1 MNKTYNI
8 IWNAARGMYIVTSE
22 LARSGSRAIV
32 SVSASCAVTLLAMD
46 AAPAVAEET
55 RVSIPS
61 QTTTYTLSG
70 ATPFVVETGNTVA
83 TDTATSAA
91 IVGDNSNDWD
101 LLIESGAVVGSSLT
115 DSQAMNLDSLTGATS
130 VHNQGTIT
138 GSNEDGTI
146 MLQNGGSVIND
157 ARIENNATYEHDPQ
171 DIPQEYAGVYMLNGG
186 SYVSSESG
194 VLEGVSGVIVQSGE
208 AHITNGGMINSD
220 GSWRS
225 YGVEFRDGTYGTIV
239 NTGTIITT
247 ASDGSGKIEDAAIYV
262 HTLNDMAVSGSVSVD
277 NSGLMQSD
285 FITVA
290 LYYGSHFEVVN
301 RVGGVITAGNSSLV
315 GIKSTAMELKVG
327 VDNLVTNDG
336 TISAYGTANTYGIH
350 YGESTSGG
358 VITNTGSITTTG
370 GGSGDA
376 SVYVHGNGDGT
387 VVNNSGTM
395 SSSVYG
401 VYLDSTRSKGHT
413 LNNQAGGAISANTAV
428 AINGNGNTITN
439 QGKMTGVS
447 DGLLI
452 SGNNNIVTTSGGEIS
467 GKNGIRVSKGS
478 GNQITAKSGSKIT
491 TTSTGISIAG
501 GNNQITTESGSTIV
515 AKDNGIL
522 INSGAN
528 NVTNGGSITATG
540 SSISYGI
547 QYNSGTSGTITNT
560 GTITTTGKG
569 AGDASVYAHGG
580 AVTINNSGTMDSSVY
595 GVYVTTGH
603 TLNNLAGGSITA
615 NTAVQLNGNNNT
627 LANAGAILGDTN
639 GVTING
645 SGNTLTSQ
653 GKITGG
659 TNAILINSG
668 SKNNTLTLNTGTEIS
683 GNITDDNNS
692 ASANNN
698 LILDGEGTL
707 GSSISGLN
715 SVTSS
720 GDWTLPGATMNLS
733 GTTNSAL
740 WVKSGTLILNGAM
753 TAKGATV
760 DSGTT
765 LQIGNS
771 GTLGAFNGDIVDNG
785 TLTFNRS
792 DAAAYGS
799 VISGSG
805 NVIKQGGGELT
816 LSNNN
821 SYSGGTTIAEG
832 TLTATAGGALGS
844 GNIDNRAY
852 LKLDAASASDP
863 FIVADLTTHSGA
875 TVEIGAGS
883 TLQANTLTQQD
894 GSTLTADL
902 TATSGPAIRA
912 KNVNLDGTLNVASP
926 ASQEPIRSTDD
937 LISLALIESDN
948 AISGDF
954 DDITINGNAMNSD
967 AFITVV
973 GQKNVNDTHYD
984 LVETLTWYADRYNAA
999 IDAHGT
1005 FNLADADDSFTVN
1018 TVLENVDANSGWNGQ
1033 SLTKTG
1039 AGTLILNAENTYTGG
1054 TTISDGTLV
1063 ANNVEALGTGNVTDN
1078 ATLEL
1083 NTGGDF
1089 DNAISGSGQVVK
1101 SGDDALTL
1109 SGTNTYSGGTT
1120 ISGGTLIASN
1130 VEALGTGDVTDN
1142 AVLELNTGGDFAN
1155 NIGGSGQVVKSGD
1168 ETLTLSGTNSYT
1180 GGTTISGGTL
1190 VASNVEALG
1199 SGDVT
1204 DNATL
1209 EMNTGGDFANNI
1221 GGTGSVV
1228 KSGDKTLTLS
1238 GSNIYTGGTLI
1249 SGGTLIAT
1257 NVDALGTGDVTDNA
1271 TLEMNTGGDFANAIG
1286 GTGSVVKSGDETLT
1300 LSGSNIYT
1308 GGTTISGGTLVAT
1321 NVEAL
1326 GSGDVTDNATLE
1338 LNTGGTFDNVI
1349 SGSGQVVKS
1358 GDDALTLSGNNSY
1371 TGGTLISDGTLVA
1384 SNVEALGSGDVTD
1397 NATLAL
1403 NTGGDFT
1410 NNIGGTGRVEKS
1422 GDDALTLSGANS
1434 YTGGTLISG
1443 GTLVATNVDAL
1454 GTGNVT
1460 DNATLEL
1467 NTGGD
1472 FDNAISGSGQVVK
1485 SGDKT
1490 LTLSGANSYTGGT
1503 TISSGTLI
1511 ATNVEALGTG
1521 DVTDN
1526 ATLELNTGGDFD
1538 NNIGGTGSVVKS
1550 GDETLTLSGANS
1562 YTGGTTISGGTL
1574 VATSVDALGSGDVTD
1589 NATLEMNTGGDFANN
1604 IGGTGS
1610 VVKSG
1615 DKTLTLSGSNT
1626 YAGGTTIN
1634 DGTLVAN
1641 NVEALGTGDV
1651 IDNATLELNTGGD
1664 FDNAISGSGQVV
1676 KSGDKTLTLSGANS
1690 YSGATTISGGT
1701 LIAANVNAL
1710 GTGAID
1716 NRASLLLDA
1725 SGQFTVTDLTTESGG
1740 NTEIGAGS
1748 TLQATTLTQKS
1759 DSTLTINLNSNTADP
1774 VIHAASQVSLAGTL
1788 DITGV
1793 GDVLDSDP
1801 ASTDDLDTFT
1811 LIASDKTIAGDF
1823 EKLTVAGMDADLADF
1838 ITVDGRIDDMGKQ
1851 YELTTALTW
1860 YADRDDA
1867 VTDAHGTFN
1876 LTNADGSFA
1885 VNTVLENVDATL
1897 DPASSTG
1904 WDGTSLIK
1912 QGAGTLIL
1920 NAENTYT
1927 GGTTISGGTLVAT
1940 NVDALGSGD
1949 VTDDATLELNT
1960 GGTFDNAISGSGQ
1973 VVKSGDDALTLS
1985 GANTYT
1991 GGTTIN
1997 DGTLVACNVEALG
2010 TGDVTDNATLELNTG
2025 GTFDNVISGSGQM
2038 VKSGDDTL
2046 TLSGSNTYTGGTTI
2060 SGGTLVATSVDALG
2074 SGDVTNDA
2082 VLELNTGGD
2091 FDNAISGSGQVVKS
2105 GDETLTLSGANSYTG
2120 GTTISGGTL
2129 VASNVEAL
2137 GSSDVTD
2144 NATLELNTGGDFTN
2158 NISGSGQVVKSGDD
2172 VLTLSG
2178 ANSYSGGTLISD
2190 GTLVASN
2197 VEALGTGDITD
2208 NAVLELNTGGDFD
2221 NAISGS
2227 GQVVKSGDE
2236 TLTLSGSNT
2245 YTGGTT
2251 ISGGTLVAS
2260 NVDALG
2266 TGDVTDNA
2274 TLELNT
2280 GGTFDNV
2287 ISGSGQV
2294 VKSGD
2299 KTLTLSGAN
2308 SYTGGTTIND
2318 GTLVASNVDALGSGD
2333 VTNDAVLELNTGGD
2347 FTNNISGSGQ
2357 VVKSGDE
2364 TLTLSGTNS
2373 YTDGTLI
2380 SGGTLVAT
2388 NLEALGTGDV
2398 TNNATLELNT
2408 GGDFTN
2414 NISGSGQVVKSGD
2427 ETLTLSGANSYTG
2440 GTTISGGTLVASN
2453 VEALG
2458 SGDVTDNAT
2467 LEMNTG
2473 GDFDNAISGSGQ
2485 VVKSGDKTLTLSG
2498 ANSYT
2503 GGTTISGG
2511 TLVASNVEALGSGDI
2526 DNYASLQLNASGQFV
2541 TANLTTHDNA
2551 TTAIGAGSALRANT
2565 LTQEANSTLAV
2576 HLIDSNSGAI
2586 VTADHANLGG
2596 TLDITGIGNVAKSW
2610 TRDAYA
2616 YTLIDTDS
2624 AINSDFAQFTVA
2636 GMDAKQVDF
2645 LTVDGRVNAADDTRY
2660 DVTASL
2666 SWYAD
2671 SDNAATDAHGTFT
2684 LSEQGHSFTLNTA
2697 LTDVDATLN
2706 PDSATYWDGKS
2717 LIKRGAGTLILG
2729 AQNTYS
2735 GDTDVQEGALWL
2747 AETATIGSA
2756 GSAQAVNIAAN
2767 AAFGGHNATVNGHV
2781 NNQGSLY
2788 FVDTFTVNG
2797 DVVNSSAMIS
2807 GSDQPNNTLTIAG
2820 NYTGNDGHLYLNTQ
2834 LGDDSSPTDKLI
2846 VTGDTAGSTTL
2857 HITNVNGLGAQTV
2870 NGIEVIE
2877 VGGQSDG
2884 DFTLYK
2890 GHVDINAW
2898 TYTLKQD
2905 GGDWYLRSESDDVP
2919 DDGGEVTPP
2928 DDGGEVTPP
2937 DDGGDVTPPDGGG
2950 DVTPP
2955 DDGGEVTPPDDGG
2968 EVTPPDDGGDVTP
2981 PDDGGDVTP
2990 VAPQYRADIGVYL
3003 GNQWMARN
3011 LQMQTLYDREG
3022 SQYRS
3027 ADGSIWMRFK
3037 AGKAE
3042 SQAVN
3047 GNVDIDSDYSQ
3058 FQLGGDILTWSDGAQ
3073 SVTVGLMG
3081 SYINANTDSTG
3092 NRGAD
3097 GSQFSANGSVD
3108 GYNLG
3113 LYATWFADAQSH
3125 RGAYID
3131 SWYQYGAYN
3140 NSVDNDGLSASRYD
3154 SAAHAV
3160 SLETGYRYDIAL
3172 SNRNTV
3178 SLTPQAQVTWQRYSA
3193 DTVIDDGGTRI
3204 SGQNDDSWTTRL
3216 GMRVDGKLYKESGR
3230 IQPFMEVNWLH
3241 ASDNAAATFGDTK
3254 VSQDLPNDRV
3264 EVKVGIQANVSER
3277 LSVYAQAAGQK
3288 GKNDYGDASFSLNM
3302 RYNW

>member
-115 DSQAMNLDSLTGATS
+115 DSQAMNLDSSTGATS

-157 ARIENNATYEHDPQ
+157 ALIENNATYEHDPE

-247 ASDGSGKIEDAAIYV
+247 ASDGSNKIEDAAIYV

-290 LYYGSHFEVVN
+290 LYHGSHFEVVN

-370 GGSGDA
+370 GGAGDA

-395 SSSVYG
+395 SSTVYG
-401 VYLDSTRSKGHT
+401 VYLDSARSKGHT
-413 LNNQAGGAISANTAV
+413 LNNQAGGVISANTAV
-428 AINGNGNTITN
+428 AVNGNGNTITN

-501 GNNQITTESGSTIV
+501 GNNQITTESGSAIV

-540 SSISYGI
+540 SNMSYGI
-547 QYNSGTSGTITNT
+547 QYNSGASGTITNT

-580 AVTINNSGTMDSSVY
+580 AVTINNSGTMDSSVF

-603 TLNNLAGGSITA
+603 TLNNLAGGSISA
-615 NTAVQLNGNNNT
+615 NTAVQFHGNNNK

-659 TNAILINSG
+659 INAILINSG

-683 GNITDDNNS
+683 GSITDDNNS

-720 GDWTLPGATMNLS
+720 GDWTLSGATMNLS

-765 LQIGNS
+765 LQIGNG

-805 NVIKQGGGELT
+805 NVVKQGGGELT

-902 TATSGPAIRA
+902 TETSGPVIRA

-954 DDITINGNAMNSD
+954 DDITINGNAMNPD

-984 LVETLTWYADRYNAA
+984 LVETLTWYADRDNAA

-1018 TVLENVDANSGWNGQ
+1018 TVLEDVDANSGWNGQ

-1039 AGTLILNAENTYTGG
+1039 AGTLILNAENTYTGS
-1054 TTISDGTLV
+1054 TTISEGTLI
-1063 ANNVEALGTGNVTDN
+1063 ATNVEALGTGNVTDN
-1078 ATLEL
+1078 ATLEM

-1101 SGDDALTL
+1101 SGD
-1109 SGTNTYSGGTT
+1109 
-1120 ISGGTLIASN
+1120 
-1130 VEALGTGDVTDN
+1130 
-1142 AVLELNTGGDFAN
+1142 
-1155 NIGGSGQVVKSGD
+1155 
-1168 ETLTLSGTNSYT
+1168 ETLTLSGANSYT

-1190 VASNVEALG
+1190 VAS
-1199 SGDVT
+1199 
-1204 DNATL
+1204 
-1209 EMNTGGDFANNI
+1209 
-1221 GGTGSVV
+1221 
-1228 KSGDKTLTLS
+1228 
-1238 GSNIYTGGTLI
+1238 
-1249 SGGTLIAT
+1249 
-1257 NVDALGTGDVTDNA
+1257 
-1271 TLEMNTGGDFANAIG
+1271 
-1286 GTGSVVKSGDETLT
+1286 
-1300 LSGSNIYT
+1300 
-1308 GGTTISGGTLVAT
+1308 
-1321 NVEAL
+1321 
-1326 GSGDVTDNATLE
+1326 
-1338 LNTGGTFDNVI
+1338 
-1349 SGSGQVVKS
+1349 
-1358 GDDALTLSGNNSY
+1358 
-1371 TGGTLISDGTLVA
+1371 
-1384 SNVEALGSGDVTD
+1384 
-1397 NATLAL
+1397 
-1403 NTGGDFT
+1403 
-1410 NNIGGTGRVEKS
+1410 
-1422 GDDALTLSGANS
+1422 
-1434 YTGGTLISG
+1434 
-1443 GTLVATNVDAL
+1443 
-1454 GTGNVT
+1454 
-1460 DNATLEL
+1460 
-1467 NTGGD
+1467 
-1472 FDNAISGSGQVVK
+1472 
-1485 SGDKT
+1485 
-1490 LTLSGANSYTGGT
+1490 
-1503 TISSGTLI
+1503 
-1511 ATNVEALGTG
+1511 NVEALGTG

-1550 GDETLTLSGANS
+1550 GDKTLTLSGANS

-1574 VATSVDALGSGDVTD
+1574 VATNVEALGSGDVTD
-1589 NATLEMNTGGDFANN
+1589 NA
-1604 IGGTGS
+1604 
-1610 VVKSG
+1610 V
-1615 DKTLTLSGSNT
+1615 
-1626 YAGGTTIN
+1626 
-1634 DGTLVAN
+1634 
-1641 NVEALGTGDV
+1641 
-1651 IDNATLELNTGGD
+1651 LELNTGGD
-1664 FDNAISGSGQVV
+1664 FTNAISGSGQVV

-1690 YSGATTISGGT
+1690 
-1701 LIAANVNAL
+1701 
-1710 GTGAID
+1710 
-1716 NRASLLLDA
+1716 
-1725 SGQFTVTDLTTESGG
+1725 
-1740 NTEIGAGS
+1740 
-1748 TLQATTLTQKS
+1748 
-1759 DSTLTINLNSNTADP
+1759 
-1774 VIHAASQVSLAGTL
+1774 
-1788 DITGV
+1788 
-1793 GDVLDSDP
+1793 
-1801 ASTDDLDTFT
+1801 
-1811 LIASDKTIAGDF
+1811 
-1823 EKLTVAGMDADLADF
+1823 
-1838 ITVDGRIDDMGKQ
+1838 
-1851 YELTTALTW
+1851 
-1860 YADRDDA
+1860 
-1867 VTDAHGTFN
+1867 
-1876 LTNADGSFA
+1876 
-1885 VNTVLENVDATL
+1885 
-1897 DPASSTG
+1897 
-1904 WDGTSLIK
+1904 
-1912 QGAGTLIL
+1912 
-1920 NAENTYT
+1920 YT

-1973 VVKSGDDALTLS
+1973 VVKSGD
-1985 GANTYT
+1985 
-1991 GGTTIN
+1991 
-1997 DGTLVACNVEALG
+1997 E
-2010 TGDVTDNATLELNTG
+2010 
-2025 GTFDNVISGSGQM
+2025 
-2038 VKSGDDTL
+2038 TL
-2046 TLSGSNTYTGGTTI
+2046 TLSGTNTYSGGTLI
-2060 SGGTLVATSVDALG
+2060 SGGTLVASNVEALG
-2074 SGDVTNDA
+2074 TGDVTNDA
-2082 VLELNTGGD
+2082 VLELNTGGT

-2105 GDETLTLSGANSYTG
+2105 GD
-2120 GTTISGGTL
+2120 
-2129 VASNVEAL
+2129 
-2137 GSSDVTD
+2137 
-2144 NATLELNTGGDFTN
+2144 
-2158 NISGSGQVVKSGDD
+2158 KM
-2172 VLTLSG
+2172 LTLSG

-2197 VEALGTGDITD
+2197 VEALGSGDVTNDAVLELNTGGTFDNVISGSGKVEKSGDDALTLSGSNTYTGGTLISGGTLVASNVEALGTGDVTD
-2208 NAVLELNTGGDFD
+2208 NATLALNAGGDFTNNIGGTGRVEKSGDQTLTLSGSNTYTGGTLISSGTLVATSVDALGTGNVTNNATLALNTGGDFINNIGGTGRVEKSGDDALTLSGSNTYTGGTLISGGTLVANDVNALGTGDVTDNAALMLNTGGDFINNIGGTGRVEKSGDDTLTLSGSNTYTGGTLISGGTLVANDVNALGTGDVTDNATLALNAVGDFNNAIGGSGKVEKSGDDTLTLSGSNTYTGGTLISGGTLVASNVEALGTGDVTDDATLELNTGGKFDNAISGSGNVVKSGADTLTLSGSNTYTGGTTINDGTLVATSVDALGTGDVTDDATLELNTGGDFD

-2227 GQVVKSGDE
+2227 GQVVKSGDD

-2245 YTGGTT
+2245 YTGGTL
-2251 ISGGTLVAS
+2251 ISSGTLVA
-2260 NVDALG
+2260 NDVNALG

-2280 GGTFDNV
+2280 GGDFTNNIGGTGRV
-2287 ISGSGQV
+2287 E
-2294 VKSGD
+2294 KSGD
-2299 KTLTLSGAN
+2299 GTLTLSGSN
-2308 SYTGGTTIND
+2308 TYTGGT
-2318 GTLVASNVDALGSGD
+2318 
-2333 VTNDAVLELNTGGD
+2333 
-2347 FTNNISGSGQ
+2347 
-2357 VVKSGDE
+2357 
-2364 TLTLSGTNS
+2364 
-2373 YTDGTLI
+2373 LI
-2380 SGGTLVAT
+2380 S
-2388 NLEALGTGDV
+2388 D
-2398 TNNATLELNT
+2398 
-2408 GGDFTN
+2408 
-2414 NISGSGQVVKSGD
+2414 
-2427 ETLTLSGANSYTG
+2427 
-2440 GTTISGGTLVASN
+2440 
-2453 VEALG
+2453 
-2458 SGDVTDNAT
+2458 
-2467 LEMNTG
+2467 
-2473 GDFDNAISGSGQ
+2473 
-2485 VVKSGDKTLTLSG
+2485 
-2498 ANSYT
+2498 
-2503 GGTTISGG
+2503 G

-2551 TTAIGAGSALRANT
+2551 TTAIGADSALRGNT

-2576 HLIDSNSGAI
+2576 HLTDSNSGAI

-2684 LSEQGHSFTLNTA
+2684 LSEQGHCFTLNTA

-2735 GDTDVQEGALWL
+2735 GDTDVQEGVLWL

-2781 NNQGSLY
+2781 NNLGNLY

-2919 DDGGEVTPP
+2919 DDGGDVIPP
-2928 DDGGEVTPP
+2928 DDGGDVTPP
-2937 DDGGDVTPPDGGG
+2937 DDGGDVTPPDDGG

-2955 DDGGEVTPPDDGG
+2955 DDGGDVSPPDDGG
-2968 EVTPPDDGGDVTP
+2968 DVTPPDDGGDVTP
-2981 PDDGGDVTP
+2981 PDDDGDITPPDGGDVTP

-3081 SYINANTDSTG
+3081 SYINASTDSTG

-3216 GMRVDGKLYKESGR
+3216 GVRVDGKLYKESGR

-3241 ASDNAAATFGDTK
+3241 ASDNASATFGDTK

>member
-83 TDTATSAA
+83 TDIATSAA

-146 MLQNGGSVIND
+146 LLQNGGSVIND
-157 ARIENNATYEHDPQ
+157 GRIENSATYEHDPQ

-290 LYYGSHFEVVN
+290 LYHGSHFEVVN

-370 GGSGDA
+370 GGAGDA

-395 SSSVYG
+395 SSTVYG
-401 VYLDSTRSKGHT
+401 VYLDSARSKGHT
-413 LNNQAGGAISANTAV
+413 LNNQAGSAISANTAV

-491 TTSTGISIAG
+491 ATSTGISIAS
-501 GNNQITTESGSTIV
+501 GNNQVTTESGSAIV

-540 SSISYGI
+540 SSNSYGI
-547 QYNSGTSGTITNT
+547 QYNSGASGTITNT

-569 AGDASVYAHGG
+569 VGDASVYAHGG
-580 AVTINNSGTMDSSVY
+580 AVTINNSGTMDSSVF

-603 TLNNLAGGSITA
+603 TLNNLAGGSISA
-615 NTAVQLNGNNNT
+615 NTAVQFHGNNNK
-627 LANAGAILGDTN
+627 LANAGAISGDTN
-639 GVTING
+639 GVTISG
-645 SGNTLTSQ
+645 SGNTLTNQ

-683 GNITDDNNS
+683 GSITDDNNS

-720 GDWTLPGATMNLS
+720 GDWTLSGATMNLS

-765 LQIGNS
+765 LQIGNG

-805 NVIKQGGGELT
+805 NVVKQGGGELT

-954 DDITINGNAMNSD
+954 DGITINGNAMNPD

-1054 TTISDGTLV
+1054 TLISDGTLV
-1063 ANNVEALGTGNVTDN
+1063 ASNVEALGTGDITDN
-1078 ATLEL
+1078 AVLEL

-1101 SGDDALTL
+1101 SGDETLTL
-1109 SGTNTYSGGTT
+1109 SGSNTYTGGTI
-1120 ISGGTLIASN
+1120 ISGGTLVATN

-1142 AVLELNTGGDFAN
+1142 ATLELNTGGDFDNA
-1155 NIGGSGQVVKSGD
+1155 IGGTGSVVKSGD
-1168 ETLTLSGTNSYT
+1168 KTLTLSGANSYT

-1209 EMNTGGDFANNI
+1209 ELNTGGDFANNI

-1238 GSNIYTGGTLI
+1238 G
-1249 SGGTLIAT
+1249 T
-1257 NVDALGTGDVTDNA
+1257 N
-1271 TLEMNTGGDFANAIG
+1271 
-1286 GTGSVVKSGDETLT
+1286 S
-1300 LSGSNIYT
+1300 YT
-1308 GGTTISGGTLVAT
+1308 GGTTISGGTLVAN

-1326 GSGDVTDNATLE
+1326 GTGDVTN
-1338 LNTGGTFDNVI
+1338 
-1349 SGSGQVVKS
+1349 
-1358 GDDALTLSGNNSY
+1358 
-1371 TGGTLISDGTLVA
+1371 
-1384 SNVEALGSGDVTD
+1384 
-1397 NATLAL
+1397 
-1403 NTGGDFT
+1403 
-1410 NNIGGTGRVEKS
+1410 
-1422 GDDALTLSGANS
+1422 
-1434 YTGGTLISG
+1434 
-1443 GTLVATNVDAL
+1443 
-1454 GTGNVT
+1454 
-1460 DNATLEL
+1460 NATLEL

-1472 FDNAISGSGQVVK
+1472 FDNAI
-1485 SGDKT
+1485 
-1490 LTLSGANSYTGGT
+1490 
-1503 TISSGTLI
+1503 
-1511 ATNVEALGTG
+1511 
-1521 DVTDN
+1521 
-1526 ATLELNTGGDFD
+1526 
-1538 NNIGGTGSVVKS
+1538 
-1550 GDETLTLSGANS
+1550 
-1562 YTGGTTISGGTL
+1562 
-1574 VATSVDALGSGDVTD
+1574 
-1589 NATLEMNTGGDFANN
+1589 
-1604 IGGTGS
+1604 
-1610 VVKSG
+1610 
-1615 DKTLTLSGSNT
+1615 
-1626 YAGGTTIN
+1626 
-1634 DGTLVAN
+1634 
-1641 NVEALGTGDV
+1641 
-1651 IDNATLELNTGGD
+1651 
-1664 FDNAISGSGQVV
+1664 SGQVV

-1701 LIAANVNAL
+1701 LIATHVNAL

-1759 DSTLTINLNSNTADP
+1759 DSTLTINLNGNTVDP

-1838 ITVDGRIDDMGKQ
+1838 ITVDGRIDDTGKQ

-1897 DPASSTG
+1897 DPASATG

-1960 GGTFDNAISGSGQ
+1960 GGTFDNAIGGSGN
-1973 VVKSGDDALTLS
+1973 VVKSGADTLTLS
-1985 GANTYT
+1985 GSNSYT
-1991 GGTTIN
+1991 GGTTISG
-1997 DGTLVACNVEALG
+1997 GTLVASNVEALG
-2010 TGDVTDNATLELNTG
+2010 TGDVTNNATLELNTG
-2025 GTFDNVISGSGQM
+2025 GDFINNIGGTGRVE
-2038 VKSGDDTL
+2038 KSGDDTL
-2046 TLSGSNTYTGGTTI
+2046 TLSGSNTYTGGTLI
-2060 SGGTLVATSVDALG
+2060 NGGTLVASNVEALG
-2074 SGDVTNDA
+2074 TGDVTDNA
-2082 VLELNTGGD
+2082 TLALNTGGT

-2105 GDETLTLSGANSYTG
+2105 GDETLTLSGTNSYTG

-2129 VASNVEAL
+2129 VATNVEAL
-2137 GSSDVTD
+2137 GSGDVTD
-2144 NATLELNTGGDFTN
+2144 DATLELNTGGTFDN
-2158 NISGSGQVVKSGDD
+2158 AISGSGQVVKSGDKM
-2172 VLTLSG
+2172 LTLSG

-2197 VEALGTGDITD
+2197 VEALGTGDVTN
-2208 NAVLELNTGGDFD
+2208 NATLALNTGGDFTNNISGSGQVVKSGDDTLTLSGANSYTGGTTISGGTLVATNVDALGTGDVTNSSTLELNTGGTFD

-2245 YTGGTT
+2245 YTGGTL
-2251 ISGGTLVAS
+2251 ISGGTLVAT
-2260 NVDALG
+2260 NGDALG

-2299 KTLTLSGAN
+2299 DTLTLSGAN
-2308 SYTGGTTIND
+2308 SYTGGT
-2318 GTLVASNVDALGSGD
+2318 
-2333 VTNDAVLELNTGGD
+2333 
-2347 FTNNISGSGQ
+2347 
-2357 VVKSGDE
+2357 
-2364 TLTLSGTNS
+2364 
-2373 YTDGTLI
+2373 LI

-2388 NLEALGTGDV
+2388 
-2398 TNNATLELNT
+2398 
-2408 GGDFTN
+2408 
-2414 NISGSGQVVKSGD
+2414 S
-2427 ETLTLSGANSYTG
+2427 
-2440 GTTISGGTLVASN
+2440 

-2458 SGDVTDNAT
+2458 SGDVTDNAV
-2467 LEMNTG
+2467 LELNTG
-2473 GDFDNAISGSGQ
+2473 GTFDNAISGSGQ

-2551 TTAIGAGSALRANT
+2551 ITAIGAGSALRANT

-2576 HLIDSNSGAI
+2576 HLTDSNSGAI
-2586 VTADHANLGG
+2586 VTADRANLGG

-2616 YTLIDTDS
+2616 YTLIDSDS
-2624 AINSDFAQFTVA
+2624 AIDSDFAQFTVA

-2645 LTVDGRVNAADDTRY
+2645 LTVDGRVNADDDTRY

-2781 NNQGSLY
+2781 NNLGNLY

-2884 DFTLYK
+2884 DFRLYK

-2937 DDGGDVTPPDGGG
+2937 DDGGE
-2950 DVTPP
+2950 VTPP

-2968 EVTPPDDGGDVTP
+2968 EVTPPDDDGEVTP
-2981 PDDGGDVTP
+2981 PDDGGDITPPDDGGDITPPDGGDVTP

-3081 SYINANTDSTG
+3081 SYINASTDSTG

-3241 ASDNAAATFGDTK
+3241 ASDNASATFGDTK

>member
-146 MLQNGGSVIND
+146 LLQNGGSVIND
-157 ARIENNATYEHDPQ
+157 ARIENSATYEHDPE

-208 AHITNGGMINSD
+208 AHITNGGMISSD

-247 ASDGSGKIEDAAIYV
+247 ASDGSNKIEDAAIYV

-290 LYYGSHFEVVN
+290 LYHGSHFEVVN

-370 GGSGDA
+370 GGAGDA

-387 VVNNSGTM
+387 IVNNSGTM

-401 VYLDSTRSKGHT
+401 VYLDSARSKGHT

-491 TTSTGISIAG
+491 ATSTGISIAS
-501 GNNQITTESGSTIV
+501 GNNQVTTESGSAIV

-540 SSISYGI
+540 SSNSYGI
-547 QYNSGTSGTITNT
+547 QYNSGASGTITNT

-569 AGDASVYAHGG
+569 VGDASVYAHGG
-580 AVTINNSGTMDSSVY
+580 AVTINNSGTMDSSVF

-639 GVTING
+639 GVTISG

-659 TNAILINSG
+659 TNAVLINSG
-668 SKNNTLTLNTGTEIS
+668 SKNNTITLNTGTEIS
-683 GNITDDNNS
+683 GSITDDNNS

-720 GDWTLPGATMNLS
+720 GDWTLSGATMNLS

-765 LQIGNS
+765 LQIGNG

-805 NVIKQGGGELT
+805 NVVKQGGGELT

-852 LKLDAASASDP
+852 LKLEAASASDP

-902 TATSGPAIRA
+902 TETSGPAIRA

-954 DDITINGNAMNSD
+954 DDITINGNAMNPD

-984 LVETLTWYADRYNAA
+984 LVETLTWYADRDNAA

-1039 AGTLILNAENTYTGG
+1039 AGTLILNAENTYTGS
-1054 TTISDGTLV
+1054 TTISEGTLI
-1063 ANNVEALGTGNVTDN
+1063 ATNVEALGTGDVTND
-1078 ATLEL
+1078 AVLEL

-1101 SGDDALTL
+1101 SGDEMLTL
-1109 SGTNTYSGGTT
+1109 SGSNT
-1120 ISGGTLIASN
+1120 
-1130 VEALGTGDVTDN
+1130 
-1142 AVLELNTGGDFAN
+1142 
-1155 NIGGSGQVVKSGD
+1155 
-1168 ETLTLSGTNSYT
+1168 YT

-1209 EMNTGGDFANNI
+1209 E
-1221 GGTGSVV
+1221 
-1228 KSGDKTLTLS
+1228 
-1238 GSNIYTGGTLI
+1238 
-1249 SGGTLIAT
+1249 
-1257 NVDALGTGDVTDNA
+1257 
-1271 TLEMNTGGDFANAIG
+1271 
-1286 GTGSVVKSGDETLT
+1286 
-1300 LSGSNIYT
+1300 
-1308 GGTTISGGTLVAT
+1308 
-1321 NVEAL
+1321 
-1326 GSGDVTDNATLE
+1326 
-1338 LNTGGTFDNVI
+1338 
-1349 SGSGQVVKS
+1349 
-1358 GDDALTLSGNNSY
+1358 
-1371 TGGTLISDGTLVA
+1371 
-1384 SNVEALGSGDVTD
+1384 
-1397 NATLAL
+1397 
-1403 NTGGDFT
+1403 
-1410 NNIGGTGRVEKS
+1410 
-1422 GDDALTLSGANS
+1422 
-1434 YTGGTLISG
+1434 
-1443 GTLVATNVDAL
+1443 
-1454 GTGNVT
+1454 
-1460 DNATLEL
+1460 L

-1472 FDNAISGSGQVVK
+1472 FDNNIGGTGSVVK

-1503 TISSGTLI
+1503 TISGGTLVVS
-1511 ATNVEALGTG
+1511 NVEALGSG

-1574 VATSVDALGSGDVTD
+1574 VATNVEALGTGDITDNATLELNAGGDFTNNIGGTGSVVKSGDKTLTLSGTNTYRGGTLISDGTLVASNVEALGTGNVTD
-1589 NATLEMNTGGDFANN
+1589 NATLELSTGGDFANN

-1615 DKTLTLSGSNT
+1615 DKTLTLSGANSYT
-1626 YAGGTTIN
+1626 GGTTISG
-1634 DGTLVAN
+1634 GTLVAS
-1641 NVEALGTGDV
+1641 NVEALGSGD
-1651 IDNATLELNTGGD
+1651 ITDNATLELNTGGD

-1701 LIAANVNAL
+1701 LIATHVNAL

-1838 ITVDGRIDDMGKQ
+1838 ITVDGRIDDTGKQ

-1897 DPASSTG
+1897 DPASATG

-1973 VVKSGDDALTLS
+1973 VVKSGDDVLTLS
-1985 GANTYT
+1985 GANSYS
-1991 GGTTIN
+1991 GGTLIS
-1997 DGTLVACNVEALG
+1997 DGTLVASNVEALG
-2010 TGDVTDNATLELNTG
+2010 TGDVTDDATLELNTG
-2025 GTFDNVISGSGQM
+2025 GDFTNNIGGTGCVE
-2038 VKSGDDTL
+2038 KSGDDTL
-2046 TLSGSNTYTGGTTI
+2046 TLSGSNTYTGGTLISGGTLVANDVNALGTGDVTDDATLELNTGGDFTNNIGGTGRVEKSGDDTLTLSGSNTYTGGTLISGGTLVANDVNALGTGDVTDNAALMLNTGGDFTNNIGGTGRVEKSGDGTLTLSGGNTYTGGTLI
-2060 SGGTLVATSVDALG
+2060 SGGTLVATNVDALG
-2074 SGDVTNDA
+2074 SGDVTDNA
-2082 VLELNTGGD
+2082 TLELNTGGD

-2120 GTTISGGTL
+2120 GTLISGGTL
-2129 VASNVEAL
+2129 VASNVE
-2137 GSSDVTD
+2137 
-2144 NATLELNTGGDFTN
+2144 
-2158 NISGSGQVVKSGDD
+2158 
-2172 VLTLSG
+2172 
-2178 ANSYSGGTLISD
+2178 
-2190 GTLVASN
+2190 
-2197 VEALGTGDITD
+2197 
-2208 NAVLELNTGGDFD
+2208 
-2221 NAISGS
+2221 
-2227 GQVVKSGDE
+2227 
-2236 TLTLSGSNT
+2236 
-2245 YTGGTT
+2245 
-2251 ISGGTLVAS
+2251 
-2260 NVDALG
+2260 ALG

-2280 GGTFDNV
+2280 GGDF
-2287 ISGSGQV
+2287 I
-2294 VKSGD
+2294 
-2299 KTLTLSGAN
+2299 N
-2308 SYTGGTTIND
+2308 SIGGT
-2318 GTLVASNVDALGSGD
+2318 GRV
-2333 VTNDAVLELNTGGD
+2333 E
-2347 FTNNISGSGQ
+2347 
-2357 VVKSGDE
+2357 KSGDE

-2373 YTDGTLI
+2373 YTGGTLI
-2380 SGGTLVAT
+2380 SGGTLIAT
-2388 NLEALGTGDV
+2388 NVDALGSGDV
-2398 TNNATLELNT
+2398 TDNATLELNT

-2427 ETLTLSGANSYTG
+2427 ETLTLSGANTYTG

-2458 SGDVTDNAT
+2458 TGDVTDNAT
-2467 LEMNTG
+2467 LELNTSG
-2473 GDFDNAISGSGQ
+2473 TFDNVISGSGQ
-2485 VVKSGDKTLTLSG
+2485 VVKSGDDALTLSG

-2511 TLVASNVEALGSGDI
+2511 TLVAS
-2526 DNYASLQLNASGQFV
+2526 
-2541 TANLTTHDNA
+2541 
-2551 TTAIGAGSALRANT
+2551 
-2565 LTQEANSTLAV
+2565 
-2576 HLIDSNSGAI
+2576 
-2586 VTADHANLGG
+2586 
-2596 TLDITGIGNVAKSW
+2596 
-2610 TRDAYA
+2610 
-2616 YTLIDTDS
+2616 
-2624 AINSDFAQFTVA
+2624 
-2636 GMDAKQVDF
+2636 
-2645 LTVDGRVNAADDTRY
+2645 
-2660 DVTASL
+2660 
-2666 SWYAD
+2666 
-2671 SDNAATDAHGTFT
+2671 
-2684 LSEQGHSFTLNTA
+2684 
-2697 LTDVDATLN
+2697 
-2706 PDSATYWDGKS
+2706 
-2717 LIKRGAGTLILG
+2717 
-2729 AQNTYS
+2729 
-2735 GDTDVQEGALWL
+2735 
-2747 AETATIGSA
+2747 
-2756 GSAQAVNIAAN
+2756 
-2767 AAFGGHNATVNGHV
+2767 
-2781 NNQGSLY
+2781 
-2788 FVDTFTVNG
+2788 
-2797 DVVNSSAMIS
+2797 
-2807 GSDQPNNTLTIAG
+2807 
-2820 NYTGNDGHLYLNTQ
+2820 
-2834 LGDDSSPTDKLI
+2834 
-2846 VTGDTAGSTTL
+2846 
-2857 HITNVNGLGAQTV
+2857 
-2870 NGIEVIE
+2870 
-2877 VGGQSDG
+2877 
-2884 DFTLYK
+2884 
-2890 GHVDINAW
+2890 
-2898 TYTLKQD
+2898 
-2905 GGDWYLRSESDDVP
+2905 
-2919 DDGGEVTPP
+2919 
-2928 DDGGEVTPP
+2928 
-2937 DDGGDVTPPDGGG
+2937 
-2950 DVTPP
+2950 
-2955 DDGGEVTPPDDGG
+2955 
-2968 EVTPPDDGGDVTP
+2968 
-2981 PDDGGDVTP
+2981 
-2990 VAPQYRADIGVYL
+2990 
-3003 GNQWMARN
+3003 
-3011 LQMQTLYDREG
+3011 
-3022 SQYRS
+3022 
-3027 ADGSIWMRFK
+3027 
-3037 AGKAE
+3037 
-3042 SQAVN
+3042 
-3047 GNVDIDSDYSQ
+3047 
-3058 FQLGGDILTWSDGAQ
+3058 
-3073 SVTVGLMG
+3073 
-3081 SYINANTDSTG
+3081 
-3092 NRGAD
+3092 
-3097 GSQFSANGSVD
+3097 
-3108 GYNLG
+3108 
-3113 LYATWFADAQSH
+3113 
-3125 RGAYID
+3125 
-3131 SWYQYGAYN
+3131 
-3140 NSVDNDGLSASRYD
+3140 
-3154 SAAHAV
+3154 
-3160 SLETGYRYDIAL
+3160 
-3172 SNRNTV
+3172 
-3178 SLTPQAQVTWQRYSA
+3178 
-3193 DTVIDDGGTRI
+3193 
-3204 SGQNDDSWTTRL
+3204 
-3216 GMRVDGKLYKESGR
+3216 
-3230 IQPFMEVNWLH
+3230 
-3241 ASDNAAATFGDTK
+3241 
-3254 VSQDLPNDRV
+3254 
-3264 EVKVGIQANVSER
+3264 
-3277 LSVYAQAAGQK
+3277 
-3288 GKNDYGDASFSLNM
+3288 
-3302 RYNW
+3302 

>member
-1 MNKTYNI
+1 
-8 IWNAARGMYIVTSE
+8 
-22 LARSGSRAIV
+22 
-32 SVSASCAVTLLAMD
+32 
-46 AAPAVAEET
+46 
-55 RVSIPS
+55 
-61 QTTTYTLSG
+61 LSG
-70 ATPFVVETGNTVA
+70 A
-83 TDTATSAA
+83 
-91 IVGDNSNDWD
+91 
-101 LLIESGAVVGSSLT
+101 
-115 DSQAMNLDSLTGATS
+115 
-130 VHNQGTIT
+130 
-138 GSNEDGTI
+138 
-146 MLQNGGSVIND
+146 
-157 ARIENNATYEHDPQ
+157 
-171 DIPQEYAGVYMLNGG
+171 
-186 SYVSSESG
+186 
-194 VLEGVSGVIVQSGE
+194 
-208 AHITNGGMINSD
+208 
-220 GSWRS
+220 
-225 YGVEFRDGTYGTIV
+225 
-239 NTGTIITT
+239 
-247 ASDGSGKIEDAAIYV
+247 
-262 HTLNDMAVSGSVSVD
+262 
-277 NSGLMQSD
+277 
-285 FITVA
+285 
-290 LYYGSHFEVVN
+290 
-301 RVGGVITAGNSSLV
+301 
-315 GIKSTAMELKVG
+315 
-327 VDNLVTNDG
+327 
-336 TISAYGTANTYGIH
+336 
-350 YGESTSGG
+350 
-358 VITNTGSITTTG
+358 
-370 GGSGDA
+370 
-376 SVYVHGNGDGT
+376 
-387 VVNNSGTM
+387 
-395 SSSVYG
+395 
-401 VYLDSTRSKGHT
+401 
-413 LNNQAGGAISANTAV
+413 
-428 AINGNGNTITN
+428 
-439 QGKMTGVS
+439 
-447 DGLLI
+447 
-452 SGNNNIVTTSGGEIS
+452 
-467 GKNGIRVSKGS
+467 
-478 GNQITAKSGSKIT
+478 
-491 TTSTGISIAG
+491 
-501 GNNQITTESGSTIV
+501 
-515 AKDNGIL
+515 
-522 INSGAN
+522 
-528 NVTNGGSITATG
+528 
-540 SSISYGI
+540 
-547 QYNSGTSGTITNT
+547 
-560 GTITTTGKG
+560 
-569 AGDASVYAHGG
+569 
-580 AVTINNSGTMDSSVY
+580 
-595 GVYVTTGH
+595 
-603 TLNNLAGGSITA
+603 
-615 NTAVQLNGNNNT
+615 
-627 LANAGAILGDTN
+627 
-639 GVTING
+639 
-645 SGNTLTSQ
+645 
-653 GKITGG
+653 
-659 TNAILINSG
+659 
-668 SKNNTLTLNTGTEIS
+668 
-683 GNITDDNNS
+683 
-692 ASANNN
+692 
-698 LILDGEGTL
+698 
-707 GSSISGLN
+707 
-715 SVTSS
+715 
-720 GDWTLPGATMNLS
+720 
-733 GTTNSAL
+733 
-740 WVKSGTLILNGAM
+740 
-753 TAKGATV
+753 
-760 DSGTT
+760 
-765 LQIGNS
+765 
-771 GTLGAFNGDIVDNG
+771 
-785 TLTFNRS
+785 
-792 DAAAYGS
+792 
-799 VISGSG
+799 
-805 NVIKQGGGELT
+805 
-816 LSNNN
+816 
-821 SYSGGTTIAEG
+821 
-832 TLTATAGGALGS
+832 
-844 GNIDNRAY
+844 
-852 LKLDAASASDP
+852 
-863 FIVADLTTHSGA
+863 
-875 TVEIGAGS
+875 
-883 TLQANTLTQQD
+883 
-894 GSTLTADL
+894 
-902 TATSGPAIRA
+902 
-912 KNVNLDGTLNVASP
+912 
-926 ASQEPIRSTDD
+926 
-937 LISLALIESDN
+937 
-948 AISGDF
+948 
-954 DDITINGNAMNSD
+954 
-967 AFITVV
+967 
-973 GQKNVNDTHYD
+973 
-984 LVETLTWYADRYNAA
+984 
-999 IDAHGT
+999 
-1005 FNLADADDSFTVN
+1005 
-1018 TVLENVDANSGWNGQ
+1018 
-1033 SLTKTG
+1033 
-1039 AGTLILNAENTYTGG
+1039 
-1054 TTISDGTLV
+1054 
-1063 ANNVEALGTGNVTDN
+1063 
-1078 ATLEL
+1078 
-1083 NTGGDF
+1083 
-1089 DNAISGSGQVVK
+1089 
-1101 SGDDALTL
+1101 
-1109 SGTNTYSGGTT
+1109 
-1120 ISGGTLIASN
+1120 
-1130 VEALGTGDVTDN
+1130 
-1142 AVLELNTGGDFAN
+1142 
-1155 NIGGSGQVVKSGD
+1155 
-1168 ETLTLSGTNSYT
+1168 NSYT

-1209 EMNTGGDFANNI
+1209 ELNTGGDF
-1221 GGTGSVV
+1221 
-1228 KSGDKTLTLS
+1228 
-1238 GSNIYTGGTLI
+1238 
-1249 SGGTLIAT
+1249 
-1257 NVDALGTGDVTDNA
+1257 DNA
-1271 TLEMNTGGDFANAIG
+1271 
-1286 GTGSVVKSGDETLT
+1286 
-1300 LSGSNIYT
+1300 
-1308 GGTTISGGTLVAT
+1308 
-1321 NVEAL
+1321 
-1326 GSGDVTDNATLE
+1326 
-1338 LNTGGTFDNVI
+1338 I

-1384 SNVEALGSGDVTD
+1384 SNVEALGSGDVT
-1397 NATLAL
+1397 N
-1403 NTGGDFT
+1403 
-1410 NNIGGTGRVEKS
+1410 
-1422 GDDALTLSGANS
+1422 DA
-1434 YTGGTLISG
+1434 
-1443 GTLVATNVDAL
+1443 V
-1454 GTGNVT
+1454 
-1460 DNATLEL
+1460 LEL

-1503 TISSGTLI
+1503 TISGGTLV
-1511 ATNVEALGTG
+1511 ASNVEALG
-1521 DVTDN
+1521 
-1526 ATLELNTGGDFD
+1526 
-1538 NNIGGTGSVVKS
+1538 S
-1550 GDETLTLSGANS
+1550 GDIT
-1562 YTGGTTISGGTL
+1562 
-1574 VATSVDALGSGDVTD
+1574 
-1589 NATLEMNTGGDFANN
+1589 
-1604 IGGTGS
+1604 
-1610 VVKSG
+1610 
-1615 DKTLTLSGSNT
+1615 
-1626 YAGGTTIN
+1626 
-1634 DGTLVAN
+1634 
-1641 NVEALGTGDV
+1641 
-1651 IDNATLELNTGGD
+1651 DNATLELNTGGD

-1676 KSGDKTLTLSGANS
+1676 KSGDETLTLSGTNT
-1690 YSGATTISGGT
+1690 YTGGTTISGGT
-1701 LIAANVNAL
+1701 LIATHVNAL

-1725 SGQFTVTDLTTESGG
+1725 SGQFAVTDLTTESGG

-1838 ITVDGRIDDMGKQ
+1838 ITVDGRIDDTGKQ

-1897 DPASSTG
+1897 DPDSATG

-1927 GGTTISGGTLVAT
+1927 VGTTISGGTLVAT

-1973 VVKSGDDALTLS
+1973 VVKSGDKMLTLS
-1985 GANTYT
+1985 GTNSYS
-1991 GGTTIN
+1991 GGTLISG
-1997 DGTLVACNVEALG
+1997 GTLVATNVDALG
-2010 TGDVTDNATLELNTG
+2010 SGDVTDDATLELNTG
-2025 GTFDNVISGSGQM
+2025 GTFDNAISGSGQV

-2046 TLSGSNTYTGGTTI
+2046 TLSGSNTYTGGTI
-2060 SGGTLVATSVDALG
+2060 
-2074 SGDVTNDA
+2074 
-2082 VLELNTGGD
+2082 
-2091 FDNAISGSGQVVKS
+2091 
-2105 GDETLTLSGANSYTG
+2105 
-2120 GTTISGGTL
+2120 ISGGTL

-2137 GSSDVTD
+2137 GTGDVTND
-2144 NATLELNTGGDFTN
+2144 
-2158 NISGSGQVVKSGDD
+2158 
-2172 VLTLSG
+2172 
-2178 ANSYSGGTLISD
+2178 
-2190 GTLVASN
+2190 
-2197 VEALGTGDITD
+2197 
-2208 NAVLELNTGGDFD
+2208 AVLELNTGGDFD

-2245 YTGGTT
+2245 YTGGTL

-2260 NVDALG
+2260 NV
-2266 TGDVTDNA
+2266 
-2274 TLELNT
+2274 E
-2280 GGTFDNV
+2280 
-2287 ISGSGQV
+2287 
-2294 VKSGD
+2294 
-2299 KTLTLSGAN
+2299 
-2308 SYTGGTTIND
+2308 
-2318 GTLVASNVDALGSGD
+2318 ALGSGD

-2347 FTNNISGSGQ
+2347 FTNAISGSGQVVKSGDETLTLSGANSYTGGTLISGGTLIASNVEALGTGDVTDNAVLELNTGGDFDNAISGSGQVEKSGDETLTLSGANSYTGGTLISSGTLVANDVNALGTGDVTDNAVLELNTGGTFDNAISGSGQVVKSGDETLTLSGSNTYTGGTTINDGTLIATSVDALGSGDVTDNAVLELNTGGDFDNAISGSGQ

-2408 GGDFTN
+2408 GGTFDN
-2414 NISGSGQVVKSGD
+2414 AISGSGQVVKSGD
-2427 ETLTLSGANSYTG
+2427 DALTLSGSNTYTG
-2440 GTTISGGTLVASN
+2440 GTTISGGTLIATSVD
-2453 VEALG
+2453 ALG
-2458 SGDVTDNAT
+2458 SGDVTDNAV
-2467 LEMNTG
+2467 LELNTG
-2473 GDFDNAISGSGQ
+2473 GTFDNAISGSGQ

-2498 ANSYT
+2498 SNTYT

-2511 TLVASNVEALGSGDI
+2511 TLIASNVEALGSGNI

-2551 TTAIGAGSALRANT
+2551 TTAIGAGSTLRANT

-2576 HLIDSNSGAI
+2576 HLTDSNSGAI

-2706 PDSATYWDGKS
+2706 PDSATDWDGKS

-2781 NNQGSLY
+2781 NNLGSLY

-2919 DDGGEVTPP
+2919 DDGGDVTPP
-2928 DDGGEVTPP
+2928 DDGGDVIPPDDGGDVTPP
-2937 DDGGDVTPPDGGG
+2937 DDGGDVTPPDDGG
-2950 DVTPP
+2950 D
-2955 DDGGEVTPPDDGG
+2955 
-2968 EVTPPDDGGDVTP
+2968 VTPPDDGGDVTP
-2981 PDDGGDVTP
+2981 PDDGGDVTPPDDDGDITPPDGGDVTP

-3027 ADGSIWMRFK
+3027 ADGSVWMRFK

-3081 SYINANTDSTG
+3081 SYINASTDSTG

-3241 ASDNAAATFGDTK
+3241 ASDNASATFGDTK

>member
-83 TDTATSAA
+83 TDTAASAA

-115 DSQAMNLDSLTGATS
+115 DSQAMNLDSSTGATS

-157 ARIENNATYEHDPQ
+157 GRIENSAIYVHNLDYGAPEIDAA
-171 DIPQEYAGVYMLNGG
+171 IYMLNGG
-186 SYVSSESG
+186 SYVSSENG

-208 AHITNGGMINSD
+208 VHITNGGMINSD

-225 YGVEFRDGTYGTIV
+225 YGVELRGGAYGTIV

-247 ASDGSGKIEDAAIYV
+247 ASDGSGEIEDAAIYA
-262 HTLNDMAVSGSVSVD
+262 HTFDDIAAGDYVSVD
-277 NSGLMQSD
+277 NSGLLQSD
-285 FITVA
+285 FIAVA
-290 LYYGSHFEVVN
+290 LYHGAHFEVIN

-315 GIKSTAMELKVG
+315 GIQSAAMELKAGVG
-327 VDNLVTNDG
+327 NLVTNDG

-370 GGSGDA
+370 GGAGDA

-395 SSSVYG
+395 SSTVYG
-401 VYLDSTRSKGHT
+401 VYLDSARSKGHT

-428 AINGNGNTITN
+428 AINGNGNTISN

-491 TTSTGISIAG
+491 ATSTGISIAG
-501 GNNQITTESGSTIV
+501 GNNQVTTESGSAIV

-547 QYNSGTSGTITNT
+547 QYNSGASGTITNT

-580 AVTINNSGTMDSSVY
+580 AVTINNSGTMDSSVF

-639 GVTING
+639 GVTISG

-659 TNAILINSG
+659 TNAVLINSG
-668 SKNNTLTLNTGTEIS
+668 SKNNTITLNTGTEIS
-683 GNITDDNNS
+683 GSITDDNNS

-720 GDWTLPGATMNLS
+720 GDWTLSGATMNLS

-765 LQIGNS
+765 LQIGNG

-805 NVIKQGGGELT
+805 NVVKQGCGELT

-852 LKLDAASASDP
+852 LKLDAANASDP

-954 DDITINGNAMNSD
+954 DDITINGNAMNPD

-984 LVETLTWYADRYNAA
+984 LVETLTWYADRDNAA

-1039 AGTLILNAENTYTGG
+1039 AGTLILNAENTYTGS
-1054 TTISDGTLV
+1054 TTISEGTLI
-1063 ANNVEALGTGNVTDN
+1063 ATNVEALGTGNVTDN
-1078 ATLEL
+1078 ATLEM

-1101 SGDDALTL
+1101 SGD
-1109 SGTNTYSGGTT
+1109 
-1120 ISGGTLIASN
+1120 
-1130 VEALGTGDVTDN
+1130 
-1142 AVLELNTGGDFAN
+1142 
-1155 NIGGSGQVVKSGD
+1155 
-1168 ETLTLSGTNSYT
+1168 ETLTLSGANTYT

-1209 EMNTGGDFANNI
+1209 E
-1221 GGTGSVV
+1221 
-1228 KSGDKTLTLS
+1228 
-1238 GSNIYTGGTLI
+1238 
-1249 SGGTLIAT
+1249 
-1257 NVDALGTGDVTDNA
+1257 
-1271 TLEMNTGGDFANAIG
+1271 
-1286 GTGSVVKSGDETLT
+1286 
-1300 LSGSNIYT
+1300 
-1308 GGTTISGGTLVAT
+1308 
-1321 NVEAL
+1321 
-1326 GSGDVTDNATLE
+1326 
-1338 LNTGGTFDNVI
+1338 
-1349 SGSGQVVKS
+1349 
-1358 GDDALTLSGNNSY
+1358 
-1371 TGGTLISDGTLVA
+1371 
-1384 SNVEALGSGDVTD
+1384 
-1397 NATLAL
+1397 
-1403 NTGGDFT
+1403 
-1410 NNIGGTGRVEKS
+1410 
-1422 GDDALTLSGANS
+1422 
-1434 YTGGTLISG
+1434 
-1443 GTLVATNVDAL
+1443 
-1454 GTGNVT
+1454 
-1460 DNATLEL
+1460 
-1467 NTGGD
+1467 
-1472 FDNAISGSGQVVK
+1472 
-1485 SGDKT
+1485 
-1490 LTLSGANSYTGGT
+1490 
-1503 TISSGTLI
+1503 
-1511 ATNVEALGTG
+1511 
-1521 DVTDN
+1521 
-1526 ATLELNTGGDFD
+1526 LNTGGDFD
-1538 NNIGGTGSVVKS
+1538 NNIGGTGS
-1550 GDETLTLSGANS
+1550 
-1562 YTGGTTISGGTL
+1562 
-1574 VATSVDALGSGDVTD
+1574 
-1589 NATLEMNTGGDFANN
+1589 
-1604 IGGTGS
+1604 
-1610 VVKSG
+1610 
-1615 DKTLTLSGSNT
+1615 
-1626 YAGGTTIN
+1626 
-1634 DGTLVAN
+1634 
-1641 NVEALGTGDV
+1641 
-1651 IDNATLELNTGGD
+1651 
-1664 FDNAISGSGQVV
+1664 
-1676 KSGDKTLTLSGANS
+1676 
-1690 YSGATTISGGT
+1690 
-1701 LIAANVNAL
+1701 
-1710 GTGAID
+1710 
-1716 NRASLLLDA
+1716 
-1725 SGQFTVTDLTTESGG
+1725 
-1740 NTEIGAGS
+1740 
-1748 TLQATTLTQKS
+1748 
-1759 DSTLTINLNSNTADP
+1759 
-1774 VIHAASQVSLAGTL
+1774 
-1788 DITGV
+1788 
-1793 GDVLDSDP
+1793 
-1801 ASTDDLDTFT
+1801 
-1811 LIASDKTIAGDF
+1811 
-1823 EKLTVAGMDADLADF
+1823 
-1838 ITVDGRIDDMGKQ
+1838 
-1851 YELTTALTW
+1851 
-1860 YADRDDA
+1860 
-1867 VTDAHGTFN
+1867 
-1876 LTNADGSFA
+1876 
-1885 VNTVLENVDATL
+1885 
-1897 DPASSTG
+1897 
-1904 WDGTSLIK
+1904 
-1912 QGAGTLIL
+1912 
-1920 NAENTYT
+1920 
-1927 GGTTISGGTLVAT
+1927 
-1940 NVDALGSGD
+1940 
-1949 VTDDATLELNT
+1949 
-1960 GGTFDNAISGSGQ
+1960 
-1973 VVKSGDDALTLS
+1973 
-1985 GANTYT
+1985 
-1991 GGTTIN
+1991 
-1997 DGTLVACNVEALG
+1997 
-2010 TGDVTDNATLELNTG
+2010 
-2025 GTFDNVISGSGQM
+2025 
-2038 VKSGDDTL
+2038 
-2046 TLSGSNTYTGGTTI
+2046 
-2060 SGGTLVATSVDALG
+2060 
-2074 SGDVTNDA
+2074 
-2082 VLELNTGGD
+2082 
-2091 FDNAISGSGQVVKS
+2091 
-2105 GDETLTLSGANSYTG
+2105 
-2120 GTTISGGTL
+2120 
-2129 VASNVEAL
+2129 
-2137 GSSDVTD
+2137 
-2144 NATLELNTGGDFTN
+2144 
-2158 NISGSGQVVKSGDD
+2158 
-2172 VLTLSG
+2172 
-2178 ANSYSGGTLISD
+2178 
-2190 GTLVASN
+2190 
-2197 VEALGTGDITD
+2197 
-2208 NAVLELNTGGDFD
+2208 
-2221 NAISGS
+2221 
-2227 GQVVKSGDE
+2227 
-2236 TLTLSGSNT
+2236 
-2245 YTGGTT
+2245 
-2251 ISGGTLVAS
+2251 
-2260 NVDALG
+2260 
-2266 TGDVTDNA
+2266 
-2274 TLELNT
+2274 
-2280 GGTFDNV
+2280 
-2287 ISGSGQV
+2287 
-2294 VKSGD
+2294 
-2299 KTLTLSGAN
+2299 
-2308 SYTGGTTIND
+2308 
-2318 GTLVASNVDALGSGD
+2318 
-2333 VTNDAVLELNTGGD
+2333 
-2347 FTNNISGSGQ
+2347 
-2357 VVKSGDE
+2357 
-2364 TLTLSGTNS
+2364 
-2373 YTDGTLI
+2373 
-2380 SGGTLVAT
+2380 
-2388 NLEALGTGDV
+2388 
-2398 TNNATLELNT
+2398 
-2408 GGDFTN
+2408 
-2414 NISGSGQVVKSGD
+2414 
-2427 ETLTLSGANSYTG
+2427 
-2440 GTTISGGTLVASN
+2440 
-2453 VEALG
+2453 
-2458 SGDVTDNAT
+2458 
-2467 LEMNTG
+2467 
-2473 GDFDNAISGSGQ
+2473 

-2511 TLVASNVEALGSGDI
+2511 TLVASNVNALGSGDI

-2576 HLIDSNSGAI
+2576 HLTDSNSGAI

-2624 AINSDFAQFTVA
+2624 TINSDFAQFTVA

-2645 LTVDGRVNAADDTRY
+2645 LTVDGCVNAADDTRY

-2735 GDTDVQEGALWL
+2735 GDTDVQEGTLWL

-2781 NNQGSLY
+2781 NNLGSLY

-2919 DDGGEVTPP
+2919 DDGG
-2928 DDGGEVTPP
+2928 DVTPP
-2937 DDGGDVTPPDGGG
+2937 DDGGDVTPPD
-2950 DVTPP
+2950 
-2955 DDGGEVTPPDDGG
+2955 
-2968 EVTPPDDGGDVTP
+2968 DGGDITP
-2981 PDDGGDVTP
+2981 PDGGDVTP

-3027 ADGSIWMRFK
+3027 ADGSVWMRFK

-3081 SYINANTDSTG
+3081 SYINASTDSTG

-3154 SAAHAV
+3154 SHAHAV

-3193 DTVIDDGGTRI
+3193 DMVIDDGGTRI

-3216 GMRVDGKLYKESGR
+3216 GVRVDGKLYKDSGR

-3241 ASDNAAATFGDTK
+3241 ASDNASATFGDTK

-3277 LSVYAQAAGQK
+3277 LSVYAQAAGLK

>member
-1 MNKTYNI
+1 
-8 IWNAARGMYIVTSE
+8 
-22 LARSGSRAIV
+22 
-32 SVSASCAVTLLAMD
+32 
-46 AAPAVAEET
+46 
-55 RVSIPS
+55 
-61 QTTTYTLSG
+61 
-70 ATPFVVETGNTVA
+70 
-83 TDTATSAA
+83 
-91 IVGDNSNDWD
+91 
-101 LLIESGAVVGSSLT
+101 
-115 DSQAMNLDSLTGATS
+115 
-130 VHNQGTIT
+130 
-138 GSNEDGTI
+138 
-146 MLQNGGSVIND
+146 
-157 ARIENNATYEHDPQ
+157 
-171 DIPQEYAGVYMLNGG
+171 
-186 SYVSSESG
+186 
-194 VLEGVSGVIVQSGE
+194 
-208 AHITNGGMINSD
+208 
-220 GSWRS
+220 
-225 YGVEFRDGTYGTIV
+225 
-239 NTGTIITT
+239 
-247 ASDGSGKIEDAAIYV
+247 
-262 HTLNDMAVSGSVSVD
+262 
-277 NSGLMQSD
+277 
-285 FITVA
+285 
-290 LYYGSHFEVVN
+290 
-301 RVGGVITAGNSSLV
+301 
-315 GIKSTAMELKVG
+315 
-327 VDNLVTNDG
+327 
-336 TISAYGTANTYGIH
+336 
-350 YGESTSGG
+350 
-358 VITNTGSITTTG
+358 
-370 GGSGDA
+370 
-376 SVYVHGNGDGT
+376 
-387 VVNNSGTM
+387 
-395 SSSVYG
+395 
-401 VYLDSTRSKGHT
+401 
-413 LNNQAGGAISANTAV
+413 
-428 AINGNGNTITN
+428 
-439 QGKMTGVS
+439 
-447 DGLLI
+447 
-452 SGNNNIVTTSGGEIS
+452 
-467 GKNGIRVSKGS
+467 
-478 GNQITAKSGSKIT
+478 
-491 TTSTGISIAG
+491 
-501 GNNQITTESGSTIV
+501 
-515 AKDNGIL
+515 
-522 INSGAN
+522 
-528 NVTNGGSITATG
+528 
-540 SSISYGI
+540 
-547 QYNSGTSGTITNT
+547 
-560 GTITTTGKG
+560 
-569 AGDASVYAHGG
+569 
-580 AVTINNSGTMDSSVY
+580 
-595 GVYVTTGH
+595 
-603 TLNNLAGGSITA
+603 
-615 NTAVQLNGNNNT
+615 
-627 LANAGAILGDTN
+627 
-639 GVTING
+639 
-645 SGNTLTSQ
+645 
-653 GKITGG
+653 
-659 TNAILINSG
+659 
-668 SKNNTLTLNTGTEIS
+668 
-683 GNITDDNNS
+683 
-692 ASANNN
+692 
-698 LILDGEGTL
+698 
-707 GSSISGLN
+707 
-715 SVTSS
+715 
-720 GDWTLPGATMNLS
+720 
-733 GTTNSAL
+733 
-740 WVKSGTLILNGAM
+740 
-753 TAKGATV
+753 
-760 DSGTT
+760 
-765 LQIGNS
+765 
-771 GTLGAFNGDIVDNG
+771 
-785 TLTFNRS
+785 
-792 DAAAYGS
+792 
-799 VISGSG
+799 
-805 NVIKQGGGELT
+805 
-816 LSNNN
+816 
-821 SYSGGTTIAEG
+821 
-832 TLTATAGGALGS
+832 
-844 GNIDNRAY
+844 
-852 LKLDAASASDP
+852 
-863 FIVADLTTHSGA
+863 
-875 TVEIGAGS
+875 
-883 TLQANTLTQQD
+883 
-894 GSTLTADL
+894 
-902 TATSGPAIRA
+902 
-912 KNVNLDGTLNVASP
+912 
-926 ASQEPIRSTDD
+926 
-937 LISLALIESDN
+937 
-948 AISGDF
+948 
-954 DDITINGNAMNSD
+954 
-967 AFITVV
+967 
-973 GQKNVNDTHYD
+973 
-984 LVETLTWYADRYNAA
+984 
-999 IDAHGT
+999 
-1005 FNLADADDSFTVN
+1005 
-1018 TVLENVDANSGWNGQ
+1018 
-1033 SLTKTG
+1033 
-1039 AGTLILNAENTYTGG
+1039 
-1054 TTISDGTLV
+1054 
-1063 ANNVEALGTGNVTDN
+1063 
-1078 ATLEL
+1078 LEL
-1083 NTGGDF
+1083 NTGGTF
-1089 DNAISGSGQVVK
+1089 DNVISGSGQVVK
-1101 SGDDALTL
+1101 SGDEMLTL
-1109 SGTNTYSGGTT
+1109 SG
-1120 ISGGTLIASN
+1120 A
-1130 VEALGTGDVTDN
+1130 
-1142 AVLELNTGGDFAN
+1142 
-1155 NIGGSGQVVKSGD
+1155 
-1168 ETLTLSGTNSYT
+1168 NSYT

-1209 EMNTGGDFANNI
+1209 ELNTGGDF
-1221 GGTGSVV
+1221 
-1228 KSGDKTLTLS
+1228 
-1238 GSNIYTGGTLI
+1238 
-1249 SGGTLIAT
+1249 
-1257 NVDALGTGDVTDNA
+1257 DNA
-1271 TLEMNTGGDFANAIG
+1271 
-1286 GTGSVVKSGDETLT
+1286 
-1300 LSGSNIYT
+1300 
-1308 GGTTISGGTLVAT
+1308 
-1321 NVEAL
+1321 
-1326 GSGDVTDNATLE
+1326 
-1338 LNTGGTFDNVI
+1338 I

-1384 SNVEALGSGDVTD
+1384 SNVEALGSGDVT
-1397 NATLAL
+1397 N
-1403 NTGGDFT
+1403 
-1410 NNIGGTGRVEKS
+1410 
-1422 GDDALTLSGANS
+1422 DA
-1434 YTGGTLISG
+1434 
-1443 GTLVATNVDAL
+1443 V
-1454 GTGNVT
+1454 
-1460 DNATLEL
+1460 LEL

-1503 TISSGTLI
+1503 TISGGTLV
-1511 ATNVEALGTG
+1511 ASNVEALG
-1521 DVTDN
+1521 
-1526 ATLELNTGGDFD
+1526 
-1538 NNIGGTGSVVKS
+1538 S
-1550 GDETLTLSGANS
+1550 GDIT
-1562 YTGGTTISGGTL
+1562 
-1574 VATSVDALGSGDVTD
+1574 
-1589 NATLEMNTGGDFANN
+1589 
-1604 IGGTGS
+1604 
-1610 VVKSG
+1610 
-1615 DKTLTLSGSNT
+1615 
-1626 YAGGTTIN
+1626 
-1634 DGTLVAN
+1634 
-1641 NVEALGTGDV
+1641 
-1651 IDNATLELNTGGD
+1651 DNATLELNTGGD

-1676 KSGDKTLTLSGANS
+1676 KSGDETLTLSGTNT
-1690 YSGATTISGGT
+1690 YTGGTTISGGT
-1701 LIAANVNAL
+1701 LIATHVNAL

-1725 SGQFTVTDLTTESGG
+1725 SGQFAVTDLTTESGG

-1838 ITVDGRIDDMGKQ
+1838 ITVDGRIDDTGKQ

-1897 DPASSTG
+1897 DPDSATG

-1927 GGTTISGGTLVAT
+1927 VGTTISGGTLVAT

-1973 VVKSGDDALTLS
+1973 VVKSGDKMLTLS
-1985 GANTYT
+1985 GTNSYS
-1991 GGTTIN
+1991 GGTLISG
-1997 DGTLVACNVEALG
+1997 GTLVATNVDALG
-2010 TGDVTDNATLELNTG
+2010 SGDVTDDATLELNTG
-2025 GTFDNVISGSGQM
+2025 GTFDNAISGSGQV

-2046 TLSGSNTYTGGTTI
+2046 TLSGSNTYTGGTI
-2060 SGGTLVATSVDALG
+2060 
-2074 SGDVTNDA
+2074 
-2082 VLELNTGGD
+2082 
-2091 FDNAISGSGQVVKS
+2091 
-2105 GDETLTLSGANSYTG
+2105 
-2120 GTTISGGTL
+2120 ISGGTL

-2137 GSSDVTD
+2137 GTGDVTND
-2144 NATLELNTGGDFTN
+2144 
-2158 NISGSGQVVKSGDD
+2158 
-2172 VLTLSG
+2172 
-2178 ANSYSGGTLISD
+2178 
-2190 GTLVASN
+2190 
-2197 VEALGTGDITD
+2197 
-2208 NAVLELNTGGDFD
+2208 AVLELNTGGDFD

-2245 YTGGTT
+2245 YTGGTL

-2260 NVDALG
+2260 NV
-2266 TGDVTDNA
+2266 
-2274 TLELNT
+2274 E
-2280 GGTFDNV
+2280 
-2287 ISGSGQV
+2287 
-2294 VKSGD
+2294 
-2299 KTLTLSGAN
+2299 
-2308 SYTGGTTIND
+2308 
-2318 GTLVASNVDALGSGD
+2318 ALGSGD

-2347 FTNNISGSGQ
+2347 FTNAISGSGQVVKSGDETLTLSGANSYTGGTLISGGTLIASNVEALGTGDVTDNAVLELNTGGDFDNAISGSGQVEKSGDETLTLSGANSYTGGTLISSGTLVANDVNALGTGDVTDNAVLELNTGGTFDNAISGSGQVVKSGDETLTLSGSNTYTGGTTINDGTLIATSVDALGSGDVTDNAVLELNTGGDFDNAISGSGQ

-2408 GGDFTN
+2408 GGTFDN
-2414 NISGSGQVVKSGD
+2414 AISGSGQVVKSGD
-2427 ETLTLSGANSYTG
+2427 DALTLSGSNTYTG
-2440 GTTISGGTLVASN
+2440 GTTISGGTLIATSVD
-2453 VEALG
+2453 ALG
-2458 SGDVTDNAT
+2458 SGDVTDNAV
-2467 LEMNTG
+2467 LELNTG
-2473 GDFDNAISGSGQ
+2473 GTFDNAISGSGQ

-2498 ANSYT
+2498 SNTYT

-2511 TLVASNVEALGSGDI
+2511 TLIASNVEALGSGNI

-2551 TTAIGAGSALRANT
+2551 TTAIGAGSTLRANT

-2576 HLIDSNSGAI
+2576 HLTDSNSGAI

-2706 PDSATYWDGKS
+2706 PDSATDWDGKS

-2781 NNQGSLY
+2781 NNLGSLY

-2919 DDGGEVTPP
+2919 DDGG
-2928 DDGGEVTPP
+2928 DVTPP
-2937 DDGGDVTPPDGGG
+2937 DDGGDVTPPDDGG
-2950 DVTPP
+2950 D
-2955 DDGGEVTPPDDGG
+2955 
-2968 EVTPPDDGGDVTP
+2968 VTPPDDGGDVTP
-2981 PDDGGDVTP
+2981 PDDGGDVTPPDDDGDITPPDGGDVTP

-3027 ADGSIWMRFK
+3027 ADGSVWMRFK

-3081 SYINANTDSTG
+3081 SYINASTDSTG

-3241 ASDNAAATFGDTK
+3241 ASDNASATFGDTK

>member
-115 DSQAMNLDSLTGATS
+115 DSQAMNLDSSTGATS

-157 ARIENNATYEHDPQ
+157 ALIENNATYEHDPE

-247 ASDGSGKIEDAAIYV
+247 ASDGSNKIEDAAIYV

-290 LYYGSHFEVVN
+290 LYHGSHFEVVN

-370 GGSGDA
+370 GGAGDA

-395 SSSVYG
+395 SSTVYG
-401 VYLDSTRSKGHT
+401 VYLDSARSKGHT
-413 LNNQAGGAISANTAV
+413 LNNQAGGVISANTAV
-428 AINGNGNTITN
+428 AVNGNGNTITN

-501 GNNQITTESGSTIV
+501 GNNQITTESGSAIV

-540 SSISYGI
+540 SNMSYGI
-547 QYNSGTSGTITNT
+547 QYNSGASGTITNT

-580 AVTINNSGTMDSSVY
+580 AVTINNSGTMDSSVF

-603 TLNNLAGGSITA
+603 TLNNLAGGSISA
-615 NTAVQLNGNNNT
+615 NTAVQFHGNNNK

-659 TNAILINSG
+659 INAILINSG

-683 GNITDDNNS
+683 GSITDDNNS

-720 GDWTLPGATMNLS
+720 GDWTLSGATMNLS

-765 LQIGNS
+765 LQIGNG

-805 NVIKQGGGELT
+805 NVVKQGGGELT

-902 TATSGPAIRA
+902 TETSGPVIRA

-954 DDITINGNAMNSD
+954 DDITINGNAMNPD

-984 LVETLTWYADRYNAA
+984 LVETLTWYADRDNAA

-1018 TVLENVDANSGWNGQ
+1018 TVLEDVDANSGWNGQ

-1039 AGTLILNAENTYTGG
+1039 AGTLILNAENTYTGS
-1054 TTISDGTLV
+1054 TTISEGTLI
-1063 ANNVEALGTGNVTDN
+1063 ATNVEALGTGNVTDN
-1078 ATLEL
+1078 ATLEM

-1089 DNAISGSGQVVK
+1089 DNA
-1101 SGDDALTL
+1101 
-1109 SGTNTYSGGTT
+1109 
-1120 ISGGTLIASN
+1120 
-1130 VEALGTGDVTDN
+1130 
-1142 AVLELNTGGDFAN
+1142 
-1155 NIGGSGQVVKSGD
+1155 
-1168 ETLTLSGTNSYT
+1168 
-1180 GGTTISGGTL
+1180 
-1190 VASNVEALG
+1190 
-1199 SGDVT
+1199 
-1204 DNATL
+1204 
-1209 EMNTGGDFANNI
+1209 
-1221 GGTGSVV
+1221 
-1228 KSGDKTLTLS
+1228 
-1238 GSNIYTGGTLI
+1238 
-1249 SGGTLIAT
+1249 
-1257 NVDALGTGDVTDNA
+1257 
-1271 TLEMNTGGDFANAIG
+1271 
-1286 GTGSVVKSGDETLT
+1286 
-1300 LSGSNIYT
+1300 
-1308 GGTTISGGTLVAT
+1308 
-1321 NVEAL
+1321 
-1326 GSGDVTDNATLE
+1326 
-1338 LNTGGTFDNVI
+1338 
-1349 SGSGQVVKS
+1349 
-1358 GDDALTLSGNNSY
+1358 
-1371 TGGTLISDGTLVA
+1371 
-1384 SNVEALGSGDVTD
+1384 
-1397 NATLAL
+1397 
-1403 NTGGDFT
+1403 
-1410 NNIGGTGRVEKS
+1410 
-1422 GDDALTLSGANS
+1422 
-1434 YTGGTLISG
+1434 
-1443 GTLVATNVDAL
+1443 
-1454 GTGNVT
+1454 
-1460 DNATLEL
+1460 
-1467 NTGGD
+1467 
-1472 FDNAISGSGQVVK
+1472 
-1485 SGDKT
+1485 
-1490 LTLSGANSYTGGT
+1490 
-1503 TISSGTLI
+1503 
-1511 ATNVEALGTG
+1511 
-1521 DVTDN
+1521 
-1526 ATLELNTGGDFD
+1526 
-1538 NNIGGTGSVVKS
+1538 
-1550 GDETLTLSGANS
+1550 
-1562 YTGGTTISGGTL
+1562 
-1574 VATSVDALGSGDVTD
+1574 
-1589 NATLEMNTGGDFANN
+1589 
-1604 IGGTGS
+1604 
-1610 VVKSG
+1610 
-1615 DKTLTLSGSNT
+1615 
-1626 YAGGTTIN
+1626 
-1634 DGTLVAN
+1634 
-1641 NVEALGTGDV
+1641 
-1651 IDNATLELNTGGD
+1651 
-1664 FDNAISGSGQVV
+1664 
-1676 KSGDKTLTLSGANS
+1676 
-1690 YSGATTISGGT
+1690 
-1701 LIAANVNAL
+1701 
-1710 GTGAID
+1710 
-1716 NRASLLLDA
+1716 
-1725 SGQFTVTDLTTESGG
+1725 
-1740 NTEIGAGS
+1740 
-1748 TLQATTLTQKS
+1748 
-1759 DSTLTINLNSNTADP
+1759 
-1774 VIHAASQVSLAGTL
+1774 
-1788 DITGV
+1788 
-1793 GDVLDSDP
+1793 
-1801 ASTDDLDTFT
+1801 
-1811 LIASDKTIAGDF
+1811 
-1823 EKLTVAGMDADLADF
+1823 
-1838 ITVDGRIDDMGKQ
+1838 
-1851 YELTTALTW
+1851 
-1860 YADRDDA
+1860 
-1867 VTDAHGTFN
+1867 
-1876 LTNADGSFA
+1876 
-1885 VNTVLENVDATL
+1885 
-1897 DPASSTG
+1897 
-1904 WDGTSLIK
+1904 
-1912 QGAGTLIL
+1912 
-1920 NAENTYT
+1920 
-1927 GGTTISGGTLVAT
+1927 
-1940 NVDALGSGD
+1940 
-1949 VTDDATLELNT
+1949 
-1960 GGTFDNAISGSGQ
+1960 
-1973 VVKSGDDALTLS
+1973 
-1985 GANTYT
+1985 
-1991 GGTTIN
+1991 
-1997 DGTLVACNVEALG
+1997 
-2010 TGDVTDNATLELNTG
+2010 
-2025 GTFDNVISGSGQM
+2025 
-2038 VKSGDDTL
+2038 
-2046 TLSGSNTYTGGTTI
+2046 
-2060 SGGTLVATSVDALG
+2060 
-2074 SGDVTNDA
+2074 
-2082 VLELNTGGD
+2082 
-2091 FDNAISGSGQVVKS
+2091 
-2105 GDETLTLSGANSYTG
+2105 
-2120 GTTISGGTL
+2120 
-2129 VASNVEAL
+2129 
-2137 GSSDVTD
+2137 
-2144 NATLELNTGGDFTN
+2144 
-2158 NISGSGQVVKSGDD
+2158 
-2172 VLTLSG
+2172 
-2178 ANSYSGGTLISD
+2178 
-2190 GTLVASN
+2190 
-2197 VEALGTGDITD
+2197 
-2208 NAVLELNTGGDFD
+2208 
-2221 NAISGS
+2221 
-2227 GQVVKSGDE
+2227 
-2236 TLTLSGSNT
+2236 
-2245 YTGGTT
+2245 
-2251 ISGGTLVAS
+2251 
-2260 NVDALG
+2260 
-2266 TGDVTDNA
+2266 
-2274 TLELNT
+2274 
-2280 GGTFDNV
+2280 
-2287 ISGSGQV
+2287 
-2294 VKSGD
+2294 
-2299 KTLTLSGAN
+2299 
-2308 SYTGGTTIND
+2308 
-2318 GTLVASNVDALGSGD
+2318 
-2333 VTNDAVLELNTGGD
+2333 
-2347 FTNNISGSGQ
+2347 
-2357 VVKSGDE
+2357 
-2364 TLTLSGTNS
+2364 
-2373 YTDGTLI
+2373 
-2380 SGGTLVAT
+2380 
-2388 NLEALGTGDV
+2388 
-2398 TNNATLELNT
+2398 
-2408 GGDFTN
+2408 
-2414 NISGSGQVVKSGD
+2414 ISGSGQVVKSGD

-2467 LEMNTG
+2467 LELNTG
-2473 GDFDNAISGSGQ
+2473 GDFDNNIGGTGSVVKSGDKTLTLSGANSYTGGTTISGGTLVATNVEALGSGDVTDNAVLELNTGGDFTNAISGSGQ

-2503 GGTTISGG
+2503 GGTTISGGTLVASNVEALGTGDITDNATLELNAGGDFANNIGGTGSVVKSGDKTLTLSGSNTYTGGTTISGGTLVATNVEALGTGNVTDNATLELSTGGDFANNIGGTGSVVKSGDETLTLSGANSYTGGTTISGGTLVASNVEALGTGDVTDNATLELNTGGDFDNAISGSGQVVKSGDKTLTLSGANSYSGATTISGGTLVATNVDALGSGDVTDDATLELNTGGTFDNAISGSGQVVKSGDETLTLSGTNTYSGGTLISGGTLVASNVEALGTGDVTNDAVLELNTGGTFDNAISGSGQVVKSGDKMLTLSGANSYSGGTLISDGTLVASNVEALGSGDVTNDAVLELNTGGTFDNVISGSGKVEKSGDDALTLSGSNTYTGGTLISGGTLVASNVEALGTGDVTDNATLALNAGGDFTNNIGGTGRVEKSGDQTLTLSGSNTYTGGTLISSGTLVATSVDALGTGNVTNNATLALNTGGDFINNIGGTGRVEKSGDDALTLSGSNTYTGGTLISGGTLVANDVNALGTGDVTDNAALMLNTGGDFINNIGGTGRVEKSGDDTLTLSGSNTYTGGTLISGGTLVANDVNALGTGDVTDNATLALNAVGDFNNAIGGSGKVEKSGDDTLTLSGSNTYTGGTLINGGTLVASNVEALGTGDVTDDATLELNTGGKFDNAISGSGNVVKSGADTLTLSGSNTYTGGTTINDGTLVATSVDALGTGDVTDDATLELNTGGDFDNAISGSGQVVKSGDDTLTLSGSNTYTGGTLISSGTLVANDVNALGTGDVTDNATLELNTGGDFTNNIGGTGRVEKSGDGTLTLSGSNTYTGGTLISDG

-2551 TTAIGAGSALRANT
+2551 TTAIGADSALRGNT

-2576 HLIDSNSGAI
+2576 HLTDSNSGAI

-2684 LSEQGHSFTLNTA
+2684 LSEQGHCFTLNTA

-2735 GDTDVQEGALWL
+2735 GDTDVQEGVLWL

-2781 NNQGSLY
+2781 NNLGNLY

-2919 DDGGEVTPP
+2919 DDGGDVIPP
-2928 DDGGEVTPP
+2928 DDGGDVTPP
-2937 DDGGDVTPPDGGG
+2937 DDGGDVTPPDDGG

-2955 DDGGEVTPPDDGG
+2955 DDGGDVSPPDDGG
-2968 EVTPPDDGGDVTP
+2968 DVTPPDDGGDVTP
-2981 PDDGGDVTP
+2981 PDDDGDITPPDGGDVTP

-3081 SYINANTDSTG
+3081 SYINACTDSTG

-3216 GMRVDGKLYKESGR
+3216 GVRVDGKLYKESGR

-3241 ASDNAAATFGDTK
+3241 ASDNASATFGDTK

>member
-138 GSNEDGTI
+138 GSSADGTI
-146 MLQNGGSVIND
+146 LLQNGGSVIND
-157 ARIENNATYEHDPQ
+157 GRIENSAIYVHNLDYGAPEIDAA
-171 DIPQEYAGVYMLNGG
+171 IYMLNGG
-186 SYVSSESG
+186 SYVSSENG
-194 VLEGVSGVIVQSGE
+194 VLKGVSGVIVQSGE
-208 AHITNGGMINSD
+208 VHITNGGTINSD

-225 YGVEFRDGTYGTIV
+225 YGVELRGGAYGTIV

-247 ASDGSGKIEDAAIYV
+247 ASDGSNKIEDAAIYA
-262 HTLNDMAVSGSVSVD
+262 HTFDDIAAGDSVSVD
-277 NSGLMQSD
+277 NSGLLQSD
-285 FITVA
+285 FIAVA
-290 LYYGSHFEVVN
+290 LYHGAHFEVFN
-301 RVGGVITAGNSSLV
+301 RAGGVITAGNSSLV
-315 GIKSTAMELKVG
+315 GIQSAAMELKAG
-327 VDNLVTNDG
+327 ADNLVTNDG

-350 YGESTSGG
+350 YGENTSGG

-395 SSSVYG
+395 SSTVYG
-401 VYLDSTRSKGHT
+401 VYLDSARSKGHT

-501 GNNQITTESGSTIV
+501 GNNQVTTESGSAIV

-547 QYNSGTSGTITNT
+547 QYNSGASGTITNT

-580 AVTINNSGTMDSSVY
+580 AVTINNSGTMDSSVF

-627 LANAGAILGDTN
+627 LANAGAISGDTN
-639 GVTING
+639 GVTISG

-659 TNAILINSG
+659 TNAVLINSG
-668 SKNNTLTLNTGTEIS
+668 SKNNTITLNTGTEIS
-683 GNITDDNNS
+683 GSITDDNNS

-720 GDWTLPGATMNLS
+720 GDWTLSGATMNLS

-740 WVKSGTLILNGAM
+740 WVKSGTLIVNGAM

-765 LQIGNS
+765 LQIGNG

-805 NVIKQGGGELT
+805 NVVKQGGGELT

-902 TATSGPAIRA
+902 TETSGPVIRA

-954 DDITINGNAMNSD
+954 GDITINGNAMNPD

-984 LVETLTWYADRYNAA
+984 LVETLTWYADRDNAA

-1039 AGTLILNAENTYTGG
+1039 AGTLILNAENTYTGS
-1054 TTISDGTLV
+1054 TTISEGTLI
-1063 ANNVEALGTGNVTDN
+1063 ATNVEALGTGNVTDN
-1078 ATLEL
+1078 ATLEM

-1101 SGDDALTL
+1101 SGD
-1109 SGTNTYSGGTT
+1109 
-1120 ISGGTLIASN
+1120 
-1130 VEALGTGDVTDN
+1130 
-1142 AVLELNTGGDFAN
+1142 
-1155 NIGGSGQVVKSGD
+1155 
-1168 ETLTLSGTNSYT
+1168 ETLTLSGANSYT

-1209 EMNTGGDFANNI
+1209 ELNTSGDFANNI

-1238 GSNIYTGGTLI
+1238 G
-1249 SGGTLIAT
+1249 
-1257 NVDALGTGDVTDNA
+1257 
-1271 TLEMNTGGDFANAIG
+1271 
-1286 GTGSVVKSGDETLT
+1286 
-1300 LSGSNIYT
+1300 
-1308 GGTTISGGTLVAT
+1308 
-1321 NVEAL
+1321 
-1326 GSGDVTDNATLE
+1326 
-1338 LNTGGTFDNVI
+1338 
-1349 SGSGQVVKS
+1349 
-1358 GDDALTLSGNNSY
+1358 
-1371 TGGTLISDGTLVA
+1371 
-1384 SNVEALGSGDVTD
+1384 
-1397 NATLAL
+1397 
-1403 NTGGDFT
+1403 
-1410 NNIGGTGRVEKS
+1410 
-1422 GDDALTLSGANS
+1422 ANS
-1434 YTGGTLISG
+1434 YTGGTIISG
-1443 GTLVATNVDAL
+1443 GTLVATNVD
-1454 GTGNVT
+1454 
-1460 DNATLEL
+1460 
-1467 NTGGD
+1467 
-1472 FDNAISGSGQVVK
+1472 
-1485 SGDKT
+1485 
-1490 LTLSGANSYTGGT
+1490 
-1503 TISSGTLI
+1503 
-1511 ATNVEALGTG
+1511 
-1521 DVTDN
+1521 
-1526 ATLELNTGGDFD
+1526 
-1538 NNIGGTGSVVKS
+1538 
-1550 GDETLTLSGANS
+1550 
-1562 YTGGTTISGGTL
+1562 
-1574 VATSVDALGSGDVTD
+1574 
-1589 NATLEMNTGGDFANN
+1589 
-1604 IGGTGS
+1604 
-1610 VVKSG
+1610 
-1615 DKTLTLSGSNT
+1615 
-1626 YAGGTTIN
+1626 
-1634 DGTLVAN
+1634 
-1641 NVEALGTGDV
+1641 ALGTGDV

-1676 KSGDKTLTLSGANS
+1676 KSGDDTLALSGANS

-1759 DSTLTINLNSNTADP
+1759 DSTLTINLDSNTADP

-1838 ITVDGRIDDMGKQ
+1838 ITVDGRIDDTGKQ

-1897 DPASSTG
+1897 DPASATG

-1973 VVKSGDDALTLS
+1973 VVKSGD
-1985 GANTYT
+1985 
-1991 GGTTIN
+1991 
-1997 DGTLVACNVEALG
+1997 E
-2010 TGDVTDNATLELNTG
+2010 
-2025 GTFDNVISGSGQM
+2025 
-2038 VKSGDDTL
+2038 TL

-2060 SGGTLVATSVDALG
+2060 NDGTLIATSVDALG
-2074 SGDVTNDA
+2074 SGDV
-2082 VLELNTGGD
+2082 
-2091 FDNAISGSGQVVKS
+2091 
-2105 GDETLTLSGANSYTG
+2105 
-2120 GTTISGGTL
+2120 
-2129 VASNVEAL
+2129 
-2137 GSSDVTD
+2137 
-2144 NATLELNTGGDFTN
+2144 
-2158 NISGSGQVVKSGDD
+2158 
-2172 VLTLSG
+2172 
-2178 ANSYSGGTLISD
+2178 
-2190 GTLVASN
+2190 
-2197 VEALGTGDITD
+2197 TD

-2221 NAISGS
+2221 NA
-2227 GQVVKSGDE
+2227 
-2236 TLTLSGSNT
+2236 
-2245 YTGGTT
+2245 
-2251 ISGGTLVAS
+2251 
-2260 NVDALG
+2260 
-2266 TGDVTDNA
+2266 
-2274 TLELNT
+2274 
-2280 GGTFDNV
+2280 
-2287 ISGSGQV
+2287 
-2294 VKSGD
+2294 
-2299 KTLTLSGAN
+2299 
-2308 SYTGGTTIND
+2308 
-2318 GTLVASNVDALGSGD
+2318 
-2333 VTNDAVLELNTGGD
+2333 
-2347 FTNNISGSGQ
+2347 ISGSGQ

-2388 NLEALGTGDV
+2388 NLEALGT
-2398 TNNATLELNT
+2398 
-2408 GGDFTN
+2408 
-2414 NISGSGQVVKSGD
+2414 
-2427 ETLTLSGANSYTG
+2427 
-2440 GTTISGGTLVASN
+2440 
-2453 VEALG
+2453 
-2458 SGDVTDNAT
+2458 
-2467 LEMNTG
+2467 
-2473 GDFDNAISGSGQ
+2473 
-2485 VVKSGDKTLTLSG
+2485 
-2498 ANSYT
+2498 
-2503 GGTTISGG
+2503 
-2511 TLVASNVEALGSGDI
+2511 
-2526 DNYASLQLNASGQFV
+2526 
-2541 TANLTTHDNA
+2541 
-2551 TTAIGAGSALRANT
+2551 
-2565 LTQEANSTLAV
+2565 
-2576 HLIDSNSGAI
+2576 
-2586 VTADHANLGG
+2586 
-2596 TLDITGIGNVAKSW
+2596 
-2610 TRDAYA
+2610 
-2616 YTLIDTDS
+2616 
-2624 AINSDFAQFTVA
+2624 
-2636 GMDAKQVDF
+2636 
-2645 LTVDGRVNAADDTRY
+2645 
-2660 DVTASL
+2660 
-2666 SWYAD
+2666 
-2671 SDNAATDAHGTFT
+2671 
-2684 LSEQGHSFTLNTA
+2684 
-2697 LTDVDATLN
+2697 
-2706 PDSATYWDGKS
+2706 
-2717 LIKRGAGTLILG
+2717 
-2729 AQNTYS
+2729 
-2735 GDTDVQEGALWL
+2735 
-2747 AETATIGSA
+2747 
-2756 GSAQAVNIAAN
+2756 
-2767 AAFGGHNATVNGHV
+2767 
-2781 NNQGSLY
+2781 
-2788 FVDTFTVNG
+2788 
-2797 DVVNSSAMIS
+2797 
-2807 GSDQPNNTLTIAG
+2807 
-2820 NYTGNDGHLYLNTQ
+2820 
-2834 LGDDSSPTDKLI
+2834 
-2846 VTGDTAGSTTL
+2846 
-2857 HITNVNGLGAQTV
+2857 
-2870 NGIEVIE
+2870 
-2877 VGGQSDG
+2877 
-2884 DFTLYK
+2884 
-2890 GHVDINAW
+2890 
-2898 TYTLKQD
+2898 
-2905 GGDWYLRSESDDVP
+2905 
-2919 DDGGEVTPP
+2919 
-2928 DDGGEVTPP
+2928 
-2937 DDGGDVTPPDGGG
+2937 
-2950 DVTPP
+2950 
-2955 DDGGEVTPPDDGG
+2955 
-2968 EVTPPDDGGDVTP
+2968 
-2981 PDDGGDVTP
+2981 
-2990 VAPQYRADIGVYL
+2990 
-3003 GNQWMARN
+3003 
-3011 LQMQTLYDREG
+3011 
-3022 SQYRS
+3022 
-3027 ADGSIWMRFK
+3027 
-3037 AGKAE
+3037 
-3042 SQAVN
+3042 
-3047 GNVDIDSDYSQ
+3047 
-3058 FQLGGDILTWSDGAQ
+3058 
-3073 SVTVGLMG
+3073 
-3081 SYINANTDSTG
+3081 
-3092 NRGAD
+3092 
-3097 GSQFSANGSVD
+3097 
-3108 GYNLG
+3108 
-3113 LYATWFADAQSH
+3113 
-3125 RGAYID
+3125 
-3131 SWYQYGAYN
+3131 
-3140 NSVDNDGLSASRYD
+3140 
-3154 SAAHAV
+3154 
-3160 SLETGYRYDIAL
+3160 
-3172 SNRNTV
+3172 
-3178 SLTPQAQVTWQRYSA
+3178 
-3193 DTVIDDGGTRI
+3193 
-3204 SGQNDDSWTTRL
+3204 
-3216 GMRVDGKLYKESGR
+3216 
-3230 IQPFMEVNWLH
+3230 
-3241 ASDNAAATFGDTK
+3241 
-3254 VSQDLPNDRV
+3254 
-3264 EVKVGIQANVSER
+3264 
-3277 LSVYAQAAGQK
+3277 
-3288 GKNDYGDASFSLNM
+3288 
-3302 RYNW
+3302 

>member
-70 ATPFVVETGNTVA
+70 ATPFVVETDNTIA
-83 TDTATSAA
+83 TDTAASAA

-146 MLQNGGSVIND
+146 LLQNGGSVIND
-157 ARIENNATYEHDPQ
+157 ARIENSATYEHDPE

-208 AHITNGGMINSD
+208 AHITNGGMISSD

-247 ASDGSGKIEDAAIYV
+247 ASDGSNKIEDAAIYV

-290 LYYGSHFEVVN
+290 LYHGSHFEVVN

-370 GGSGDA
+370 GGAGDA

-401 VYLDSTRSKGHT
+401 VYLDSARSKGHT
-413 LNNQAGGAISANTAV
+413 LNNQAGSAISANTAV
-428 AINGNGNTITN
+428 AINGNGNIITN

-501 GNNQITTESGSTIV
+501 GNNQITTESGSVIV

-547 QYNSGTSGTITNT
+547 QYNSGASGTITNT

-580 AVTINNSGTMDSSVY
+580 AVTINNSGTMDSSVF

-683 GNITDDNNS
+683 GSITDDNNS

-720 GDWTLPGATMNLS
+720 GDWTLSGATMNLS

-740 WVKSGTLILNGAM
+740 WVKSGTLIVNGAM

-765 LQIGNS
+765 LQIGNG

-805 NVIKQGGGELT
+805 NVVKQGGGELT

-902 TATSGPAIRA
+902 TETSGPVIRA

-954 DDITINGNAMNSD
+954 GDITINGNAMNPD

-984 LVETLTWYADRYNAA
+984 LVETLTWYADRDNAA

-1039 AGTLILNAENTYTGG
+1039 AGTLILNAENTYTGS
-1054 TTISDGTLV
+1054 TTISEGTLI
-1063 ANNVEALGTGNVTDN
+1063 ATNVEALGTGNVTDN

-1101 SGDDALTL
+1101 SGD
-1109 SGTNTYSGGTT
+1109 
-1120 ISGGTLIASN
+1120 
-1130 VEALGTGDVTDN
+1130 
-1142 AVLELNTGGDFAN
+1142 
-1155 NIGGSGQVVKSGD
+1155 
-1168 ETLTLSGTNSYT
+1168 ETLTLSGANSYT

-1209 EMNTGGDFANNI
+1209 ELNTSGDFANNI

-1238 GSNIYTGGTLI
+1238 G
-1249 SGGTLIAT
+1249 
-1257 NVDALGTGDVTDNA
+1257 
-1271 TLEMNTGGDFANAIG
+1271 
-1286 GTGSVVKSGDETLT
+1286 
-1300 LSGSNIYT
+1300 
-1308 GGTTISGGTLVAT
+1308 
-1321 NVEAL
+1321 
-1326 GSGDVTDNATLE
+1326 
-1338 LNTGGTFDNVI
+1338 
-1349 SGSGQVVKS
+1349 
-1358 GDDALTLSGNNSY
+1358 
-1371 TGGTLISDGTLVA
+1371 
-1384 SNVEALGSGDVTD
+1384 
-1397 NATLAL
+1397 
-1403 NTGGDFT
+1403 
-1410 NNIGGTGRVEKS
+1410 
-1422 GDDALTLSGANS
+1422 ANS
-1434 YTGGTLISG
+1434 YTGGTIISG
-1443 GTLVATNVDAL
+1443 GTLVATNVD
-1454 GTGNVT
+1454 
-1460 DNATLEL
+1460 
-1467 NTGGD
+1467 
-1472 FDNAISGSGQVVK
+1472 
-1485 SGDKT
+1485 
-1490 LTLSGANSYTGGT
+1490 
-1503 TISSGTLI
+1503 
-1511 ATNVEALGTG
+1511 
-1521 DVTDN
+1521 
-1526 ATLELNTGGDFD
+1526 
-1538 NNIGGTGSVVKS
+1538 
-1550 GDETLTLSGANS
+1550 
-1562 YTGGTTISGGTL
+1562 
-1574 VATSVDALGSGDVTD
+1574 
-1589 NATLEMNTGGDFANN
+1589 
-1604 IGGTGS
+1604 
-1610 VVKSG
+1610 
-1615 DKTLTLSGSNT
+1615 
-1626 YAGGTTIN
+1626 
-1634 DGTLVAN
+1634 
-1641 NVEALGTGDV
+1641 ALGTGDV

-1676 KSGDKTLTLSGANS
+1676 KSGDDTLALSGANS

-1759 DSTLTINLNSNTADP
+1759 DSTLTINLDSNTADP

-1793 GDVLDSDP
+1793 GDVLDSAP

-1838 ITVDGRIDDMGKQ
+1838 ITVDGRIDDTGKQ

-1897 DPASSTG
+1897 DPASATG

-1973 VVKSGDDALTLS
+1973 VVKSGDETLTLS
-1985 GANTYT
+1985 GTNTYS
-1991 GGTTIN
+1991 GGTLISG
-1997 DGTLVACNVEALG
+1997 GTLVASNVEALG
-2010 TGDVTDNATLELNTG
+2010 TGDVTDNATLEMNTG
-2025 GTFDNVISGSGQM
+2025 GDFINNIGGTGRVE
-2038 VKSGDDTL
+2038 KSGDDAL

-2060 SGGTLVATSVDALG
+2060 NDGTLIATSVDALG
-2074 SGDVTNDA
+2074 SGDVTNNA

-2091 FDNAISGSGQVVKS
+2091 FINNIGGTGRVEKS
-2105 GDETLTLSGANSYTG
+2105 GDETLTLSGSNTYTG
-2120 GTTISGGTL
+2120 GTLISGGTL
-2129 VASNVEAL
+2129 VA
-2137 GSSDVTD
+2137 T
-2144 NATLELNTGGDFTN
+2144 
-2158 NISGSGQVVKSGDD
+2158 
-2172 VLTLSG
+2172 
-2178 ANSYSGGTLISD
+2178 
-2190 GTLVASN
+2190 N
-2197 VEALGTGDITD
+2197 VEALGTGDVTD
-2208 NAVLELNTGGDFD
+2208 NAVLELNTGGDFINNIGGTGRVEKSGDDTLTLSGSNSYTGGTLISGGTLVATNVDALGSGDVTNNAVLELNTGGTFD

-2251 ISGGTLVAS
+2251 I
-2260 NVDALG
+2260 
-2266 TGDVTDNA
+2266 
-2274 TLELNT
+2274 
-2280 GGTFDNV
+2280 
-2287 ISGSGQV
+2287 
-2294 VKSGD
+2294 
-2299 KTLTLSGAN
+2299 
-2308 SYTGGTTIND
+2308 ND
-2318 GTLVASNVDALGSGD
+2318 GTLIATSVDALGSGD
-2333 VTNDAVLELNTGGD
+2333 VTDNAVLELNTGGD
-2347 FTNNISGSGQ
+2347 FDNAISGSGQ

-2408 GGDFTN
+2408 GGDFIN
-2414 NISGSGQVVKSGD
+2414 NI
-2427 ETLTLSGANSYTG
+2427 G
-2440 GTTISGGTLVASN
+2440 GT
-2453 VEALG
+2453 
-2458 SGDVTDNAT
+2458 
-2467 LEMNTG
+2467 
-2473 GDFDNAISGSGQ
+2473 
-2485 VVKSGDKTLTLSG
+2485 
-2498 ANSYT
+2498 
-2503 GGTTISGG
+2503 
-2511 TLVASNVEALGSGDI
+2511 
-2526 DNYASLQLNASGQFV
+2526 
-2541 TANLTTHDNA
+2541 
-2551 TTAIGAGSALRANT
+2551 
-2565 LTQEANSTLAV
+2565 
-2576 HLIDSNSGAI
+2576 
-2586 VTADHANLGG
+2586 
-2596 TLDITGIGNVAKSW
+2596 
-2610 TRDAYA
+2610 
-2616 YTLIDTDS
+2616 
-2624 AINSDFAQFTVA
+2624 
-2636 GMDAKQVDF
+2636 
-2645 LTVDGRVNAADDTRY
+2645 GR
-2660 DVTASL
+2660 
-2666 SWYAD
+2666 
-2671 SDNAATDAHGTFT
+2671 
-2684 LSEQGHSFTLNTA
+2684 
-2697 LTDVDATLN
+2697 
-2706 PDSATYWDGKS
+2706 
-2717 LIKRGAGTLILG
+2717 
-2729 AQNTYS
+2729 
-2735 GDTDVQEGALWL
+2735 
-2747 AETATIGSA
+2747 
-2756 GSAQAVNIAAN
+2756 
-2767 AAFGGHNATVNGHV
+2767 
-2781 NNQGSLY
+2781 
-2788 FVDTFTVNG
+2788 
-2797 DVVNSSAMIS
+2797 
-2807 GSDQPNNTLTIAG
+2807 
-2820 NYTGNDGHLYLNTQ
+2820 
-2834 LGDDSSPTDKLI
+2834 
-2846 VTGDTAGSTTL
+2846 
-2857 HITNVNGLGAQTV
+2857 
-2870 NGIEVIE
+2870 
-2877 VGGQSDG
+2877 
-2884 DFTLYK
+2884 
-2890 GHVDINAW
+2890 
-2898 TYTLKQD
+2898 
-2905 GGDWYLRSESDDVP
+2905 
-2919 DDGGEVTPP
+2919 
-2928 DDGGEVTPP
+2928 
-2937 DDGGDVTPPDGGG
+2937 
-2950 DVTPP
+2950 
-2955 DDGGEVTPPDDGG
+2955 
-2968 EVTPPDDGGDVTP
+2968 
-2981 PDDGGDVTP
+2981 
-2990 VAPQYRADIGVYL
+2990 
-3003 GNQWMARN
+3003 
-3011 LQMQTLYDREG
+3011 
-3022 SQYRS
+3022 
-3027 ADGSIWMRFK
+3027 
-3037 AGKAE
+3037 
-3042 SQAVN
+3042 
-3047 GNVDIDSDYSQ
+3047 
-3058 FQLGGDILTWSDGAQ
+3058 
-3073 SVTVGLMG
+3073 
-3081 SYINANTDSTG
+3081 
-3092 NRGAD
+3092 
-3097 GSQFSANGSVD
+3097 
-3108 GYNLG
+3108 
-3113 LYATWFADAQSH
+3113 
-3125 RGAYID
+3125 
-3131 SWYQYGAYN
+3131 
-3140 NSVDNDGLSASRYD
+3140 
-3154 SAAHAV
+3154 
-3160 SLETGYRYDIAL
+3160 
-3172 SNRNTV
+3172 
-3178 SLTPQAQVTWQRYSA
+3178 
-3193 DTVIDDGGTRI
+3193 
-3204 SGQNDDSWTTRL
+3204 
-3216 GMRVDGKLYKESGR
+3216 
-3230 IQPFMEVNWLH
+3230 
-3241 ASDNAAATFGDTK
+3241 
-3254 VSQDLPNDRV
+3254 
-3264 EVKVGIQANVSER
+3264 
-3277 LSVYAQAAGQK
+3277 
-3288 GKNDYGDASFSLNM
+3288 
-3302 RYNW
+3302 

>member
-70 ATPFVVETGNTVA
+70 ATPFVVETGNTIA
-83 TDTATSAA
+83 TDTAASAA

-146 MLQNGGSVIND
+146 LLQNGGSVIND
-157 ARIENNATYEHDPQ
+157 GRIENSAIYVHNLDLGAPEIDAA
-171 DIPQEYAGVYMLNGG
+171 IYMLNGG
-186 SYVSSESG
+186 SYVSSENG
-194 VLEGVSGVIVQSGE
+194 VLKGVSGVIVQSGE
-208 AHITNGGMINSD
+208 VHITNGGTINSD

-225 YGVEFRDGTYGTIV
+225 YGVELRGGAYGTIV

-247 ASDGSGKIEDAAIYV
+247 ASDGSGEIEDAAIYA
-262 HTLNDMAVSGSVSVD
+262 HTFDDIAAGDYVSVD
-277 NSGLMQSD
+277 NSGLLQSD
-285 FITVA
+285 FIAVA
-290 LYYGSHFEVVN
+290 LYHGAHFEVIN
-301 RVGGVITAGNSSLV
+301 RAGGVITAGNSSLV
-315 GIKSTAMELKVG
+315 GIQSAAMELKAG

-370 GGSGDA
+370 GGAGDA

-395 SSSVYG
+395 SSTVYG
-401 VYLDSTRSKGHT
+401 VYLDSARSKGHT

-491 TTSTGISIAG
+491 ATSTGISIAS
-501 GNNQITTESGSTIV
+501 GNNQVTTESGSAIV

-547 QYNSGTSGTITNT
+547 QYNSGASGTITNT

-580 AVTINNSGTMDSSVY
+580 AVTINNSGTMDSSVF

-639 GVTING
+639 GVTISG
-645 SGNTLTSQ
+645 SGNTLTNQ

-659 TNAILINSG
+659 TNAVLINSG

-683 GNITDDNNS
+683 GSITDGNNS

-720 GDWTLPGATMNLS
+720 GDWTLSGATMNLS

-740 WVKSGTLILNGAM
+740 WVKSGTLIVNGAM

-765 LQIGNS
+765 LQIGNG
-771 GTLGAFNGDIVDNG
+771 GTLGAFNGNIVDNG

-805 NVIKQGGGELT
+805 NVVKQGGGELT

-852 LKLDAASASDP
+852 LKLEAANAGDP

-954 DDITINGNAMNSD
+954 DGITINGNAMNPD

-984 LVETLTWYADRYNAA
+984 LVETLTWYADRDNAA

-1063 ANNVEALGTGNVTDN
+1063 ATNVEALGTGNVTDN

-1101 SGDDALTL
+1101 SGD
-1109 SGTNTYSGGTT
+1109 
-1120 ISGGTLIASN
+1120 
-1130 VEALGTGDVTDN
+1130 
-1142 AVLELNTGGDFAN
+1142 
-1155 NIGGSGQVVKSGD
+1155 
-1168 ETLTLSGTNSYT
+1168 ETLTLSGANSYT

-1190 VASNVEALG
+1190 VATNVEALG

-1209 EMNTGGDFANNI
+1209 ELNTGGDFDNNI

-1238 GSNIYTGGTLI
+1238 G
-1249 SGGTLIAT
+1249 
-1257 NVDALGTGDVTDNA
+1257 
-1271 TLEMNTGGDFANAIG
+1271 AN
-1286 GTGSVVKSGDETLT
+1286 S
-1300 LSGSNIYT
+1300 YT

-1371 TGGTLISDGTLVA
+1371 TGGTLISGGTLVA
-1384 SNVEALGSGDVTD
+1384 SNVDALGSGDVTD
-1397 NATLAL
+1397 NATLEM
-1403 NTGGDFT
+1403 NTGGDFD
-1410 NNIGGTGRVEKS
+1410 NAISGSGQVVKS
-1422 GDDALTLSGANS
+1422 GDETLTLSGANS
-1434 YTGGTLISG
+1434 YTGGTTISG
-1443 GTLVATNVDAL
+1443 GTLVANNVEAL
-1454 GTGNVT
+1454 GTGDVT
-1460 DNATLEL
+1460 NNATLEL

-1503 TISSGTLI
+1503 TISGGTLI
-1511 ATNVEALGTG
+1511 AT
-1521 DVTDN
+1521 
-1526 ATLELNTGGDFD
+1526 
-1538 NNIGGTGSVVKS
+1538 
-1550 GDETLTLSGANS
+1550 
-1562 YTGGTTISGGTL
+1562 
-1574 VATSVDALGSGDVTD
+1574 
-1589 NATLEMNTGGDFANN
+1589 
-1604 IGGTGS
+1604 
-1610 VVKSG
+1610 
-1615 DKTLTLSGSNT
+1615 
-1626 YAGGTTIN
+1626 
-1634 DGTLVAN
+1634 
-1641 NVEALGTGDV
+1641 
-1651 IDNATLELNTGGD
+1651 
-1664 FDNAISGSGQVV
+1664 
-1676 KSGDKTLTLSGANS
+1676 
-1690 YSGATTISGGT
+1690 
-1701 LIAANVNAL
+1701 NVNAL

-1759 DSTLTINLNSNTADP
+1759 DSTLTINLNSNTVDP

-1838 ITVDGRIDDMGKQ
+1838 ITVDGRIDDTGKQ

-1897 DPASSTG
+1897 DPDSATG

-1973 VVKSGDDALTLS
+1973 VVKSGDDVLTLS
-1985 GANTYT
+1985 GANSYS
-1991 GGTTIN
+1991 GGSLISG
-1997 DGTLVACNVEALG
+1997 GTLVATNVEALG
-2010 TGDVTDNATLELNTG
+2010 TGDVTNN
-2025 GTFDNVISGSGQM
+2025 
-2038 VKSGDDTL
+2038 
-2046 TLSGSNTYTGGTTI
+2046 
-2060 SGGTLVATSVDALG
+2060 
-2074 SGDVTNDA
+2074 A
-2082 VLELNTGGD
+2082 VLELNTGGT

-2120 GTTISGGTL
+2120 GTLISGGTL

-2137 GSSDVTD
+2137 G
-2144 NATLELNTGGDFTN
+2144 
-2158 NISGSGQVVKSGDD
+2158 
-2172 VLTLSG
+2172 
-2178 ANSYSGGTLISD
+2178 
-2190 GTLVASN
+2190 
-2197 VEALGTGDITD
+2197 TGDVTD

-2245 YTGGTT
+2245 YTGGTL

-2260 NVDALG
+2260 NVEALG
-2266 TGDVTDNA
+2266 T
-2274 TLELNT
+2274 
-2280 GGTFDNV
+2280 
-2287 ISGSGQV
+2287 
-2294 VKSGD
+2294 
-2299 KTLTLSGAN
+2299 
-2308 SYTGGTTIND
+2308 
-2318 GTLVASNVDALGSGD
+2318 GD

-2347 FTNNISGSGQ
+2347 FDNAISGSGK
-2357 VVKSGDE
+2357 VEKSGDG
-2364 TLTLSGTNS
+2364 TLTLSGSNT
-2373 YTDGTLI
+2373 YRGGTTI
-2380 SGGTLVAT
+2380 SGGTLLASNV
-2388 NLEALGTGDV
+2388 EALGTGDV

-2408 GGDFTN
+2408 GGDFDN
-2414 NISGSGQVVKSGD
+2414 AISGSGQVVKSGGD
-2427 ETLTLSGANSYTG
+2427 TLTLSGNNSYTG
-2440 GTTISGGTLVASN
+2440 GTLISDGTLVASN

-2458 SGDVTDNAT
+2458 SGN
-2467 LEMNTG
+2467 
-2473 GDFDNAISGSGQ
+2473 
-2485 VVKSGDKTLTLSG
+2485 
-2498 ANSYT
+2498 
-2503 GGTTISGG
+2503 
-2511 TLVASNVEALGSGDI
+2511 I

-2576 HLIDSNSGAI
+2576 HLTDSNSDAI

-2616 YTLIDTDS
+2616 YTLIDSDS

-2645 LTVDGRVNAADDTRY
+2645 LTVDGRVNADDDTRY

-2706 PDSATYWDGKS
+2706 PDSATGWDGKS

-2735 GDTDVQEGALWL
+2735 GDTDVQEGTLWL

-2919 DDGGEVTPP
+2919 DDGGDVI
-2928 DDGGEVTPP
+2928 PP
-2937 DDGGDVTPPDGGG
+2937 DDGGDVTPPDDGG

-2968 EVTPPDDGGDVTP
+2968 EVTPPDDDGDVTP

-2990 VAPQYRADIGVYL
+2990 PDDDGDITPPDGGDVTPVTPQYRADIGVYL

-3081 SYINANTDSTG
+3081 SYINASTDSTG

-3216 GMRVDGKLYKESGR
+3216 GVRVDGKLYKESGR

-3241 ASDNAAATFGDTK
+3241 ASDNASATFGDTK

>member
-1 MNKTYNI
+1 KT
-8 IWNAARGMYIVTSE
+8 
-22 LARSGSRAIV
+22 L
-32 SVSASCAVTLLAMD
+32 
-46 AAPAVAEET
+46 
-55 RVSIPS
+55 
-61 QTTTYTLSG
+61 TLSG
-70 ATPFVVETGNTVA
+70 
-83 TDTATSAA
+83 
-91 IVGDNSNDWD
+91 
-101 LLIESGAVVGSSLT
+101 
-115 DSQAMNLDSLTGATS
+115 
-130 VHNQGTIT
+130 
-138 GSNEDGTI
+138 
-146 MLQNGGSVIND
+146 
-157 ARIENNATYEHDPQ
+157 
-171 DIPQEYAGVYMLNGG
+171 
-186 SYVSSESG
+186 
-194 VLEGVSGVIVQSGE
+194 
-208 AHITNGGMINSD
+208 INS
-220 GSWRS
+220 
-225 YGVEFRDGTYGTIV
+225 
-239 NTGTIITT
+239 
-247 ASDGSGKIEDAAIYV
+247 
-262 HTLNDMAVSGSVSVD
+262 
-277 NSGLMQSD
+277 
-285 FITVA
+285 
-290 LYYGSHFEVVN
+290 
-301 RVGGVITAGNSSLV
+301 
-315 GIKSTAMELKVG
+315 
-327 VDNLVTNDG
+327 
-336 TISAYGTANTYGIH
+336 
-350 YGESTSGG
+350 
-358 VITNTGSITTTG
+358 
-370 GGSGDA
+370 
-376 SVYVHGNGDGT
+376 
-387 VVNNSGTM
+387 
-395 SSSVYG
+395 
-401 VYLDSTRSKGHT
+401 
-413 LNNQAGGAISANTAV
+413 
-428 AINGNGNTITN
+428 
-439 QGKMTGVS
+439 
-447 DGLLI
+447 
-452 SGNNNIVTTSGGEIS
+452 
-467 GKNGIRVSKGS
+467 
-478 GNQITAKSGSKIT
+478 
-491 TTSTGISIAG
+491 
-501 GNNQITTESGSTIV
+501 
-515 AKDNGIL
+515 
-522 INSGAN
+522 
-528 NVTNGGSITATG
+528 
-540 SSISYGI
+540 
-547 QYNSGTSGTITNT
+547 
-560 GTITTTGKG
+560 
-569 AGDASVYAHGG
+569 
-580 AVTINNSGTMDSSVY
+580 
-595 GVYVTTGH
+595 
-603 TLNNLAGGSITA
+603 
-615 NTAVQLNGNNNT
+615 
-627 LANAGAILGDTN
+627 
-639 GVTING
+639 
-645 SGNTLTSQ
+645 
-653 GKITGG
+653 
-659 TNAILINSG
+659 
-668 SKNNTLTLNTGTEIS
+668 
-683 GNITDDNNS
+683 
-692 ASANNN
+692 
-698 LILDGEGTL
+698 
-707 GSSISGLN
+707 
-715 SVTSS
+715 
-720 GDWTLPGATMNLS
+720 
-733 GTTNSAL
+733 
-740 WVKSGTLILNGAM
+740 
-753 TAKGATV
+753 
-760 DSGTT
+760 
-765 LQIGNS
+765 
-771 GTLGAFNGDIVDNG
+771 
-785 TLTFNRS
+785 
-792 DAAAYGS
+792 
-799 VISGSG
+799 
-805 NVIKQGGGELT
+805 
-816 LSNNN
+816 
-821 SYSGGTTIAEG
+821 
-832 TLTATAGGALGS
+832 
-844 GNIDNRAY
+844 
-852 LKLDAASASDP
+852 
-863 FIVADLTTHSGA
+863 
-875 TVEIGAGS
+875 
-883 TLQANTLTQQD
+883 
-894 GSTLTADL
+894 
-902 TATSGPAIRA
+902 
-912 KNVNLDGTLNVASP
+912 
-926 ASQEPIRSTDD
+926 
-937 LISLALIESDN
+937 
-948 AISGDF
+948 
-954 DDITINGNAMNSD
+954 
-967 AFITVV
+967 
-973 GQKNVNDTHYD
+973 
-984 LVETLTWYADRYNAA
+984 
-999 IDAHGT
+999 
-1005 FNLADADDSFTVN
+1005 
-1018 TVLENVDANSGWNGQ
+1018 
-1033 SLTKTG
+1033 
-1039 AGTLILNAENTYTGG
+1039 YTGG
-1054 TTISDGTLV
+1054 TTISGGTLV
-1063 ANNVEALGTGNVTDN
+1063 ASNVDALGSGDVTDN

-1089 DNAISGSGQVVK
+1089 DNAIGGTGSVVK
-1101 SGDDALTL
+1101 SGD
-1109 SGTNTYSGGTT
+1109 
-1120 ISGGTLIASN
+1120 
-1130 VEALGTGDVTDN
+1130 
-1142 AVLELNTGGDFAN
+1142 
-1155 NIGGSGQVVKSGD
+1155 K
-1168 ETLTLSGTNSYT
+1168 TLTLSGANSYT

-1209 EMNTGGDFANNI
+1209 ELNTGGDFANNI

-1238 GSNIYTGGTLI
+1238 GT
-1249 SGGTLIAT
+1249 
-1257 NVDALGTGDVTDNA
+1257 
-1271 TLEMNTGGDFANAIG
+1271 
-1286 GTGSVVKSGDETLT
+1286 
-1300 LSGSNIYT
+1300 
-1308 GGTTISGGTLVAT
+1308 
-1321 NVEAL
+1321 
-1326 GSGDVTDNATLE
+1326 
-1338 LNTGGTFDNVI
+1338 
-1349 SGSGQVVKS
+1349 
-1358 GDDALTLSGNNSY
+1358 
-1371 TGGTLISDGTLVA
+1371 
-1384 SNVEALGSGDVTD
+1384 
-1397 NATLAL
+1397 
-1403 NTGGDFT
+1403 
-1410 NNIGGTGRVEKS
+1410 
-1422 GDDALTLSGANS
+1422 
-1434 YTGGTLISG
+1434 
-1443 GTLVATNVDAL
+1443 
-1454 GTGNVT
+1454 
-1460 DNATLEL
+1460 
-1467 NTGGD
+1467 
-1472 FDNAISGSGQVVK
+1472 
-1485 SGDKT
+1485 
-1490 LTLSGANSYTGGT
+1490 
-1503 TISSGTLI
+1503 
-1511 ATNVEALGTG
+1511 
-1521 DVTDN
+1521 
-1526 ATLELNTGGDFD
+1526 
-1538 NNIGGTGSVVKS
+1538 
-1550 GDETLTLSGANS
+1550 NS

-1574 VATSVDALGSGDVTD
+1574 VA
-1589 NATLEMNTGGDFANN
+1589 
-1604 IGGTGS
+1604 
-1610 VVKSG
+1610 
-1615 DKTLTLSGSNT
+1615 
-1626 YAGGTTIN
+1626 
-1634 DGTLVAN
+1634 N

-1651 IDNATLELNTGGD
+1651 TNNATLELNTGGD

-1701 LIAANVNAL
+1701 LIATHVNAL

-1759 DSTLTINLNSNTADP
+1759 DSTLTINLDSNTADP

-1838 ITVDGRIDDMGKQ
+1838 ITVDGRIDDTGKQ

-1897 DPASSTG
+1897 DPASATG

-1973 VVKSGDDALTLS
+1973 VVKSGDD
-1985 GANTYT
+1985 
-1991 GGTTIN
+1991 
-1997 DGTLVACNVEALG
+1997 
-2010 TGDVTDNATLELNTG
+2010 
-2025 GTFDNVISGSGQM
+2025 
-2038 VKSGDDTL
+2038 
-2046 TLSGSNTYTGGTTI
+2046 
-2060 SGGTLVATSVDALG
+2060 
-2074 SGDVTNDA
+2074 
-2082 VLELNTGGD
+2082 
-2091 FDNAISGSGQVVKS
+2091 
-2105 GDETLTLSGANSYTG
+2105 
-2120 GTTISGGTL
+2120 
-2129 VASNVEAL
+2129 
-2137 GSSDVTD
+2137 
-2144 NATLELNTGGDFTN
+2144 
-2158 NISGSGQVVKSGDD
+2158 

-2197 VEALGTGDITD
+2197 VEALGTGDVTD
-2208 NAVLELNTGGDFD
+2208 DATLELNTGGDFI
-2221 NAISGS
+2221 NNIG
-2227 GQVVKSGDE
+2227 GTGRVEKSGDDK
-2236 TLTLSGSNT
+2236 LTLSGSNT
-2245 YTGGTT
+2245 YTGGTLISSGT
-2251 ISGGTLVAS
+2251 LVANDVNALGTGDVTDNATLMLNTGGDFTNNIGGTGRVEKSGDDALTLSGSNTYTGGTLISGGTLVANDVNALGTGDITDNATLALNAVGDFDNAISGSGKVEKSGDDALTLSGSNTYTGGTLISSGTLVAS
-2260 NVDALG
+2260 NVEALG

-2280 GGTFDNV
+2280 SGTFDNA

-2299 KTLTLSGAN
+2299 KMLTLSGAN
-2308 SYTGGTTIND
+2308 SYSGGTLISD
-2318 GTLVASNVDALGSGD
+2318 GTLVASNVES
-2333 VTNDAVLELNTGGD
+2333 
-2347 FTNNISGSGQ
+2347 
-2357 VVKSGDE
+2357 
-2364 TLTLSGTNS
+2364 
-2373 YTDGTLI
+2373 
-2380 SGGTLVAT
+2380 
-2388 NLEALGTGDV
+2388 LGTGDV

-2427 ETLTLSGANSYTG
+2427 DALALSGANSYTG
-2440 GTTISGGTLVASN
+2440 GTLISSGTLVATN
-2453 VEALG
+2453 VDALG

-2467 LEMNTG
+2467 LELNTG
-2473 GDFDNAISGSGQ
+2473 GTFDNAISGSGQ

-2498 ANSYT
+2498 SNTYTGGTLISDGTLVASNVEALGTGDVTDNATLELNTSGTFDNVISGSGQVVKSGDDALTLSGSNTYRGGTTISGGTLVATSVEALGTGDVTDNATLALNTGGDFINNIGGTGRVEKSGDQTLTLSGANSYT
-2503 GGTTISGG
+2503 GGTLISSGTLVASNVNALGSGDVTDNAVLELNTGGTFDNAISGSGQVEKSGDGTLTLSGSNTYTGGTLISDG

-2645 LTVDGRVNAADDTRY
+2645 LTVDGRVNADDDTRY

-2706 PDSATYWDGKS
+2706 PDSATDWDGKS

-2781 NNQGSLY
+2781 NNLGNLY

-2884 DFTLYK
+2884 DFRLYK

-2937 DDGGDVTPPDGGG
+2937 DDGGDVTPPDDGG

-2981 PDDGGDVTP
+2981 PDDGGDVTPPDDGGDITPPDGGDVTP

-3027 ADGSIWMRFK
+3027 ADGGIWMRFK

-3081 SYINANTDSTG
+3081 SYINASTDSTG

-3216 GMRVDGKLYKESGR
+3216 GVRVDGKLYKESGR

-3241 ASDNAAATFGDTK
+3241 ASDNASATFGDTK
-3254 VSQDLPNDRV
+3254 VSQDLPNDRL

>member
-1 MNKTYNI
+1 
-8 IWNAARGMYIVTSE
+8 
-22 LARSGSRAIV
+22 SGSGQV
-32 SVSASCAVTLLAMD
+32 VKSGDKTL
-46 AAPAVAEET
+46 
-55 RVSIPS
+55 
-61 QTTTYTLSG
+61 TLSG
-70 ATPFVVETGNTVA
+70 A
-83 TDTATSAA
+83 
-91 IVGDNSNDWD
+91 NS
-101 LLIESGAVVGSSLT
+101 
-115 DSQAMNLDSLTGATS
+115 
-130 VHNQGTIT
+130 
-138 GSNEDGTI
+138 
-146 MLQNGGSVIND
+146 
-157 ARIENNATYEHDPQ
+157 
-171 DIPQEYAGVYMLNGG
+171 
-186 SYVSSESG
+186 
-194 VLEGVSGVIVQSGE
+194 
-208 AHITNGGMINSD
+208 
-220 GSWRS
+220 
-225 YGVEFRDGTYGTIV
+225 
-239 NTGTIITT
+239 
-247 ASDGSGKIEDAAIYV
+247 
-262 HTLNDMAVSGSVSVD
+262 
-277 NSGLMQSD
+277 
-285 FITVA
+285 
-290 LYYGSHFEVVN
+290 
-301 RVGGVITAGNSSLV
+301 
-315 GIKSTAMELKVG
+315 
-327 VDNLVTNDG
+327 
-336 TISAYGTANTYGIH
+336 
-350 YGESTSGG
+350 
-358 VITNTGSITTTG
+358 
-370 GGSGDA
+370 
-376 SVYVHGNGDGT
+376 
-387 VVNNSGTM
+387 
-395 SSSVYG
+395 
-401 VYLDSTRSKGHT
+401 
-413 LNNQAGGAISANTAV
+413 
-428 AINGNGNTITN
+428 
-439 QGKMTGVS
+439 
-447 DGLLI
+447 
-452 SGNNNIVTTSGGEIS
+452 
-467 GKNGIRVSKGS
+467 
-478 GNQITAKSGSKIT
+478 
-491 TTSTGISIAG
+491 
-501 GNNQITTESGSTIV
+501 
-515 AKDNGIL
+515 
-522 INSGAN
+522 
-528 NVTNGGSITATG
+528 
-540 SSISYGI
+540 
-547 QYNSGTSGTITNT
+547 
-560 GTITTTGKG
+560 
-569 AGDASVYAHGG
+569 
-580 AVTINNSGTMDSSVY
+580 
-595 GVYVTTGH
+595 
-603 TLNNLAGGSITA
+603 
-615 NTAVQLNGNNNT
+615 
-627 LANAGAILGDTN
+627 
-639 GVTING
+639 
-645 SGNTLTSQ
+645 
-653 GKITGG
+653 
-659 TNAILINSG
+659 
-668 SKNNTLTLNTGTEIS
+668 
-683 GNITDDNNS
+683 
-692 ASANNN
+692 
-698 LILDGEGTL
+698 
-707 GSSISGLN
+707 
-715 SVTSS
+715 
-720 GDWTLPGATMNLS
+720 
-733 GTTNSAL
+733 
-740 WVKSGTLILNGAM
+740 
-753 TAKGATV
+753 
-760 DSGTT
+760 
-765 LQIGNS
+765 
-771 GTLGAFNGDIVDNG
+771 
-785 TLTFNRS
+785 
-792 DAAAYGS
+792 
-799 VISGSG
+799 
-805 NVIKQGGGELT
+805 
-816 LSNNN
+816 
-821 SYSGGTTIAEG
+821 
-832 TLTATAGGALGS
+832 
-844 GNIDNRAY
+844 
-852 LKLDAASASDP
+852 
-863 FIVADLTTHSGA
+863 
-875 TVEIGAGS
+875 
-883 TLQANTLTQQD
+883 
-894 GSTLTADL
+894 
-902 TATSGPAIRA
+902 
-912 KNVNLDGTLNVASP
+912 
-926 ASQEPIRSTDD
+926 
-937 LISLALIESDN
+937 
-948 AISGDF
+948 
-954 DDITINGNAMNSD
+954 
-967 AFITVV
+967 
-973 GQKNVNDTHYD
+973 
-984 LVETLTWYADRYNAA
+984 
-999 IDAHGT
+999 
-1005 FNLADADDSFTVN
+1005 
-1018 TVLENVDANSGWNGQ
+1018 
-1033 SLTKTG
+1033 
-1039 AGTLILNAENTYTGG
+1039 YTGG
-1054 TTISDGTLV
+1054 TTISGGTLV
-1063 ANNVEALGTGNVTDN
+1063 ASNVEALGSGDITDN

-1101 SGDDALTL
+1101 SGDETLTL
-1109 SGTNTYSGGTT
+1109 SGTNTYTGGTT
-1120 ISGGTLIASN
+1120 ISGGTLIA
-1130 VEALGTGDVTDN
+1130 TH
-1142 AVLELNTGGDFAN
+1142 
-1155 NIGGSGQVVKSGD
+1155 
-1168 ETLTLSGTNSYT
+1168 
-1180 GGTTISGGTL
+1180 
-1190 VASNVEALG
+1190 
-1199 SGDVT
+1199 
-1204 DNATL
+1204 
-1209 EMNTGGDFANNI
+1209 
-1221 GGTGSVV
+1221 
-1228 KSGDKTLTLS
+1228 
-1238 GSNIYTGGTLI
+1238 
-1249 SGGTLIAT
+1249 
-1257 NVDALGTGDVTDNA
+1257 
-1271 TLEMNTGGDFANAIG
+1271 
-1286 GTGSVVKSGDETLT
+1286 
-1300 LSGSNIYT
+1300 
-1308 GGTTISGGTLVAT
+1308 
-1321 NVEAL
+1321 
-1326 GSGDVTDNATLE
+1326 
-1338 LNTGGTFDNVI
+1338 
-1349 SGSGQVVKS
+1349 
-1358 GDDALTLSGNNSY
+1358 
-1371 TGGTLISDGTLVA
+1371 
-1384 SNVEALGSGDVTD
+1384 
-1397 NATLAL
+1397 
-1403 NTGGDFT
+1403 
-1410 NNIGGTGRVEKS
+1410 
-1422 GDDALTLSGANS
+1422 
-1434 YTGGTLISG
+1434 
-1443 GTLVATNVDAL
+1443 
-1454 GTGNVT
+1454 
-1460 DNATLEL
+1460 
-1467 NTGGD
+1467 
-1472 FDNAISGSGQVVK
+1472 
-1485 SGDKT
+1485 
-1490 LTLSGANSYTGGT
+1490 
-1503 TISSGTLI
+1503 
-1511 ATNVEALGTG
+1511 
-1521 DVTDN
+1521 
-1526 ATLELNTGGDFD
+1526 
-1538 NNIGGTGSVVKS
+1538 
-1550 GDETLTLSGANS
+1550 
-1562 YTGGTTISGGTL
+1562 
-1574 VATSVDALGSGDVTD
+1574 
-1589 NATLEMNTGGDFANN
+1589 
-1604 IGGTGS
+1604 
-1610 VVKSG
+1610 
-1615 DKTLTLSGSNT
+1615 
-1626 YAGGTTIN
+1626 
-1634 DGTLVAN
+1634 
-1641 NVEALGTGDV
+1641 
-1651 IDNATLELNTGGD
+1651 
-1664 FDNAISGSGQVV
+1664 
-1676 KSGDKTLTLSGANS
+1676 
-1690 YSGATTISGGT
+1690 
-1701 LIAANVNAL
+1701 VNAL

-1725 SGQFTVTDLTTESGG
+1725 SGQFAVTDLTTESGG

-1838 ITVDGRIDDMGKQ
+1838 ITVDGRIDDTGKQ

-1897 DPASSTG
+1897 DPDSATG

-1927 GGTTISGGTLVAT
+1927 VGTTISGGTLVAT

-1973 VVKSGDDALTLS
+1973 VVKSGDKMLTLS
-1985 GANTYT
+1985 GTNSYS
-1991 GGTTIN
+1991 GGTLISG
-1997 DGTLVACNVEALG
+1997 GTLVATNVDALG
-2010 TGDVTDNATLELNTG
+2010 SGDVTDDATLELNTG
-2025 GTFDNVISGSGQM
+2025 GTFDNAISGSGQV

-2046 TLSGSNTYTGGTTI
+2046 TLSGSNTYTGGTI
-2060 SGGTLVATSVDALG
+2060 
-2074 SGDVTNDA
+2074 
-2082 VLELNTGGD
+2082 
-2091 FDNAISGSGQVVKS
+2091 
-2105 GDETLTLSGANSYTG
+2105 
-2120 GTTISGGTL
+2120 ISGGTL

-2137 GSSDVTD
+2137 GTGDVTND
-2144 NATLELNTGGDFTN
+2144 
-2158 NISGSGQVVKSGDD
+2158 
-2172 VLTLSG
+2172 
-2178 ANSYSGGTLISD
+2178 
-2190 GTLVASN
+2190 
-2197 VEALGTGDITD
+2197 
-2208 NAVLELNTGGDFD
+2208 AVLELNTGGDFD

-2245 YTGGTT
+2245 YTGGTL

-2260 NVDALG
+2260 NV
-2266 TGDVTDNA
+2266 
-2274 TLELNT
+2274 E
-2280 GGTFDNV
+2280 
-2287 ISGSGQV
+2287 
-2294 VKSGD
+2294 
-2299 KTLTLSGAN
+2299 
-2308 SYTGGTTIND
+2308 
-2318 GTLVASNVDALGSGD
+2318 ALGSGD

-2347 FTNNISGSGQ
+2347 FTNAISGSGQVVKSGDETLTLSGANSYTGGTLISGGTLIASNVEALGTGDVTDNAVLELNTGGDFDNAISGSGQVEKSGDETLTLSGANSYTGGTLISSGTLVANDVNALGTGDVTDNAVLELNTGGTFDNAISGSGQVVKSGDETLTLSGSNTYTGGTTINDGTLIATSVDALGSGDVTDNAVLELNTGGDFDNAISGSGQ

-2408 GGDFTN
+2408 GGTFDN
-2414 NISGSGQVVKSGD
+2414 AISGSGQVVKSGD
-2427 ETLTLSGANSYTG
+2427 DALTLSGSNTYTG
-2440 GTTISGGTLVASN
+2440 GTTISGGTLIATSVD
-2453 VEALG
+2453 ALG
-2458 SGDVTDNAT
+2458 SGDVTDNAV
-2467 LEMNTG
+2467 LELNTG
-2473 GDFDNAISGSGQ
+2473 GTFDNAISGSGQ

-2498 ANSYT
+2498 SNTYT

-2511 TLVASNVEALGSGDI
+2511 TLIASNVEALGSGNI

-2551 TTAIGAGSALRANT
+2551 TTAIGAGSTLRANT

-2576 HLIDSNSGAI
+2576 HLTDSNSGAI

-2706 PDSATYWDGKS
+2706 PDSATDWDGKS

-2781 NNQGSLY
+2781 NNLGSLY

-2919 DDGGEVTPP
+2919 DDGG
-2928 DDGGEVTPP
+2928 DVTPP
-2937 DDGGDVTPPDGGG
+2937 DDGGDVTPPDDGG
-2950 DVTPP
+2950 D
-2955 DDGGEVTPPDDGG
+2955 
-2968 EVTPPDDGGDVTP
+2968 VTPPDDGGDVTP
-2981 PDDGGDVTP
+2981 PDDGGDVTPPDDDGDITPPDGGDVTP

-3027 ADGSIWMRFK
+3027 ADGSVWMRFK

-3081 SYINANTDSTG
+3081 SYINASTDSTG

-3241 ASDNAAATFGDTK
+3241 ASDNASATFGDTK

>member
-115 DSQAMNLDSLTGATS
+115 DSQAMNLDSSTGATS

-138 GSNEDGTI
+138 GSNEDGAI

-157 ARIENNATYEHDPQ
+157 ARIENSATYEHDPE

-208 AHITNGGMINSD
+208 AHITNGGMISSD

-247 ASDGSGKIEDAAIYV
+247 ASDGSNKIEDAAIYV

-290 LYYGSHFEVVN
+290 LYHGSHFEVVN

-370 GGSGDA
+370 GGAGDA

-395 SSSVYG
+395 SSTVYG
-401 VYLDSTRSKGHT
+401 VYLDSARSKGHT
-413 LNNQAGGAISANTAV
+413 LNNQAGSAISANTAV
-428 AINGNGNTITN
+428 AINGNGNTISN

-501 GNNQITTESGSTIV
+501 GNNQITTESGSAIV

-540 SSISYGI
+540 SNMSYGI
-547 QYNSGTSGTITNT
+547 QYNSGASGTITNT

-580 AVTINNSGTMDSSVY
+580 AVTINNSGTMDSSVF

-603 TLNNLAGGSITA
+603 TLNNLAGGSISA
-615 NTAVQLNGNNNT
+615 NTAVQFHGNNNK

-659 TNAILINSG
+659 INAILINSG

-683 GNITDDNNS
+683 GSITDDNNS

-720 GDWTLPGATMNLS
+720 GDWTLSGATMNLS

-765 LQIGNS
+765 LQIGNG

-805 NVIKQGGGELT
+805 NVVKQGGGELT

-954 DDITINGNAMNSD
+954 DDITINGNAMNPD

-984 LVETLTWYADRYNAA
+984 LVETLTWYADRDNAA

-1039 AGTLILNAENTYTGG
+1039 AGTLILNAENTYTGS
-1054 TTISDGTLV
+1054 TTISEGTLI
-1063 ANNVEALGTGNVTDN
+1063 ATNVEALGTGNVTDN
-1078 ATLEL
+1078 ATLEM

-1101 SGDDALTL
+1101 SGDETLTL
-1109 SGTNTYSGGTT
+1109 SGINSYTGGTT
-1120 ISGGTLIASN
+1120 ISGGTLVASN
-1130 VEALGTGDVTDN
+1130 VDALGSGDVTDN
-1142 AVLELNTGGDFAN
+1142 ATLELNTGGDFDNA
-1155 NIGGSGQVVKSGD
+1155 IGGTGSVVKSGD
-1168 ETLTLSGTNSYT
+1168 KTLTLSGANSYT

-1209 EMNTGGDFANNI
+1209 ELNTGGDFANNI

-1238 GSNIYTGGTLI
+1238 GT
-1249 SGGTLIAT
+1249 
-1257 NVDALGTGDVTDNA
+1257 
-1271 TLEMNTGGDFANAIG
+1271 
-1286 GTGSVVKSGDETLT
+1286 
-1300 LSGSNIYT
+1300 
-1308 GGTTISGGTLVAT
+1308 
-1321 NVEAL
+1321 
-1326 GSGDVTDNATLE
+1326 
-1338 LNTGGTFDNVI
+1338 
-1349 SGSGQVVKS
+1349 
-1358 GDDALTLSGNNSY
+1358 
-1371 TGGTLISDGTLVA
+1371 
-1384 SNVEALGSGDVTD
+1384 
-1397 NATLAL
+1397 
-1403 NTGGDFT
+1403 
-1410 NNIGGTGRVEKS
+1410 
-1422 GDDALTLSGANS
+1422 
-1434 YTGGTLISG
+1434 
-1443 GTLVATNVDAL
+1443 
-1454 GTGNVT
+1454 
-1460 DNATLEL
+1460 
-1467 NTGGD
+1467 
-1472 FDNAISGSGQVVK
+1472 
-1485 SGDKT
+1485 
-1490 LTLSGANSYTGGT
+1490 
-1503 TISSGTLI
+1503 
-1511 ATNVEALGTG
+1511 
-1521 DVTDN
+1521 
-1526 ATLELNTGGDFD
+1526 
-1538 NNIGGTGSVVKS
+1538 
-1550 GDETLTLSGANS
+1550 NS

-1574 VATSVDALGSGDVTD
+1574 VA
-1589 NATLEMNTGGDFANN
+1589 
-1604 IGGTGS
+1604 
-1610 VVKSG
+1610 
-1615 DKTLTLSGSNT
+1615 
-1626 YAGGTTIN
+1626 
-1634 DGTLVAN
+1634 N

-1651 IDNATLELNTGGD
+1651 TNNATLELNTGGD

-1701 LIAANVNAL
+1701 LIATHVNAL

-1759 DSTLTINLNSNTADP
+1759 DSTLTINLDSNTADP

-1838 ITVDGRIDDMGKQ
+1838 ITVDGRIDDTGKQ

-1897 DPASSTG
+1897 DPASATG

-1973 VVKSGDDALTLS
+1973 VVKSGDDVLTLS
-1985 GANTYT
+1985 GANSYS
-1991 GGTTIN
+1991 GGTLIS
-1997 DGTLVACNVEALG
+1997 DGTLVASNVEALG
-2010 TGDVTDNATLELNTG
+2010 TGDVTD
-2025 GTFDNVISGSGQM
+2025 
-2038 VKSGDDTL
+2038 
-2046 TLSGSNTYTGGTTI
+2046 
-2060 SGGTLVATSVDALG
+2060 
-2074 SGDVTNDA
+2074 DA

-2091 FDNAISGSGQVVKS
+2091 FDNA
-2105 GDETLTLSGANSYTG
+2105 
-2120 GTTISGGTL
+2120 
-2129 VASNVEAL
+2129 
-2137 GSSDVTD
+2137 
-2144 NATLELNTGGDFTN
+2144 
-2158 NISGSGQVVKSGDD
+2158 ISGSGQVVKSGDD

-2197 VEALGTGDITD
+2197 VEALGTGDVTD
-2208 NAVLELNTGGDFD
+2208 DATLELNTGGDFI
-2221 NAISGS
+2221 NNIG
-2227 GQVVKSGDE
+2227 GTGRVEKSGDDK
-2236 TLTLSGSNT
+2236 LTLSGSNT
-2245 YTGGTT
+2245 YTGGTLISSGT
-2251 ISGGTLVAS
+2251 LVANDVNALGTGDVTDNATLMLNTGGDFTNNIGGTGRVEKSGDDALTLSGSNTYTGGTLISGGTLVANDVNALGTGDITDNATLALNAVGDFDNAISGSGKVEKSGDDALTLSGSNTYTGGTLISSGTLVAS
-2260 NVDALG
+2260 NVEALG

-2280 GGTFDNV
+2280 SGTFDNA

-2299 KTLTLSGAN
+2299 KMLTLSGAN
-2308 SYTGGTTIND
+2308 SYSGGTLISD
-2318 GTLVASNVDALGSGD
+2318 GTLVASNVES
-2333 VTNDAVLELNTGGD
+2333 
-2347 FTNNISGSGQ
+2347 
-2357 VVKSGDE
+2357 
-2364 TLTLSGTNS
+2364 
-2373 YTDGTLI
+2373 
-2380 SGGTLVAT
+2380 
-2388 NLEALGTGDV
+2388 LGTGDV

-2427 ETLTLSGANSYTG
+2427 DALALSGANSYTG
-2440 GTTISGGTLVASN
+2440 GTLISSGTLVATN
-2453 VEALG
+2453 VDALG

-2467 LEMNTG
+2467 LELNTG
-2473 GDFDNAISGSGQ
+2473 GTFDNAISGSGQ

-2498 ANSYT
+2498 SNTYTGGTLISDGTLVASNVEALGTGDVTDNATLELNTSGTFDNVISGSGQVVKSGDDALTLSGSNTYRGGTTISGGTLVATSVEALGTGDVTDNATLALNTGGDFINNIGGTGRVEKSGDQTLTLSGANSYT
-2503 GGTTISGG
+2503 GGTLISSGTLVASNVNALGSGDVTDNAVLELNTGGTFDNAISGSGQVEKSGDGTLTLSGSNTYTGGTLISDG

-2645 LTVDGRVNAADDTRY
+2645 LTVDGRVNADDDTRY

-2706 PDSATYWDGKS
+2706 PDSATDWDGKS

-2781 NNQGSLY
+2781 NNLGNLY

-2884 DFTLYK
+2884 DFRLYK

-2937 DDGGDVTPPDGGG
+2937 DDGGDVTPPDDGG

-2981 PDDGGDVTP
+2981 PDDGGDVTPPDDGGDITPPDGGDVTP

-3081 SYINANTDSTG
+3081 SYINASTDSTG

-3216 GMRVDGKLYKESGR
+3216 GVRVDGKLYKESGR

-3241 ASDNAAATFGDTK
+3241 ASDNASATFGDTK
-3254 VSQDLPNDRV
+3254 VSQDLPNDRL

>member
-70 ATPFVVETGNTVA
+70 ATPFVVETDNTIA
-83 TDTATSAA
+83 TDTAASAA

-115 DSQAMNLDSLTGATS
+115 DSQAMNLDSSTGATS

-146 MLQNGGSVIND
+146 LLQNGGSVIND
-157 ARIENNATYEHDPQ
+157 ALIENSATYEHDPE

-290 LYYGSHFEVVN
+290 LYHGSHFEVVN

-370 GGSGDA
+370 GGAGDA

-395 SSSVYG
+395 SSTVYG
-401 VYLDSTRSKGHT
+401 VYLDSARSKGHT
-413 LNNQAGGAISANTAV
+413 LNNQAGGVISANTAV
-428 AINGNGNTITN
+428 AVNGNGNTITN

-501 GNNQITTESGSTIV
+501 GNNQITTESGSAIV

-540 SSISYGI
+540 SNMSYGI
-547 QYNSGTSGTITNT
+547 QYNSGASGTITNT

-580 AVTINNSGTMDSSVY
+580 AVTINNSGTMDSSVF

-603 TLNNLAGGSITA
+603 TLNNLAGGSISA
-615 NTAVQLNGNNNT
+615 NTAVQFHGNNNK

-683 GNITDDNNS
+683 GSITDDNNS

-720 GDWTLPGATMNLS
+720 GDWTLSGATMNLS

-765 LQIGNS
+765 LQIGNG

-805 NVIKQGGGELT
+805 NVVKQGGGELT

-852 LKLDAASASDP
+852 LKLNAASASDP

-954 DDITINGNAMNSD
+954 DGITINGNAMNPD

-984 LVETLTWYADRYNAA
+984 LVETLTWYADHDNAA

-1054 TTISDGTLV
+1054 TTISDGTLI

-1089 DNAISGSGQVVK
+1089 TNNISGSGQVVK
-1101 SGDDALTL
+1101 SGDGALTL
-1109 SGTNTYSGGTT
+1109 SG
-1120 ISGGTLIASN
+1120 A
-1130 VEALGTGDVTDN
+1130 
-1142 AVLELNTGGDFAN
+1142 
-1155 NIGGSGQVVKSGD
+1155 
-1168 ETLTLSGTNSYT
+1168 NSYT

-1199 SGDVT
+1199 TGDIT

-1209 EMNTGGDFANNI
+1209 ELNAGGDFANNI

-1238 GSNIYTGGTLI
+1238 GSNT
-1249 SGGTLIAT
+1249 
-1257 NVDALGTGDVTDNA
+1257 
-1271 TLEMNTGGDFANAIG
+1271 
-1286 GTGSVVKSGDETLT
+1286 
-1300 LSGSNIYT
+1300 YT

-1326 GSGDVTDNATLE
+1326 G
-1338 LNTGGTFDNVI
+1338 
-1349 SGSGQVVKS
+1349 
-1358 GDDALTLSGNNSY
+1358 
-1371 TGGTLISDGTLVA
+1371 
-1384 SNVEALGSGDVTD
+1384 
-1397 NATLAL
+1397 
-1403 NTGGDFT
+1403 
-1410 NNIGGTGRVEKS
+1410 
-1422 GDDALTLSGANS
+1422 
-1434 YTGGTLISG
+1434 
-1443 GTLVATNVDAL
+1443 
-1454 GTGNVT
+1454 TGNVT

-1467 NTGGD
+1467 STGGD
-1472 FDNAISGSGQVVK
+1472 FA
-1485 SGDKT
+1485 
-1490 LTLSGANSYTGGT
+1490 
-1503 TISSGTLI
+1503 
-1511 ATNVEALGTG
+1511 
-1521 DVTDN
+1521 
-1526 ATLELNTGGDFD
+1526 

-1574 VATSVDALGSGDVTD
+1574 VAS
-1589 NATLEMNTGGDFANN
+1589 
-1604 IGGTGS
+1604 
-1610 VVKSG
+1610 
-1615 DKTLTLSGSNT
+1615 
-1626 YAGGTTIN
+1626 
-1634 DGTLVAN
+1634 

-1651 IDNATLELNTGGD
+1651 TDNATLELNTGGD

-1701 LIAANVNAL
+1701 LIATHVNAL

-1838 ITVDGRIDDMGKQ
+1838 ITVDGRIDDTGKQ

-1897 DPASSTG
+1897 DPASATG

-1973 VVKSGDDALTLS
+1973 VVKSGDGALTLSGANSYSGGTLISDGTLVASNVDALGSGDVTDNAVLELNTGGDFINNIGGTGRVEKSGDDALTLS
-1985 GANTYT
+1985 GANSYT
-1991 GGTTIN
+1991 GGT
-1997 DGTLVACNVEALG
+1997 L
-2010 TGDVTDNATLELNTG
+2010 
-2025 GTFDNVISGSGQM
+2025 
-2038 VKSGDDTL
+2038 
-2046 TLSGSNTYTGGTTI
+2046 I
-2060 SGGTLVATSVDALG
+2060 SGGTLVATNVDALG

-2105 GDETLTLSGANSYTG
+2105 GDETLTLSG
-2120 GTTISGGTL
+2120 
-2129 VASNVEAL
+2129 
-2137 GSSDVTD
+2137 
-2144 NATLELNTGGDFTN
+2144 
-2158 NISGSGQVVKSGDD
+2158 
-2172 VLTLSG
+2172 
-2178 ANSYSGGTLISD
+2178 
-2190 GTLVASN
+2190 
-2197 VEALGTGDITD
+2197 
-2208 NAVLELNTGGDFD
+2208 
-2221 NAISGS
+2221 
-2227 GQVVKSGDE
+2227 
-2236 TLTLSGSNT
+2236 SNT
-2245 YTGGTT
+2245 
-2251 ISGGTLVAS
+2251 
-2260 NVDALG
+2260 
-2266 TGDVTDNA
+2266 
-2274 TLELNT
+2274 
-2280 GGTFDNV
+2280 
-2287 ISGSGQV
+2287 
-2294 VKSGD
+2294 
-2299 KTLTLSGAN
+2299 
-2308 SYTGGTTIND
+2308 
-2318 GTLVASNVDALGSGD
+2318 
-2333 VTNDAVLELNTGGD
+2333 
-2347 FTNNISGSGQ
+2347 
-2357 VVKSGDE
+2357 
-2364 TLTLSGTNS
+2364 

-2388 NLEALGTGDV
+2388 NLEALGSGDV
-2398 TNNATLELNT
+2398 TNDAVLALNTGGDFANNIGGTGSVVKSGDETLTLSATLELNT
-2408 GGDFTN
+2408 GGTFDN
-2414 NISGSGQVVKSGD
+2414 AISGSGQVVKSGD

-2440 GTTISGGTLVASN
+2440 GTLISGGTLVATS

-2458 SGDVTDNAT
+2458 SGDVTDNAV
-2467 LEMNTG
+2467 LELNTG
-2473 GDFDNAISGSGQ
+2473 GTFDNAISGSGQ
-2485 VVKSGDKTLTLSG
+2485 VVKSDDKTLTLSG

-2551 TTAIGAGSALRANT
+2551 ITAIGAGSALRANT
-2565 LTQEANSTLAV
+2565 LTQEANGTLAV
-2576 HLIDSNSGAI
+2576 HLTDNNSGAI
-2586 VTADHANLGG
+2586 VTADRANLGG
-2596 TLDITGIGNVAKSW
+2596 TLDITGIGNVTKSW

-2624 AINSDFAQFTVA
+2624 AIDSDFAQFTVA

-2645 LTVDGRVNAADDTRY
+2645 LTVDGRVNADDDTRY

-2697 LTDVDATLN
+2697 LTDVDATLD
-2706 PDSATYWDGKS
+2706 PDSATGWDGKS
-2717 LIKRGAGTLILG
+2717 LIKRGAGALILG

-2747 AETATIGSA
+2747 TETATIGSA

-2781 NNQGSLY
+2781 NNLGSLY
-2788 FVDTFTVNG
+2788 FADTFTVNG

-2884 DFTLYK
+2884 DFRLYK

-2937 DDGGDVTPPDGGG
+2937 DDGGE
-2950 DVTPP
+2950 VTPP

-2968 EVTPPDDGGDVTP
+2968 EVTPPDDDGEVTP
-2981 PDDGGDVTP
+2981 PDDGGDITPPDDGGDITPPDGGDVTP

-3081 SYINANTDSTG
+3081 SYINASTDSTG

-3216 GMRVDGKLYKESGR
+3216 GVRVDGKLYKESGR

-3241 ASDNAAATFGDTK
+3241 ASDNASATFGDTK

>member
-70 ATPFVVETGNTVA
+70 ATPFVVETGNTIA
-83 TDTATSAA
+83 TDTAASAA

-101 LLIESGAVVGSSLT
+101 LLIESGAVVGSSLI

-138 GSNEDGTI
+138 GSSADGTI
-146 MLQNGGSVIND
+146 LLQNGGSVIND
-157 ARIENNATYEHDPQ
+157 GRIENSAIYVHNLDLGAPEIDAA
-171 DIPQEYAGVYMLNGG
+171 IYMLNGG
-186 SYVSSESG
+186 SYVSSENG
-194 VLEGVSGVIVQSGE
+194 VLKGVSGVIVQSGE
-208 AHITNGGMINSD
+208 VHITNGGTINSD

-225 YGVEFRDGTYGTIV
+225 YGVELRGGAYGTIV

-247 ASDGSGKIEDAAIYV
+247 ASDGSGEIEDAAIYA
-262 HTLNDMAVSGSVSVD
+262 HTFDDIAAGDYVSVD
-277 NSGLMQSD
+277 NSGLLQSD
-285 FITVA
+285 FIAVA
-290 LYYGSHFEVVN
+290 LYHGAHFEVIN
-301 RVGGVITAGNSSLV
+301 RAGGVITAGNSSLV
-315 GIKSTAMELKVG
+315 GIQSAAMELKAG
-327 VDNLVTNDG
+327 ANNLVTNDG

-370 GGSGDA
+370 GGAGDA

-395 SSSVYG
+395 SSTVYG
-401 VYLDSTRSKGHT
+401 VYLDSARSKGHT

-491 TTSTGISIAG
+491 ATSTGISIAS
-501 GNNQITTESGSTIV
+501 GNNQVTTESGSAIV

-639 GVTING
+639 GVTISG
-645 SGNTLTSQ
+645 SGNTLTNQ

-659 TNAILINSG
+659 TNAVLINSG
-668 SKNNTLTLNTGTEIS
+668 SKNNTLTLNTGTEMS
-683 GNITDDNNS
+683 GSITDGNNS

-720 GDWTLPGATMNLS
+720 GDWTLSGATMNLS

-740 WVKSGTLILNGAM
+740 WVKSGTLIVNGAM

-765 LQIGNS
+765 LQIGNG

-792 DAAAYGS
+792 DAAVYGS

-805 NVIKQGGGELT
+805 NVVKQGGGELT

-948 AISGDF
+948 VISGDF
-954 DDITINGNAMNSD
+954 DDITINGNAMNPD

-984 LVETLTWYADRYNAA
+984 LVETLTWYADRDNAA

-1063 ANNVEALGTGNVTDN
+1063 ANNVEALG
-1078 ATLEL
+1078 
-1083 NTGGDF
+1083 
-1089 DNAISGSGQVVK
+1089 S
-1101 SGDDALTL
+1101 
-1109 SGTNTYSGGTT
+1109 
-1120 ISGGTLIASN
+1120 
-1130 VEALGTGDVTDN
+1130 GDVTDN
-1142 AVLELNTGGDFAN
+1142 AVLELNTGGTFDN
-1155 NIGGSGQVVKSGD
+1155 VISGSGQVVKSGD
-1168 ETLTLSGTNSYT
+1168 EMLTLSGANSYT

-1204 DNATL
+1204 NDATLELNTGGTFDNVISGSGQVVKSGDEMLTLSGANSYTGGTTISGGTLVVSNVEALGSGDVTDNATL
-1209 EMNTGGDFANNI
+1209 ELNTGGDFDNNI

-1238 GSNIYTGGTLI
+1238 GANSYTGGTTI
-1249 SGGTLIAT
+1249 SGGTLVAT
-1257 NVDALGTGDVTDNA
+1257 NVEALGSGDVTDNA
-1271 TLEMNTGGDFANAIG
+1271 VLELNTGGTFDNVIS
-1286 GTGSVVKSGDETLT
+1286 GSGQVVKSGDEMLT
-1300 LSGSNIYT
+1300 LSGANSYT

-1371 TGGTLISDGTLVA
+1371 TGGTLISGGTLVA
-1384 SNVEALGSGDVTD
+1384 SNVDALGSGDVTD
-1397 NATLAL
+1397 NATL
-1403 NTGGDFT
+1403 
-1410 NNIGGTGRVEKS
+1410 EM
-1422 GDDALTLSGANS
+1422 
-1434 YTGGTLISG
+1434 
-1443 GTLVATNVDAL
+1443 
-1454 GTGNVT
+1454 
-1460 DNATLEL
+1460 

-1472 FDNAISGSGQVVK
+1472 FDNAISGSGQ
-1485 SGDKT
+1485 
-1490 LTLSGANSYTGGT
+1490 
-1503 TISSGTLI
+1503 
-1511 ATNVEALGTG
+1511 
-1521 DVTDN
+1521 
-1526 ATLELNTGGDFD
+1526 
-1538 NNIGGTGSVVKS
+1538 VVKS

-1574 VATSVDALGSGDVTD
+1574 VA
-1589 NATLEMNTGGDFANN
+1589 
-1604 IGGTGS
+1604 
-1610 VVKSG
+1610 
-1615 DKTLTLSGSNT
+1615 
-1626 YAGGTTIN
+1626 
-1634 DGTLVAN
+1634 N

-1651 IDNATLELNTGGD
+1651 TNNATLELNTGGD

-1701 LIAANVNAL
+1701 LIATHVNAL

-1759 DSTLTINLNSNTADP
+1759 DSTLTINLNSNTVDP

-1838 ITVDGRIDDMGKQ
+1838 ITVDGRIDDTGKQ

-1897 DPASSTG
+1897 DPDSATG

-1973 VVKSGDDALTLS
+1973 VVKSGDKMLTLS
-1985 GANTYT
+1985 GANSYS
-1991 GGTTIN
+1991 GGTLIS
-1997 DGTLVACNVEALG
+1997 DGTLVASNVEALG
-2010 TGDVTDNATLELNTG
+2010 TGDVTNDAVLELNTG
-2025 GTFDNVISGSGQM
+2025 GDFDNAISGSGQV
-2038 VKSGDDTL
+2038 VKSGDKTL
-2046 TLSGSNTYTGGTTI
+2046 TLSGSNTYTGGTLI
-2060 SGGTLVATSVDALG
+2060 SGGTLVASNVEALG

-2137 GSSDVTD
+2137 GSGDVTD
-2144 NATLELNTGGDFTN
+2144 NAVLELNTGGDFDNAISGSGQVVKSGDETLTLSGTNTYTGGTTISGGTLVATSVEALGTGDVTDDATLELNTGGTFDN
-2158 NISGSGQVVKSGDD
+2158 AISGSGQVVKSGDD

-2197 VEALGTGDITD
+2197 VEALGTGD
-2208 NAVLELNTGGDFD
+2208 
-2221 NAISGS
+2221 
-2227 GQVVKSGDE
+2227 
-2236 TLTLSGSNT
+2236 
-2245 YTGGTT
+2245 
-2251 ISGGTLVAS
+2251 
-2260 NVDALG
+2260 
-2266 TGDVTDNA
+2266 VTDNA

-2299 KTLTLSGAN
+2299 DTLTLSGSN
-2308 SYTGGTTIND
+2308 TYTGGTLISD
-2318 GTLVASNVDALGSGD
+2318 GTLVATSVD
-2333 VTNDAVLELNTGGD
+2333 
-2347 FTNNISGSGQ
+2347 
-2357 VVKSGDE
+2357 
-2364 TLTLSGTNS
+2364 
-2373 YTDGTLI
+2373 
-2380 SGGTLVAT
+2380 
-2388 NLEALGTGDV
+2388 ALGTGDV
-2398 TNNATLELNT
+2398 TDNAVLELNT

-2485 VVKSGDKTLTLSG
+2485 VVKSGDETLTLSG
-2498 ANSYT
+2498 ANTYT
-2503 GGTTISGG
+2503 GGTTINGG

-2565 LTQEANSTLAV
+2565 LTQEANGTLAV
-2576 HLIDSNSGAI
+2576 HLTNSNSGAI
-2586 VTADHANLGG
+2586 VTADRANLGG

-2610 TRDAYA
+2610 TRDAFA
-2616 YTLIDTDS
+2616 YTLIDSDS
-2624 AINSDFAQFTVA
+2624 AIDSDFAQFTVA

-2645 LTVDGRVNAADDTRY
+2645 LTVDGRVNADDDTRY

-2735 GDTDVQEGALWL
+2735 GDTDVQEGTLWL

-2919 DDGGEVTPP
+2919 DDGGDVI
-2928 DDGGEVTPP
+2928 PP
-2937 DDGGDVTPPDGGG
+2937 DDGGDVTPPDDGG

-2968 EVTPPDDGGDVTP
+2968 EVTPPDDDGDVTP

-2990 VAPQYRADIGVYL
+2990 PDDDGDITPPEGGDVTPVTPQYRADIGVYL

-3081 SYINANTDSTG
+3081 SYINASTDSTG

-3216 GMRVDGKLYKESGR
+3216 GVRVDGKLYKESGR

-3241 ASDNAAATFGDTK
+3241 ASDNASATFGDTK
-3254 VSQDLPNDRV
+3254 VSQDLPNDRM

>member
-70 ATPFVVETGNTVA
+70 ATPFVVEAGNTIA
-83 TDTATSAA
+83 TDTAASAA

-101 LLIESGAVVGSSLT
+101 LLIESGAVVGSSLI

-138 GSNEDGTI
+138 GSSADGTI
-146 MLQNGGSVIND
+146 LLQNGGSVIND
-157 ARIENNATYEHDPQ
+157 GRIENSAIYVHNLDLGAPEIDAA
-171 DIPQEYAGVYMLNGG
+171 IYMLNGG
-186 SYVSSESG
+186 SYVSSENG
-194 VLEGVSGVIVQSGE
+194 VLKGVSGVIVQSGE
-208 AHITNGGMINSD
+208 VHITNGGTINSD

-225 YGVEFRDGTYGTIV
+225 YGVELRGGAYGTIV

-247 ASDGSGKIEDAAIYV
+247 ASDGSGEIEDAAIYA
-262 HTLNDMAVSGSVSVD
+262 HTFDDIAAGDYVSVD
-277 NSGLMQSD
+277 NSGLLQSD
-285 FITVA
+285 FIAVA
-290 LYYGSHFEVVN
+290 LYHGAHFEVIN
-301 RVGGVITAGNSSLV
+301 RAGGVITAGNSSLV
-315 GIKSTAMELKVG
+315 GIQSAAMELKAG
-327 VDNLVTNDG
+327 ANNLVTNDG

-370 GGSGDA
+370 GGAGDA

-395 SSSVYG
+395 SSTVYG
-401 VYLDSTRSKGHT
+401 VYLDSARSKGHT

-501 GNNQITTESGSTIV
+501 GNNQITTESGSAIV

-547 QYNSGTSGTITNT
+547 HYYSGTSGTITNT

-580 AVTINNSGTMDSSVY
+580 AVTINNSGTMDSSVF

-615 NTAVQLNGNNNT
+615 NTAVQFHGNNNT

-639 GVTING
+639 GVTISG
-645 SGNTLTSQ
+645 SGNTLTNQ

-683 GNITDDNNS
+683 GSITDDNNS

-720 GDWTLPGATMNLS
+720 GDWTLSGATMNLS

-771 GTLGAFNGDIVDNG
+771 GTLGTFNGDIVDNG

-805 NVIKQGGGELT
+805 NVVKQGGGELT

-954 DDITINGNAMNSD
+954 DGITINGNAMNPD

-1054 TTISDGTLV
+1054 TTISEGTLV

-1101 SGDDALTL
+1101 SGD
-1109 SGTNTYSGGTT
+1109 
-1120 ISGGTLIASN
+1120 
-1130 VEALGTGDVTDN
+1130 
-1142 AVLELNTGGDFAN
+1142 
-1155 NIGGSGQVVKSGD
+1155 
-1168 ETLTLSGTNSYT
+1168 
-1180 GGTTISGGTL
+1180 
-1190 VASNVEALG
+1190 
-1199 SGDVT
+1199 
-1204 DNATL
+1204 
-1209 EMNTGGDFANNI
+1209 
-1221 GGTGSVV
+1221 
-1228 KSGDKTLTLS
+1228 KTLTLS
-1238 GSNIYTGGTLI
+1238 G
-1249 SGGTLIAT
+1249 
-1257 NVDALGTGDVTDNA
+1257 
-1271 TLEMNTGGDFANAIG
+1271 AN
-1286 GTGSVVKSGDETLT
+1286 S
-1300 LSGSNIYT
+1300 YT

-1358 GDDALTLSGNNSY
+1358 GDEMLTLSGANSYTGGTTISGGTLVASNVEALGSGDVTDNATLELNTGGDFDNNIGGTGSVVKSGDKTLTLSGANSYTGGTTISGGTLVATNVEALGSGDVTDNATLELNTGGTFDNVISGSGQVVKSGDEMLTLSGANSYTGGTTISGGTLVASNVEALGSGDVTDNATLELNTGGDFDNAISGSGQVVKSGDDALTLSGNNSY

-1384 SNVEALGSGDVTD
+1384 SNVEALGSGDVT
-1397 NATLAL
+1397 N
-1403 NTGGDFT
+1403 
-1410 NNIGGTGRVEKS
+1410 
-1422 GDDALTLSGANS
+1422 DA
-1434 YTGGTLISG
+1434 
-1443 GTLVATNVDAL
+1443 V
-1454 GTGNVT
+1454 
-1460 DNATLEL
+1460 LEL

-1503 TISSGTLI
+1503 TISGGTLV
-1511 ATNVEALGTG
+1511 ASNVEALGSG
-1521 DVTDN
+1521 DITDN

-1538 NNIGGTGSVVKS
+1538 N
-1550 GDETLTLSGANS
+1550 A
-1562 YTGGTTISGGTL
+1562 
-1574 VATSVDALGSGDVTD
+1574 
-1589 NATLEMNTGGDFANN
+1589 
-1604 IGGTGS
+1604 
-1610 VVKSG
+1610 
-1615 DKTLTLSGSNT
+1615 
-1626 YAGGTTIN
+1626 
-1634 DGTLVAN
+1634 
-1641 NVEALGTGDV
+1641 
-1651 IDNATLELNTGGD
+1651 
-1664 FDNAISGSGQVV
+1664 
-1676 KSGDKTLTLSGANS
+1676 
-1690 YSGATTISGGT
+1690 
-1701 LIAANVNAL
+1701 
-1710 GTGAID
+1710 
-1716 NRASLLLDA
+1716 
-1725 SGQFTVTDLTTESGG
+1725 
-1740 NTEIGAGS
+1740 
-1748 TLQATTLTQKS
+1748 
-1759 DSTLTINLNSNTADP
+1759 
-1774 VIHAASQVSLAGTL
+1774 
-1788 DITGV
+1788 
-1793 GDVLDSDP
+1793 
-1801 ASTDDLDTFT
+1801 
-1811 LIASDKTIAGDF
+1811 
-1823 EKLTVAGMDADLADF
+1823 
-1838 ITVDGRIDDMGKQ
+1838 
-1851 YELTTALTW
+1851 
-1860 YADRDDA
+1860 
-1867 VTDAHGTFN
+1867 
-1876 LTNADGSFA
+1876 
-1885 VNTVLENVDATL
+1885 
-1897 DPASSTG
+1897 
-1904 WDGTSLIK
+1904 
-1912 QGAGTLIL
+1912 
-1920 NAENTYT
+1920 
-1927 GGTTISGGTLVAT
+1927 
-1940 NVDALGSGD
+1940 
-1949 VTDDATLELNT
+1949 
-1960 GGTFDNAISGSGQ
+1960 
-1973 VVKSGDDALTLS
+1973 
-1985 GANTYT
+1985 
-1991 GGTTIN
+1991 
-1997 DGTLVACNVEALG
+1997 
-2010 TGDVTDNATLELNTG
+2010 
-2025 GTFDNVISGSGQM
+2025 
-2038 VKSGDDTL
+2038 
-2046 TLSGSNTYTGGTTI
+2046 
-2060 SGGTLVATSVDALG
+2060 
-2074 SGDVTNDA
+2074 
-2082 VLELNTGGD
+2082 
-2091 FDNAISGSGQVVKS
+2091 
-2105 GDETLTLSGANSYTG
+2105 
-2120 GTTISGGTL
+2120 
-2129 VASNVEAL
+2129 
-2137 GSSDVTD
+2137 
-2144 NATLELNTGGDFTN
+2144 
-2158 NISGSGQVVKSGDD
+2158 
-2172 VLTLSG
+2172 
-2178 ANSYSGGTLISD
+2178 
-2190 GTLVASN
+2190 
-2197 VEALGTGDITD
+2197 
-2208 NAVLELNTGGDFD
+2208 
-2221 NAISGS
+2221 
-2227 GQVVKSGDE
+2227 
-2236 TLTLSGSNT
+2236 
-2245 YTGGTT
+2245 
-2251 ISGGTLVAS
+2251 
-2260 NVDALG
+2260 
-2266 TGDVTDNA
+2266 
-2274 TLELNT
+2274 
-2280 GGTFDNV
+2280 
-2287 ISGSGQV
+2287 
-2294 VKSGD
+2294 
-2299 KTLTLSGAN
+2299 
-2308 SYTGGTTIND
+2308 
-2318 GTLVASNVDALGSGD
+2318 
-2333 VTNDAVLELNTGGD
+2333 
-2347 FTNNISGSGQ
+2347 ISGSGQ

-2408 GGDFTN
+2408 GGTFDN
-2414 NISGSGQVVKSGD
+2414 AISGSGQVVKSGD
-2427 ETLTLSGANSYTG
+2427 DALTLSGSNTYTG
-2440 GTTISGGTLVASN
+2440 GTTISGGTLIATSVD
-2453 VEALG
+2453 ALG
-2458 SGDVTDNAT
+2458 SGDVTDNAV
-2467 LEMNTG
+2467 LELNTG
-2473 GDFDNAISGSGQ
+2473 GTFDNAISGSGQ

-2498 ANSYT
+2498 SNTYT

-2511 TLVASNVEALGSGDI
+2511 TLIASNVEALGSGNI

-2551 TTAIGAGSALRANT
+2551 TTAIGAGSTLRANT

-2576 HLIDSNSGAI
+2576 HLTDSNSGAI

-2706 PDSATYWDGKS
+2706 PDSATDWDGKS

-2781 NNQGSLY
+2781 NNLGSLY

-2898 TYTLKQD
+2898 TYMLKQD

-2919 DDGGEVTPP
+2919 DDGG
-2928 DDGGEVTPP
+2928 DVTPP
-2937 DDGGDVTPPDGGG
+2937 DDGGDVTPPDDGG
-2950 DVTPP
+2950 D
-2955 DDGGEVTPPDDGG
+2955 
-2968 EVTPPDDGGDVTP
+2968 VTPPDDGGDVTP
-2981 PDDGGDVTP
+2981 PDDGGDVTPPDDDGDITPPDGGDVTP

-3027 ADGSIWMRFK
+3027 ADGSVWMRFK

-3081 SYINANTDSTG
+3081 SYINASTDSTG

-3241 ASDNAAATFGDTK
+3241 ASDNASATFGDTK

>member
-146 MLQNGGSVIND
+146 LLQNGGSVIND
-157 ARIENNATYEHDPQ
+157 GRIENSAIYVHNLDYGAPEIDAA
-171 DIPQEYAGVYMLNGG
+171 IYMLNGG
-186 SYVSSESG
+186 SYVSSENG

-208 AHITNGGMINSD
+208 VHITNGGMINSD

-225 YGVEFRDGTYGTIV
+225 YGVELRGGAYGTIV

-247 ASDGSGKIEDAAIYV
+247 ASDGSGEIEDAAIYA
-262 HTLNDMAVSGSVSVD
+262 HTFDDIAAGDYVSVD
-277 NSGLMQSD
+277 NSGLLQSD
-285 FITVA
+285 FIAVA
-290 LYYGSHFEVVN
+290 LYHGAHFEVIN

-315 GIKSTAMELKVG
+315 GIQSAAMELKAGVG
-327 VDNLVTNDG
+327 NLVTNDG

-370 GGSGDA
+370 GGAGDA

-387 VVNNSGTM
+387 IVNNSGTM

-401 VYLDSTRSKGHT
+401 VYLDSARSKGHT
-413 LNNQAGGAISANTAV
+413 LNNQAGSAISANTAV

-501 GNNQITTESGSTIV
+501 GNNQVTTESGSAIV

-547 QYNSGTSGTITNT
+547 QYNSGASGTITNT

-580 AVTINNSGTMDSSVY
+580 AVTINNSGTMDSSVF

-627 LANAGAILGDTN
+627 LANAGAILGDTD
-639 GVTING
+639 GVTISG

-659 TNAILINSG
+659 TNAVLINSG
-668 SKNNTLTLNTGTEIS
+668 SKNNTITLNTGTEIS
-683 GNITDDNNS
+683 GSITDDNNS

-720 GDWTLPGATMNLS
+720 GDWTLSGATMNLS
-733 GTTNSAL
+733 GTTNSTL

-765 LQIGNS
+765 LQIGNG

-805 NVIKQGGGELT
+805 NVVKQGGGELT

-954 DDITINGNAMNSD
+954 DDITINGNAMNPD
-967 AFITVV
+967 AFLTVV

-984 LVETLTWYADRYNAA
+984 LVETLTWYADRDNAA

-1039 AGTLILNAENTYTGG
+1039 AGTLILNAENTYTGS
-1054 TTISDGTLV
+1054 TTISEGTLI
-1063 ANNVEALGTGNVTDN
+1063 ATNVEALGTGNVTDN
-1078 ATLEL
+1078 ATLEM

-1101 SGDDALTL
+1101 SGDETLTL
-1109 SGTNTYSGGTT
+1109 SGANSYTGGTT
-1120 ISGGTLIASN
+1120 ISGGTLVASN
-1130 VEALGTGDVTDN
+1130 VEALGSGDVTDN
-1142 AVLELNTGGDFAN
+1142 ATLELNTGGDFAN
-1155 NIGGSGQVVKSGD
+1155 NIGGTGRVVKSGD
-1168 ETLTLSGTNSYT
+1168 KTLTLSGTNTYR
-1180 GGTTISGGTL
+1180 GGTLISGGTL

-1238 GSNIYTGGTLI
+1238 GN
-1249 SGGTLIAT
+1249 
-1257 NVDALGTGDVTDNA
+1257 
-1271 TLEMNTGGDFANAIG
+1271 NT
-1286 GTGSVVKSGDETLT
+1286 
-1300 LSGSNIYT
+1300 YR

-1326 GSGDVTDNATLE
+1326 GSGNVTDNATLE

-1358 GDDALTLSGNNSY
+1358 GD
-1371 TGGTLISDGTLVA
+1371 
-1384 SNVEALGSGDVTD
+1384 E
-1397 NATLAL
+1397 
-1403 NTGGDFT
+1403 
-1410 NNIGGTGRVEKS
+1410 
-1422 GDDALTLSGANS
+1422 
-1434 YTGGTLISG
+1434 
-1443 GTLVATNVDAL
+1443 
-1454 GTGNVT
+1454 
-1460 DNATLEL
+1460 
-1467 NTGGD
+1467 
-1472 FDNAISGSGQVVK
+1472 
-1485 SGDKT
+1485 
-1490 LTLSGANSYTGGT
+1490 
-1503 TISSGTLI
+1503 
-1511 ATNVEALGTG
+1511 
-1521 DVTDN
+1521 
-1526 ATLELNTGGDFD
+1526 
-1538 NNIGGTGSVVKS
+1538 
-1550 GDETLTLSGANS
+1550 
-1562 YTGGTTISGGTL
+1562 
-1574 VATSVDALGSGDVTD
+1574 
-1589 NATLEMNTGGDFANN
+1589 
-1604 IGGTGS
+1604 
-1610 VVKSG
+1610 
-1615 DKTLTLSGSNT
+1615 
-1626 YAGGTTIN
+1626 
-1634 DGTLVAN
+1634 
-1641 NVEALGTGDV
+1641 
-1651 IDNATLELNTGGD
+1651 
-1664 FDNAISGSGQVV
+1664 
-1676 KSGDKTLTLSGANS
+1676 TLTLSGANS

-1701 LIAANVNAL
+1701 LIATHVNAL

-1759 DSTLTINLNSNTADP
+1759 DSTLTINLNSNTVDP

-1838 ITVDGRIDDMGKQ
+1838 ITVDGRIDDTGKQ

-1897 DPASSTG
+1897 DPASATG

-1960 GGTFDNAISGSGQ
+1960 GGTFDNVISGSGQ
-1973 VVKSGDDALTLS
+1973 VVKSGDDVLTLSGANSYSGGTLISDGTLVASNVEALGSGDVTDNATLELNTGGTFDNAISGSGKVEKSGDDALTLS

-1991 GGTTIN
+1991 GGTLIS
-1997 DGTLVACNVEALG
+1997 DGTLVASNVEALG
-2010 TGDVTDNATLELNTG
+2010 TGDVTNNATLELNTG
-2025 GTFDNVISGSGQM
+2025 GTFDN
-2038 VKSGDDTL
+2038 
-2046 TLSGSNTYTGGTTI
+2046 
-2060 SGGTLVATSVDALG
+2060 A
-2074 SGDVTNDA
+2074 
-2082 VLELNTGGD
+2082 
-2091 FDNAISGSGQVVKS
+2091 
-2105 GDETLTLSGANSYTG
+2105 
-2120 GTTISGGTL
+2120 
-2129 VASNVEAL
+2129 
-2137 GSSDVTD
+2137 
-2144 NATLELNTGGDFTN
+2144 
-2158 NISGSGQVVKSGDD
+2158 ISGSGQVVKSGDD

-2197 VEALGTGDITD
+2197 VEALGTGDVTDDATLELNTGGTFD
-2208 NAVLELNTGGDFD
+2208 NAIGGSGNVVKSGADTLTLSGSNSYTGGTLINGGTLVASNVEALGTGDVTNNATLELNTGGDFI
-2221 NAISGS
+2221 NNIG
-2227 GQVVKSGDE
+2227 GTGRVEKSGDD

-2245 YTGGTT
+2245 YTGGTL
-2251 ISGGTLVAS
+2251 INGGTLVAS
-2260 NVDALG
+2260 NVEALG

-2274 TLELNT
+2274 TLALNT
-2280 GGTFDNV
+2280 GGTFDN
-2287 ISGSGQV
+2287 
-2294 VKSGD
+2294 
-2299 KTLTLSGAN
+2299 A
-2308 SYTGGTTIND
+2308 
-2318 GTLVASNVDALGSGD
+2318 
-2333 VTNDAVLELNTGGD
+2333 
-2347 FTNNISGSGQ
+2347 ISGSGQ

-2373 YTDGTLI
+2373 YTGGTTI
-2380 SGGTLVAT
+2380 SGGSLVAT
-2388 NLEALGTGDV
+2388 NVEALGTGDV
-2398 TNNATLELNT
+2398 TDNAVLELNT
-2408 GGDFTN
+2408 GGDFAN
-2414 NISGSGQVVKSGD
+2414 NIGGTGSVVKSGD
-2427 ETLTLSGANSYTG
+2427 KTLTLSGTNSYTG
-2440 GTTISGGTLVASN
+2440 GTTINDGTLVATS
-2453 VEALG
+2453 VDALG

-2467 LEMNTG
+2467 LELNTSG
-2473 GDFDNAISGSGQ
+2473 TFDNVISGSGQ
-2485 VVKSGDKTLTLSG
+2485 VVKSGDDALTLSG

-2576 HLIDSNSGAI
+2576 HLTDSNSGAI
-2586 VTADHANLGG
+2586 VTADRANLGG

-2624 AINSDFAQFTVA
+2624 AIDSDFAQFTVA

-2645 LTVDGRVNAADDTRY
+2645 LTVDGRVNADDDTRY

-2706 PDSATYWDGKS
+2706 PESATYWDGKS

-2747 AETATIGSA
+2747 TETATIGSA

-2781 NNQGSLY
+2781 NNLGSLY

-2919 DDGGEVTPP
+2919 DDGGDVTPP
-2928 DDGGEVTPP
+2928 DDGGDVSPPDDGGDVTPP
-2937 DDGGDVTPPDGGG
+2937 DDGGDVTPPDDDG
-2950 DVTPP
+2950 DITPP
-2955 DDGGEVTPPDDGG
+2955 
-2968 EVTPPDDGGDVTP
+2968 
-2981 PDDGGDVTP
+2981 DGGDVTP

-3027 ADGSIWMRFK
+3027 ADGSVWMRFK

-3081 SYINANTDSTG
+3081 SYINASTDSTG

-3216 GMRVDGKLYKESGR
+3216 GVRVDGKLYKESGR

-3241 ASDNAAATFGDTK
+3241 ASDNASATFGDTK

-3277 LSVYAQAAGQK
+3277 LSVYAQAVGQK

>member
-55 RVSIPS
+55 RVSIPT

-146 MLQNGGSVIND
+146 LLQNGGSVIND
-157 ARIENNATYEHDPQ
+157 ARIENSATYEHDPE

-301 RVGGVITAGNSSLV
+301 RAGGVITAGNSSLV

-395 SSSVYG
+395 SSTVYG
-401 VYLDSTRSKGHT
+401 VYLDSARSKGHT
-413 LNNQAGGAISANTAV
+413 LNNQAGSAISANTAV

-501 GNNQITTESGSTIV
+501 GNNQITTESGSAIV

-540 SSISYGI
+540 SNMSYGI
-547 QYNSGTSGTITNT
+547 QYNSGASGTITNT

-580 AVTINNSGTMDSSVY
+580 AVTINNSGTMDSSVF

-603 TLNNLAGGSITA
+603 TLNNLAGGSISA
-615 NTAVQLNGNNNT
+615 NTAVQFHGNNNK

-639 GVTING
+639 GVTISG

-683 GNITDDNNS
+683 GSITDDNNS

-720 GDWTLPGATMNLS
+720 GDWTLSGATMNFS

-954 DDITINGNAMNSD
+954 DGITINGSAMNPD

-984 LVETLTWYADRYNAA
+984 LVETLTWYADRDNAA

-1039 AGTLILNAENTYTGG
+1039 AGTLILNAENTYTGS
-1054 TTISDGTLV
+1054 TTISEGTLI
-1063 ANNVEALGTGNVTDN
+1063 ATNVEALGTGNVTDN
-1078 ATLEL
+1078 ATLE
-1083 NTGGDF
+1083 
-1089 DNAISGSGQVVK
+1089 
-1101 SGDDALTL
+1101 
-1109 SGTNTYSGGTT
+1109 
-1120 ISGGTLIASN
+1120 
-1130 VEALGTGDVTDN
+1130 
-1142 AVLELNTGGDFAN
+1142 
-1155 NIGGSGQVVKSGD
+1155 
-1168 ETLTLSGTNSYT
+1168 
-1180 GGTTISGGTL
+1180 
-1190 VASNVEALG
+1190 
-1199 SGDVT
+1199 
-1204 DNATL
+1204 
-1209 EMNTGGDFANNI
+1209 M
-1221 GGTGSVV
+1221 
-1228 KSGDKTLTLS
+1228 
-1238 GSNIYTGGTLI
+1238 
-1249 SGGTLIAT
+1249 
-1257 NVDALGTGDVTDNA
+1257 
-1271 TLEMNTGGDFANAIG
+1271 
-1286 GTGSVVKSGDETLT
+1286 
-1300 LSGSNIYT
+1300 
-1308 GGTTISGGTLVAT
+1308 
-1321 NVEAL
+1321 
-1326 GSGDVTDNATLE
+1326 
-1338 LNTGGTFDNVI
+1338 
-1349 SGSGQVVKS
+1349 
-1358 GDDALTLSGNNSY
+1358 
-1371 TGGTLISDGTLVA
+1371 
-1384 SNVEALGSGDVTD
+1384 
-1397 NATLAL
+1397 
-1403 NTGGDFT
+1403 
-1410 NNIGGTGRVEKS
+1410 
-1422 GDDALTLSGANS
+1422 
-1434 YTGGTLISG
+1434 
-1443 GTLVATNVDAL
+1443 
-1454 GTGNVT
+1454 
-1460 DNATLEL
+1460 
-1467 NTGGD
+1467 
-1472 FDNAISGSGQVVK
+1472 
-1485 SGDKT
+1485 
-1490 LTLSGANSYTGGT
+1490 
-1503 TISSGTLI
+1503 
-1511 ATNVEALGTG
+1511 
-1521 DVTDN
+1521 
-1526 ATLELNTGGDFD
+1526 
-1538 NNIGGTGSVVKS
+1538 
-1550 GDETLTLSGANS
+1550 
-1562 YTGGTTISGGTL
+1562 
-1574 VATSVDALGSGDVTD
+1574 
-1589 NATLEMNTGGDFANN
+1589 
-1604 IGGTGS
+1604 
-1610 VVKSG
+1610 
-1615 DKTLTLSGSNT
+1615 
-1626 YAGGTTIN
+1626 
-1634 DGTLVAN
+1634 
-1641 NVEALGTGDV
+1641 
-1651 IDNATLELNTGGD
+1651 
-1664 FDNAISGSGQVV
+1664 
-1676 KSGDKTLTLSGANS
+1676 
-1690 YSGATTISGGT
+1690 
-1701 LIAANVNAL
+1701 
-1710 GTGAID
+1710 
-1716 NRASLLLDA
+1716 
-1725 SGQFTVTDLTTESGG
+1725 
-1740 NTEIGAGS
+1740 
-1748 TLQATTLTQKS
+1748 
-1759 DSTLTINLNSNTADP
+1759 
-1774 VIHAASQVSLAGTL
+1774 
-1788 DITGV
+1788 
-1793 GDVLDSDP
+1793 
-1801 ASTDDLDTFT
+1801 
-1811 LIASDKTIAGDF
+1811 
-1823 EKLTVAGMDADLADF
+1823 
-1838 ITVDGRIDDMGKQ
+1838 
-1851 YELTTALTW
+1851 
-1860 YADRDDA
+1860 
-1867 VTDAHGTFN
+1867 
-1876 LTNADGSFA
+1876 
-1885 VNTVLENVDATL
+1885 
-1897 DPASSTG
+1897 
-1904 WDGTSLIK
+1904 
-1912 QGAGTLIL
+1912 
-1920 NAENTYT
+1920 
-1927 GGTTISGGTLVAT
+1927 
-1940 NVDALGSGD
+1940 
-1949 VTDDATLELNT
+1949 
-1960 GGTFDNAISGSGQ
+1960 
-1973 VVKSGDDALTLS
+1973 
-1985 GANTYT
+1985 
-1991 GGTTIN
+1991 
-1997 DGTLVACNVEALG
+1997 
-2010 TGDVTDNATLELNTG
+2010 
-2025 GTFDNVISGSGQM
+2025 
-2038 VKSGDDTL
+2038 
-2046 TLSGSNTYTGGTTI
+2046 
-2060 SGGTLVATSVDALG
+2060 
-2074 SGDVTNDA
+2074 
-2082 VLELNTGGD
+2082 NTGGD

-2120 GTTISGGTL
+2120 GTLISSGTL
-2129 VASNVEAL
+2129 VAN
-2137 GSSDVTD
+2137 DV
-2144 NATLELNTGGDFTN
+2144 N
-2158 NISGSGQVVKSGDD
+2158 
-2172 VLTLSG
+2172 
-2178 ANSYSGGTLISD
+2178 
-2190 GTLVASN
+2190 
-2197 VEALGTGDITD
+2197 ALGTGDVTD

-2227 GQVVKSGDE
+2227 GKVEKSGDG

-2251 ISGGTLVAS
+2251 ISGGTLVATS
-2260 NVDALG
+2260 VEALG
-2266 TGDVTDNA
+2266 SGDVTDNA
-2274 TLELNT
+2274 VLELNT

-2299 KTLTLSGAN
+2299 DALTLSGAN
-2308 SYTGGTTIND
+2308 TYTGGTTIN
-2318 GTLVASNVDALGSGD
+2318 
-2333 VTNDAVLELNTGGD
+2333 
-2347 FTNNISGSGQ
+2347 
-2357 VVKSGDE
+2357 
-2364 TLTLSGTNS
+2364 
-2373 YTDGTLI
+2373 
-2380 SGGTLVAT
+2380 
-2388 NLEALGTGDV
+2388 
-2398 TNNATLELNT
+2398 
-2408 GGDFTN
+2408 
-2414 NISGSGQVVKSGD
+2414 
-2427 ETLTLSGANSYTG
+2427 
-2440 GTTISGGTLVASN
+2440 
-2453 VEALG
+2453 
-2458 SGDVTDNAT
+2458 
-2467 LEMNTG
+2467 
-2473 GDFDNAISGSGQ
+2473 
-2485 VVKSGDKTLTLSG
+2485 
-2498 ANSYT
+2498 
-2503 GGTTISGG
+2503 GG

-2576 HLIDSNSGAI
+2576 HLTDSNSGAI
-2586 VTADHANLGG
+2586 VTADRANLGG

-2645 LTVDGRVNAADDTRY
+2645 LTVDGRVNADDDTRY

-2717 LIKRGAGTLILG
+2717 LIKRGAGALILG

-2756 GSAQAVNIAAN
+2756 GSAQAINIAAN

-2781 NNQGSLY
+2781 NNLGSLY
-2788 FVDTFTVNG
+2788 FADTFTVNG

-2857 HITNVNGLGAQTV
+2857 HITNVNGLGAKTV

-2919 DDGGEVTPP
+2919 DDGG
-2928 DDGGEVTPP
+2928 D
-2937 DDGGDVTPPDGGG
+2937 
-2950 DVTPP
+2950 
-2955 DDGGEVTPPDDGG
+2955 
-2968 EVTPPDDGGDVTP
+2968 VTPPDDGGDVTP
-2981 PDDGGDVTP
+2981 PDDGGDVTPPDDGGDVTPPDDGGDVTPPDDGGDVTPPDDGGDITPPDGGGDITPPDDGGDVTPPDDDGEVTPPDDGGDVTPPDDDGDITPPDGGDGTP

-3027 ADGSIWMRFK
+3027 ADGSVWMRFK

-3081 SYINANTDSTG
+3081 SYINASTDSTG

-3216 GMRVDGKLYKESGR
+3216 GVRVDGKLYKESGR

-3241 ASDNAAATFGDTK
+3241 ASDNASATFGDTK

>member
-83 TDTATSAA
+83 TDIATSAA

-146 MLQNGGSVIND
+146 LLQNGGSVIND
-157 ARIENNATYEHDPQ
+157 GRIENSATYEHDPQ

-290 LYYGSHFEVVN
+290 LYHGSHFEVVN

-370 GGSGDA
+370 GGAGDA

-395 SSSVYG
+395 SSTVYG
-401 VYLDSTRSKGHT
+401 VYLDSARSKGHT
-413 LNNQAGGAISANTAV
+413 LNNQAGSAISANTAV

-491 TTSTGISIAG
+491 ATSTGISIAS
-501 GNNQITTESGSTIV
+501 GNNQVTTESGSAIV

-540 SSISYGI
+540 SSNSYGI
-547 QYNSGTSGTITNT
+547 QYNSGASGTITNT

-569 AGDASVYAHGG
+569 VGDASVYAHGG
-580 AVTINNSGTMDSSVY
+580 AVTINNSGTMDSSVF

-603 TLNNLAGGSITA
+603 TLNNLAGGSISA
-615 NTAVQLNGNNNT
+615 NTAVQFHGNNNK
-627 LANAGAILGDTN
+627 LANAGAISGDTN
-639 GVTING
+639 GVTISG
-645 SGNTLTSQ
+645 SGNTLTNQ

-683 GNITDDNNS
+683 GSITDDNNS

-720 GDWTLPGATMNLS
+720 GDWTLSGATMNLS

-765 LQIGNS
+765 LQIGNG

-805 NVIKQGGGELT
+805 NVVKQGGGELT

-954 DDITINGNAMNSD
+954 DGITINGNAMNPD

-1054 TTISDGTLV
+1054 T
-1063 ANNVEALGTGNVTDN
+1063 
-1078 ATLEL
+1078 
-1083 NTGGDF
+1083 
-1089 DNAISGSGQVVK
+1089 
-1101 SGDDALTL
+1101 
-1109 SGTNTYSGGTT
+1109 
-1120 ISGGTLIASN
+1120 
-1130 VEALGTGDVTDN
+1130 
-1142 AVLELNTGGDFAN
+1142 
-1155 NIGGSGQVVKSGD
+1155 
-1168 ETLTLSGTNSYT
+1168 
-1180 GGTTISGGTL
+1180 
-1190 VASNVEALG
+1190 
-1199 SGDVT
+1199 
-1204 DNATL
+1204 
-1209 EMNTGGDFANNI
+1209 
-1221 GGTGSVV
+1221 
-1228 KSGDKTLTLS
+1228 
-1238 GSNIYTGGTLI
+1238 
-1249 SGGTLIAT
+1249 
-1257 NVDALGTGDVTDNA
+1257 
-1271 TLEMNTGGDFANAIG
+1271 
-1286 GTGSVVKSGDETLT
+1286 
-1300 LSGSNIYT
+1300 
-1308 GGTTISGGTLVAT
+1308 
-1321 NVEAL
+1321 
-1326 GSGDVTDNATLE
+1326 
-1338 LNTGGTFDNVI
+1338 
-1349 SGSGQVVKS
+1349 
-1358 GDDALTLSGNNSY
+1358 
-1371 TGGTLISDGTLVA
+1371 
-1384 SNVEALGSGDVTD
+1384 
-1397 NATLAL
+1397 
-1403 NTGGDFT
+1403 
-1410 NNIGGTGRVEKS
+1410 
-1422 GDDALTLSGANS
+1422 
-1434 YTGGTLISG
+1434 
-1443 GTLVATNVDAL
+1443 
-1454 GTGNVT
+1454 
-1460 DNATLEL
+1460 
-1467 NTGGD
+1467 
-1472 FDNAISGSGQVVK
+1472 
-1485 SGDKT
+1485 
-1490 LTLSGANSYTGGT
+1490 
-1503 TISSGTLI
+1503 
-1511 ATNVEALGTG
+1511 
-1521 DVTDN
+1521 
-1526 ATLELNTGGDFD
+1526 
-1538 NNIGGTGSVVKS
+1538 
-1550 GDETLTLSGANS
+1550 
-1562 YTGGTTISGGTL
+1562 
-1574 VATSVDALGSGDVTD
+1574 
-1589 NATLEMNTGGDFANN
+1589 
-1604 IGGTGS
+1604 
-1610 VVKSG
+1610 
-1615 DKTLTLSGSNT
+1615 
-1626 YAGGTTIN
+1626 
-1634 DGTLVAN
+1634 
-1641 NVEALGTGDV
+1641 
-1651 IDNATLELNTGGD
+1651 
-1664 FDNAISGSGQVV
+1664 
-1676 KSGDKTLTLSGANS
+1676 
-1690 YSGATTISGGT
+1690 
-1701 LIAANVNAL
+1701 
-1710 GTGAID
+1710 
-1716 NRASLLLDA
+1716 
-1725 SGQFTVTDLTTESGG
+1725 
-1740 NTEIGAGS
+1740 
-1748 TLQATTLTQKS
+1748 
-1759 DSTLTINLNSNTADP
+1759 
-1774 VIHAASQVSLAGTL
+1774 
-1788 DITGV
+1788 
-1793 GDVLDSDP
+1793 
-1801 ASTDDLDTFT
+1801 
-1811 LIASDKTIAGDF
+1811 
-1823 EKLTVAGMDADLADF
+1823 
-1838 ITVDGRIDDMGKQ
+1838 
-1851 YELTTALTW
+1851 
-1860 YADRDDA
+1860 
-1867 VTDAHGTFN
+1867 
-1876 LTNADGSFA
+1876 
-1885 VNTVLENVDATL
+1885 
-1897 DPASSTG
+1897 
-1904 WDGTSLIK
+1904 
-1912 QGAGTLIL
+1912 
-1920 NAENTYT
+1920 
-1927 GGTTISGGTLVAT
+1927 
-1940 NVDALGSGD
+1940 
-1949 VTDDATLELNT
+1949 
-1960 GGTFDNAISGSGQ
+1960 
-1973 VVKSGDDALTLS
+1973 
-1985 GANTYT
+1985 
-1991 GGTTIN
+1991 
-1997 DGTLVACNVEALG
+1997 
-2010 TGDVTDNATLELNTG
+2010 
-2025 GTFDNVISGSGQM
+2025 
-2038 VKSGDDTL
+2038 
-2046 TLSGSNTYTGGTTI
+2046 
-2060 SGGTLVATSVDALG
+2060 
-2074 SGDVTNDA
+2074 
-2082 VLELNTGGD
+2082 
-2091 FDNAISGSGQVVKS
+2091 
-2105 GDETLTLSGANSYTG
+2105 
-2120 GTTISGGTL
+2120 
-2129 VASNVEAL
+2129 
-2137 GSSDVTD
+2137 
-2144 NATLELNTGGDFTN
+2144 
-2158 NISGSGQVVKSGDD
+2158 
-2172 VLTLSG
+2172 
-2178 ANSYSGGTLISD
+2178 LISD

-2245 YTGGTT
+2245 YTGGTIISGGTLVATNVEALGTGDVTDNATLELNTGGDFDNAIGGTGSVVKSGDKTLTLSGANSYTGGTTISGGTLVATNVDALGSGDVTDDATLELNTGGTFDNAIGGSGNVVKSGADTLTLSGSNSYTGGTT

-2260 NVDALG
+2260 NVEALGTGDVTNNATLELNTGGDFINNIGGTGRVEKSGDDTLTLSGSNTYTGGTLINGGTLVASNVEALGTGDVTDNATLALNTGGTFDNAISGSGQVVKSGDETLTLSGTNSYTGGTTISGGTLVATNVEALGSGDVTDDATLELNTGGTFDNAISGSGQVVKSGDKMLTLSGANSYSGGTLISDGTLVASNVEALGTGDVTNNATLALNTGGDFTNNISGSGQVVKSGDDTLTLSGANSYTGGTTISGGTLVATNVDALGTGDVTNSSTLELNTGGTFDNAISGSGQVVKSGDETLTLSGSNTYTGGTLISGGTLVATNVDALG

-2299 KTLTLSGAN
+2299 DTLTLSGAN
-2308 SYTGGTTIND
+2308 SYTGGT
-2318 GTLVASNVDALGSGD
+2318 
-2333 VTNDAVLELNTGGD
+2333 
-2347 FTNNISGSGQ
+2347 
-2357 VVKSGDE
+2357 
-2364 TLTLSGTNS
+2364 
-2373 YTDGTLI
+2373 LI

-2388 NLEALGTGDV
+2388 
-2398 TNNATLELNT
+2398 
-2408 GGDFTN
+2408 
-2414 NISGSGQVVKSGD
+2414 S
-2427 ETLTLSGANSYTG
+2427 
-2440 GTTISGGTLVASN
+2440 

-2458 SGDVTDNAT
+2458 SGDVTDNAV
-2467 LEMNTG
+2467 LELNTG
-2473 GDFDNAISGSGQ
+2473 GTFDNAISGSGQ

-2551 TTAIGAGSALRANT
+2551 ITAIGAGSALRANT

-2576 HLIDSNSGAI
+2576 HLTDSNSGAI
-2586 VTADHANLGG
+2586 VTADRANLGG

-2616 YTLIDTDS
+2616 YTLIDSDS
-2624 AINSDFAQFTVA
+2624 AIDSDFAQFTVA

-2645 LTVDGRVNAADDTRY
+2645 LTVDGRVNADDDTRY

-2781 NNQGSLY
+2781 NNLGNLY

-2884 DFTLYK
+2884 DFRLYK

-2937 DDGGDVTPPDGGG
+2937 DDGGE
-2950 DVTPP
+2950 VTPP

-2968 EVTPPDDGGDVTP
+2968 EVTPPDDDGEVTP
-2981 PDDGGDVTP
+2981 PDDGGDITPPDDGGDITPPDGGDVTP

-3081 SYINANTDSTG
+3081 SYINASTDSTG

-3241 ASDNAAATFGDTK
+3241 ASDNASATFGDTK

>member
-70 ATPFVVETGNTVA
+70 ATPFVVETGNTIA
-83 TDTATSAA
+83 TDTAASAA

-146 MLQNGGSVIND
+146 LLQNGGSVIND
-157 ARIENNATYEHDPQ
+157 GRIENSAIYVHNLDLGAPEIDAA
-171 DIPQEYAGVYMLNGG
+171 IYMLNGG
-186 SYVSSESG
+186 SYVSSENG
-194 VLEGVSGVIVQSGE
+194 VLKGVSGVIVQSGE
-208 AHITNGGMINSD
+208 VHITNGGTINSD

-225 YGVEFRDGTYGTIV
+225 YGVELRGGAYGTIV

-247 ASDGSGKIEDAAIYV
+247 ASDGSGEIEDAAIYA
-262 HTLNDMAVSGSVSVD
+262 HTFDDIAAGDYVSVD
-277 NSGLMQSD
+277 NSGLLQSD
-285 FITVA
+285 FIAVA
-290 LYYGSHFEVVN
+290 LYHGAHFEVIN
-301 RVGGVITAGNSSLV
+301 RAGGVITAGNSSLV
-315 GIKSTAMELKVG
+315 GIQSAAMELKAG

-370 GGSGDA
+370 GGAGDA

-395 SSSVYG
+395 SSTVYG
-401 VYLDSTRSKGHT
+401 VYLDSARSKGHT

-491 TTSTGISIAG
+491 ATSTGISIAS
-501 GNNQITTESGSTIV
+501 GNNQVTTESGSAIV

-547 QYNSGTSGTITNT
+547 QYNSGASGTITNT

-580 AVTINNSGTMDSSVY
+580 AVTINNSGTMDSSVF

-639 GVTING
+639 GVTISG
-645 SGNTLTSQ
+645 SGNTLTNQ

-659 TNAILINSG
+659 TNAVLINSG

-683 GNITDDNNS
+683 GSITDGNNS

-720 GDWTLPGATMNLS
+720 GDWTLSGATMNLS

-740 WVKSGTLILNGAM
+740 WVKSGTLIVNGAM

-765 LQIGNS
+765 LQIGNG
-771 GTLGAFNGDIVDNG
+771 GTLGAFNGNIVDNG

-805 NVIKQGGGELT
+805 NVVKQGGGELT

-852 LKLDAASASDP
+852 LKLEAANAGDP

-954 DDITINGNAMNSD
+954 DGITINGNAMNPD

-984 LVETLTWYADRYNAA
+984 LVETLTWYADRDNAA

-1063 ANNVEALGTGNVTDN
+1063 ATNVEALGTGNVTDN

-1101 SGDDALTL
+1101 SGD
-1109 SGTNTYSGGTT
+1109 
-1120 ISGGTLIASN
+1120 
-1130 VEALGTGDVTDN
+1130 
-1142 AVLELNTGGDFAN
+1142 
-1155 NIGGSGQVVKSGD
+1155 
-1168 ETLTLSGTNSYT
+1168 ETLTLSGANSYT

-1190 VASNVEALG
+1190 VATNVEALGSGDVTDNATLELNTGGTFDNVISGSGQVVKSGDEMLTLSGANSYTGGTTISGGTLVVSNVEALG

-1209 EMNTGGDFANNI
+1209 ELNTGGDFDNNI

-1238 GSNIYTGGTLI
+1238 GANSYTGGTTI
-1249 SGGTLIAT
+1249 SGGTLVAT
-1257 NVDALGTGDVTDNA
+1257 NVEALGSGDVTDNA
-1271 TLEMNTGGDFANAIG
+1271 VLELNTGGTFDNVIS
-1286 GTGSVVKSGDETLT
+1286 GSGQVVKSGDEMLT
-1300 LSGSNIYT
+1300 LSGANSYT

-1371 TGGTLISDGTLVA
+1371 TGGTLISGGTLVA
-1384 SNVEALGSGDVTD
+1384 SNVDALGSGDVTD
-1397 NATLAL
+1397 NATLEM
-1403 NTGGDFT
+1403 NTGGDFD
-1410 NNIGGTGRVEKS
+1410 NAISGSGQVVKS
-1422 GDDALTLSGANS
+1422 GDETLTLSGANS
-1434 YTGGTLISG
+1434 YTGGTTISG
-1443 GTLVATNVDAL
+1443 GTLVANNVEAL
-1454 GTGNVT
+1454 GTGDVT
-1460 DNATLEL
+1460 NNATLEL

-1503 TISSGTLI
+1503 TISGGTLI
-1511 ATNVEALGTG
+1511 AT
-1521 DVTDN
+1521 
-1526 ATLELNTGGDFD
+1526 
-1538 NNIGGTGSVVKS
+1538 
-1550 GDETLTLSGANS
+1550 
-1562 YTGGTTISGGTL
+1562 
-1574 VATSVDALGSGDVTD
+1574 
-1589 NATLEMNTGGDFANN
+1589 
-1604 IGGTGS
+1604 
-1610 VVKSG
+1610 
-1615 DKTLTLSGSNT
+1615 
-1626 YAGGTTIN
+1626 
-1634 DGTLVAN
+1634 
-1641 NVEALGTGDV
+1641 
-1651 IDNATLELNTGGD
+1651 
-1664 FDNAISGSGQVV
+1664 
-1676 KSGDKTLTLSGANS
+1676 
-1690 YSGATTISGGT
+1690 
-1701 LIAANVNAL
+1701 NVNAL

-1759 DSTLTINLNSNTADP
+1759 DSTLTINLNSNTVDP

-1838 ITVDGRIDDMGKQ
+1838 ITVDGRIDDTGKQ

-1897 DPASSTG
+1897 DPDSATG

-1973 VVKSGDDALTLS
+1973 VVKSGDD
-1985 GANTYT
+1985 
-1991 GGTTIN
+1991 
-1997 DGTLVACNVEALG
+1997 
-2010 TGDVTDNATLELNTG
+2010 
-2025 GTFDNVISGSGQM
+2025 
-2038 VKSGDDTL
+2038 
-2046 TLSGSNTYTGGTTI
+2046 
-2060 SGGTLVATSVDALG
+2060 
-2074 SGDVTNDA
+2074 
-2082 VLELNTGGD
+2082 
-2091 FDNAISGSGQVVKS
+2091 
-2105 GDETLTLSGANSYTG
+2105 
-2120 GTTISGGTL
+2120 
-2129 VASNVEAL
+2129 
-2137 GSSDVTD
+2137 
-2144 NATLELNTGGDFTN
+2144 
-2158 NISGSGQVVKSGDD
+2158 

-2197 VEALGTGDITD
+2197 VEALGTGDVTNDAVLELNTGGTFDNAISGSGQVVKSGDETLTLSGANSYTGGTLISGGTLVASNVEALGTGDVTDNATLELNTGGDFDNAISGIGQVVKSGDETLTLSGSNTYTGGTLISGGTLVATNVEALGSGDVTDDATLELNTGGTFDNAISGSGQVVKSGDDVLTLSGANSYSGGSLISGGTLVATNVEALGTGDVTNNAVLELNTGGTFDNAISGSGQVVKSGDETLTLSGANSYTGGTLISGGTLVASNVEALGTGDVTD

-2245 YTGGTT
+2245 YTGGTL

-2260 NVDALG
+2260 NVEALG
-2266 TGDVTDNA
+2266 T
-2274 TLELNT
+2274 
-2280 GGTFDNV
+2280 
-2287 ISGSGQV
+2287 
-2294 VKSGD
+2294 
-2299 KTLTLSGAN
+2299 
-2308 SYTGGTTIND
+2308 
-2318 GTLVASNVDALGSGD
+2318 GD

-2347 FTNNISGSGQ
+2347 FDNAISGSGK
-2357 VVKSGDE
+2357 VEKSGDG
-2364 TLTLSGTNS
+2364 TLTLSGSNT
-2373 YTDGTLI
+2373 YRGGTTI
-2380 SGGTLVAT
+2380 SGGTLLASNV
-2388 NLEALGTGDV
+2388 EALGTGDV

-2408 GGDFTN
+2408 GGDFDN
-2414 NISGSGQVVKSGD
+2414 AISGSGQVVKSGGD
-2427 ETLTLSGANSYTG
+2427 TLTLSGNNSYTG
-2440 GTTISGGTLVASN
+2440 GTLISDGTLVASN

-2458 SGDVTDNAT
+2458 SGN
-2467 LEMNTG
+2467 
-2473 GDFDNAISGSGQ
+2473 
-2485 VVKSGDKTLTLSG
+2485 
-2498 ANSYT
+2498 
-2503 GGTTISGG
+2503 
-2511 TLVASNVEALGSGDI
+2511 I

-2576 HLIDSNSGAI
+2576 HLTDSNSDAI

-2616 YTLIDTDS
+2616 YTLIDSDS

-2645 LTVDGRVNAADDTRY
+2645 LTVDGRVNADDDTRY

-2706 PDSATYWDGKS
+2706 PDSATGWDGKS

-2735 GDTDVQEGALWL
+2735 GDTDVQEGTLWL

-2919 DDGGEVTPP
+2919 DDGGDVI
-2928 DDGGEVTPP
+2928 PP
-2937 DDGGDVTPPDGGG
+2937 DDGGDVTPPDDGG

-2968 EVTPPDDGGDVTP
+2968 EVTPPDDDGDVTP

-2990 VAPQYRADIGVYL
+2990 PDDDGDITPPDGGDVTPVTPQYRADIGVYL

-3081 SYINANTDSTG
+3081 SYINASTDSTG

-3216 GMRVDGKLYKESGR
+3216 GVRVDGKLYKESGR

-3241 ASDNAAATFGDTK
+3241 ASDNASATFGDTK